1 MSHRDGLSGALPGET
16 DHGPGLA
23 ARFDAICAEHADHL
37 AVIDATGEESYA
49 TLAGRSAR
57 LATIL
62 SRHGLERGE
71 RCAIM
76 VPRSRDTLALM
87 LAILRLGAVYVP
99 LDPAYPRAQ
108 LDFIVSDC
116 SPKLIVAEGAALAD
130 VGALDGVLIDLA
142 DIVASSEAAEPAA
155 LRACGG
161 DDPAYIMYTSGSTG
175 KPKGVIVPHR
185 AILRLVHDQSFTELS
200 SRTRFLNLA
209 PLAFDASTL
218 EIWGPL
224 LNGGCAAIINEVQP
238 SLDTIAA
245 EMARLGVTSAW
256 FTAGLFNALADY
268 QLEAFQPLKEVLT
281 GGDVLSPVHVRKV
294 MQAHAGLQVI
304 NGYGPTENTTFT
316 CCYRIPRDGEA
327 LAHGE
332 AIPIGEA
339 IAGTRVY
346 IVDDKLE
353 PVKEGEVGE
362 LVTGGD
368 GVALGYLN
376 RPELTAEK
384 FVDDVFN
391 PGAKLYR
398 TGDLVRRR
406 PDGAIAFLGRNDRQ
420 IKIAGKRI
428 ELDEIEHA
436 LRVAPGVADA
446 AVAAFEGRT
455 GKSIA
460 GFVKADVADVADVAE
475 GAVFLSGL
483 RAHLKTALPDYMVP
497 AELRVLAA
505 FPLTPNGKID
515 RKALLAGLDT
525 QAESPA
531 APQPVNDDIADKLAA
546 VFESLLGKPVDRRAN
561 FFDLGLRSLDLMR
574 SHAIIMRDVAS
585 TIALVDLFRHPNVD
599 ALAAHMRATLD
610 NANGLAVQPRGDTH
624 GGAIAVIGMAGR
636 FPRARNVSELWGN
649 ILAGRDC
656 VTHFDVAELED
667 SFDEGARREES
678 YVKARPILPDVDR
691 FDAGFFGMLAREA
704 ALTDPQQRLF
714 LEIAWEAFEDAGYD
728 PATIAGAVGVF
739 AGTSMNTYFLKHV
752 LSDRAVIDEFTS
764 QFQIGEYQKLVGAGD
779 FVATRTAY
787 KLGLT
792 GPAISVQTACSTSMT
807 AIGLAV
813 ENLRAG
819 RCEMAL
825 AGGVSITF
833 PQKRGYFYEEGGMG
847 APDGVCRPFDADA
860 RGTVFGSGAGVVLLK
875 RLDDAIA
882 DEDPIYAVIRG
893 VGINND
899 GSDKVG
905 FTAPSVD
912 AQARAIAIAHA
923 EAGIDPASVGY
934 IETHGTATPLGDPIE
949 FAGLV
954 QAFRLG
960 GVEGGQ
966 FCALGSAKANV
977 GHLDAAAGVTGFI
990 SAALALRHHT
1000 LPPLTHFRSPNPAID
1015 AANSPFFFN
1024 TAARPWPQGPTPR
1037 RAGVSSFGVGGTN
1050 VHVVLEEAPCR
1061 ASACEAEEGLQI
1073 LPLSARSAPAL
1084 DRAKARLADH
1094 LAAHP
1099 ALSLADVAATLQTGR
1114 RAFTHRAVVI
1124 ADSLDQAQAKLQKG
1138 AIEAQAPQTPPAVV
1152 FMFPGQGAQY
1162 PGMGEA
1168 LYRTEPVYRQWID
1181 KGAQAL
1187 MPHLGLDIRTL
1198 MFSDAAQGDDATHP
1212 IRSTIYAQP
1221 ALFLVEYALAQLWI
1235 SRGIKPAAMIGHS
1248 IGELVAACVAEA
1260 IAFDDALY
1268 LIARR
1273 GALMQ
1278 SAEPGAMLV
1287 VRLSE
1292 AELRPLL
1299 PADVDLAAI
1308 NAPTLSVVAGS
1319 FAAIEAFEATL
1330 KASDIEHRR
1339 LHTSHAFHSRM
1350 MSGVVEALATVA
1362 DSLSFAPP
1370 KTPYVSSVTGQWAAM
1385 DQPVSGRYWASHCR
1399 DVVRF
1404 GDALTTV
1411 TAEGKPLLLEIGPGR
1426 TLTTFAMQGLSK
1438 ERYLAAVA
1446 SLPDFAMR
1454 DRELAVLADAT
1465 GRLWINGVTP
1475 IWKTVQTEGAR
1486 RIVLPTY
1493 PFEPERHWI
1502 EAPGAGSAAGSA
1514 VRSAVAPAPAC
1525 AAASAATTEAAI
1537 ALQPTADA
1545 APIAA
1550 PASSAAITDIA
1561 QTAMA
1566 QTAPI
1571 DRKPRLV
1578 AELASLLAEMSGEA
1592 PDTSNPDVTFW
1603 DLGYDSL
1610 FMGQVSRQLRRRY
1623 DVTISFRQIMS
1634 DYPTLPALAA
1644 FLDGALPPDPEQPIA
1659 PVAAAAPAAASSA
1672 APAAAATAA
1681 ASAPPAAAAPAAS
1694 IVAAQLAGVPAAGD
1708 LHAVIRDQLA
1718 AMQSLMA
1725 RQLEMLQ
1732 GTPLALQQPSAA
1744 APAPSAAPIQ
1754 LAAAPAAPV
1763 PDAASRATCPEIKFD
1778 ESRPSRFNAYKPGAT
1793 SSAQMTAA
1801 QTAFVEDL
1809 AARYS
1814 AKTLTSKARTQSYR
1828 AVLAD
1833 PRTASGFRE
1842 EWKELVYPIVAQRS
1856 KGSKIWDVDGNE
1868 YIDLV
1873 NGYGQTAFGH
1883 TPDFVVEAVNA
1894 QMAEGF
1900 AIGPQSPL
1908 AGEVAQMFAEMTG
1921 HQRVTFCNTGSEA
1934 VMAAMRLARTVTG
1947 KDKVVCFD
1955 GDYHGQFDEVLV
1967 KPGSEAGQ
1975 PRAFPVAPGIPQ
1987 SSVGNMLV
1995 LPYARPESLE
2005 WIKAN
2010 IDDIAAVLIEPVQSR
2025 HPNLRPRDFVQQL
2038 RELTAANDS
2047 ALIFDEVVTGFRVH
2061 PAGMQ
2066 GYWGIKGDMATYGKV
2081 VGGGL
2086 PVGVLA
2092 GSAQFMDALDGG
2104 QWQFGDASV
2113 PEVPPTFFAG
2123 TFVRHPLVL
2132 AAMKAVLLHLK
2143 EAGPALQATLGARM
2157 DGLVQRINAH
2167 LEKVGI
2173 ATRAECFSSWFYI
2186 NFAGE
2191 DRLGSLFF
2199 AYMRYLGIHIM
2210 EGFPCFL
2217 TTSHSD
2223 EDIRRIGDAF
2233 IETLAALQAV
2243 GILGGT
2249 TQALAGTQPVEREPL
2264 VQSPLTEP
2272 QKEIWM
2278 SAQQGHEA
2286 SLVFNESFTLE
2297 LTGKLNEAAFERAFN
2312 ATVARHDALRAHF
2325 SRIGTTMY
2333 ADAATTVPLVLIDL
2347 LGHAD
2352 GAGELA
2358 EIVDAEAREVFDL
2371 TRAPLARAALVRL
2384 EAQKWAFVFTA
2395 HHIVCD
2401 GWSINII
2408 LRDLAALYAAEVW
2421 GTQPQLDEVQSFL
2434 AFAKAQDEAGVDEQ
2448 TREFWLNLHRDP
2460 APQPELPGDRP
2471 RPALKSFNGASTT
2484 RHLSADLLKQ
2494 VKTAASKQG
2503 CSLFAALF
2511 GAAQVLFGRL
2521 SGNDDVVIAAPMA
2534 GQSQAGEALLVGHC
2548 VNFLPLRVR
2557 FERDKPFATHMKAVR
2572 DHLYDAG
2579 DRQNYTY
2586 GALVRDLGIKRDFN
2600 RLPLTD
2606 LQFNLEKVDGELDM
2620 AGVTT
2625 RFTPNAKAYSNFDL
2639 FLNVIESAHG
2649 LRLDCDFNTD
2659 IYDESTIQRWL
2670 GHYETLLGAIARDP
2684 ETPVAALPLLRDE
2697 EIHHLRDELNAS
2709 LCAFDLSQTAP
2720 AMIATQARLTP
2731 DTTAVSD
2738 ETASLSYGDLDAL
2751 ANQIARRLVAASIA
2765 PHSRVAIAM
2774 DRTALTVAAMIGVW
2788 RAGCAYVPL
2797 DMTMP
2802 PARVRQILD
2811 GAEPAAILSDQISRL
2826 VLEAGAH
2833 RVLNLEALLEQS
2845 DDEAVPLP
2853 VVSDAHSAYVIFTS
2867 GSTGQPKGVEI
2878 GHRALS
2884 NFLLSMAQA
2893 PGFTA
2898 RDSIVAVTTF
2908 SFDISGLELFL
2919 PLIVGGQTF
2928 IAGHAEVRTGY
2939 ELVTRLKEEA
2949 ATVLQA
2955 TPTLWRMLLEA
2966 GFKAPKGFK
2975 ILCGGEPLPRDLAD
2989 ALLATGAQVW
2999 NLYGPTETT
3008 IWSSASR
3015 VNANGPV
3022 VIGAPLANTELHVLT
3037 DDLHLAP
3044 QGVSGEL
3051 WIGGAGLAKGY
3062 FNRPDLTD
3070 AAFKS
3075 VAIEGTAPR
3084 RLYRTGDLAKRLA
3097 DGSLQHLGRRDQQIK
3112 LRGFRIEIEEIEAAL
3127 RQAPGVAAAAVA
3139 LHTVSGNARLVGY
3152 LVDASSGKAD
3162 HAAVA
3167 AHVGAQLPAY
3177 MVPTL
3182 WMTLDALP
3190 QTSNGKL
3197 DRKALPVPTPDMVA
3211 TPVRQ
3216 PHAALKVVPHSPMPS
3231 EAAAIDTTPSGPVS
3245 ADSVADSVADS
3256 AADSV
3261 PDSVAETA
3269 AESVTD
3275 PVTDSAANAAA
3286 EPAALTPTQAAIAA
3300 VWRDVLGLQYID
3312 IDQKFFSLGAD
3323 SLQLFRIVARMNERG
3338 LGVDARQ
3345 LMKNVTIAE
3354 LAASLDGTQAQ
3365 EPTQAP
3371 AVMRPSILNFK
3382 RRHAEG

>member
-1 MSHRDGLSGALPGET
+1 MSHRDGFPGDLPTGT
-16 DHGPGLA
+16 GDAPGVA
-23 ARFDAICAEHADHL
+23 MRFDAICAAFANHL
-37 AVIDATGEESYA
+37 AVIDTTGEESYA
-49 TLAGRSAR
+49 ALSERSAR

-62 SRHGLERGE
+62 CRMGLARGE

-76 VPRSRDTLALM
+76 VPRSRDTLALI
-87 LAILRLGAVYVP
+87 LAILRVGAVYVP

-108 LDFIVSDC
+108 LDFIVADC
-116 SPKLIVAEGAALAD
+116 SPKLIIAEGTALAA
-130 VGALDGVLIDLA
+130 VGDLSGAWLDLA
-142 DIVASSEAAEPAA
+142 DIVASAAAAEPAP
-155 LRACGG
+155 LQVSGG

-185 AILRLVHDQSFTELS
+185 AILRLVHGQTFADLS
-200 SRTRFLNLA
+200 SQTRFLNLA

-224 LNGGCAAIINEVQP
+224 LNGGCAAIVNEVQP
-238 SLDTIAA
+238 SLDTIAS
-245 EMARLGVTSAW
+245 EIARLGVTHAW

-268 QLEAFQPLKEVLT
+268 RLEAFLPLKEALT

-294 MQAHAGLQVI
+294 MEAHPGLQIV
-304 NGYGPTENTTFT
+304 NGYGPTENTTFS
-316 CCYRIPRDGEA
+316 CCYRIPRGGEA
-327 LAHGE
+327 LAHGD
-332 AIPIGEA
+332 AIPIGDA

-346 IVDDKLE
+346 IVDDKLA
-353 PVKEGEVGE
+353 PVGDGEIGE
-362 LVTGGD
+362 LVVGGA

-384 FVDDVFN
+384 FVDDVFT
-391 PGAKLYR
+391 PGARLYR

-406 PDGAIAFLGRNDRQ
+406 PDGAIDFLGRNDRQ

-436 LRVAPGVADA
+436 LRAAPGVADA
-446 AVAAFEGRT
+446 AVAAFEGRR

-460 GFVKADVADVADVAE
+460 GFVKADAAAADVLLD
-475 GAVFLSGL
+475 GI
-483 RAHLKTALPDYMVP
+483 RAYLKTALPDYMVP
-497 AELRVLAA
+497 AELRILPA
-505 FPLTPNGKID
+505 FPLTPNGKVD

-525 QAESPA
+525 AAAASAAAEPMD
-531 APQPVNDDIADKLAA
+531 DDIAGKLAA
-546 VFESLLGKPVDRRAN
+546 VFEGLLGTPVDRRSN

-574 SHAIIMRDVAS
+574 AHAIIMRDVAAS
-585 TIALVDLFRHPNVD
+585 VALVDLFRHPNID
-599 ALAAHMRATLD
+599 ALATHLRTTLVTAKEGSIRRRR
-610 NANGLAVQPRGDTH
+610 NADGA
-624 GGAIAVIGMAGR
+624 AIAVVGMSGR
-636 FPRARNVSELWGN
+636 FPGARNVSELWAN

-656 VTHFDVAELED
+656 ITHFDVTELED
-667 SFDEGARREES
+667 SFDDGARREER
-678 YVKARPILPDVDR
+678 YVKARPILADVDR
-691 FDAGFFGMLAREA
+691 FDAGFFGVLAREA

-728 PATIAGAVGVF
+728 PATVAGAVGVF
-739 AGTSMNTYFLKHV
+739 AGTSMNTYFLKHI
-752 LSDRAVIDEFTS
+752 LTDRGVIDEFTS

-787 KLGLT
+787 KLGLR
-792 GPAISVQTACSTSMT
+792 GPAISVQTACSTSLT

-819 RCEMAL
+819 RCDMAL
-825 AGGVSITF
+825 AGGVSVTF

-847 APDGVCRPFDADA
+847 APDGVCRPFSASA
-860 RGTVFGSGAGVVLLK
+860 KGTVFGSGAGVVLLK
-875 RLDDAIA
+875 RLEDAIA

-893 VGINND
+893 VGVNND

-912 AQARAIAIAHA
+912 AQAGAIAIAHA
-923 EAGIDPASVGY
+923 EAGIDPASIGY
-934 IETHGTATPLGDPIE
+934 VEAHGTATPLGDPIE

-990 SAALALRHHT
+990 AAALALRDRV
-1000 LPPLTHFRSPNPAID
+1000 LPPLLHFDAPNPGID
-1015 AANSPFFFN
+1015 VTNSPFFFN
-1024 TAARPWPQGPTPR
+1024 VAARPWADGPAPR

-1050 VHVVLEEAPCR
+1050 VHLVLEEAPCR
-1061 ASACEAEEGLQI
+1061 AGAACEQHDGPQAGLQI
-1073 LPLSARSAPAL
+1073 LPLSARSAAAL
-1084 DRAKARLADH
+1084 ERAKANLATH
-1094 LAAHP
+1094 LVAHP
-1099 ALSLADVAATLQTGR
+1099 GLSLADVAATLQTGR
-1114 RAFTHRAVVI
+1114 RAFAHRAVVI
-1124 ADSLDQAQAKLQKG
+1124 ADSLDDATARLGKG
-1138 AIEAQAPQTPPAVV
+1138 AIEAQAPQAAPAVV

-1181 KGAQAL
+1181 KGAEVLA
-1187 MPHLGLDIRTL
+1187 PHVGLDIRTL
-1198 MFSDAAQGDDATHP
+1198 LFSESPEGDDTPHP
-1212 IRSTIYAQP
+1212 IRSTVYAQP
-1221 ALFLVEYALAQLWI
+1221 ALFLVEYALAQLWM
-1235 SRGIKPAAMIGHS
+1235 SRGIKPTAMIGHS
-1248 IGELVAACVAEA
+1248 VGELVAACVAEA
-1260 IAFDDALY
+1260 ITFEDALY

-1292 AELRPLL
+1292 AELAPLL
-1299 PADVDLAAI
+1299 PDDVDLAAV
-1308 NAPTLSVVAGS
+1308 NAPSLSVVAGP

-1350 MSGVVEALATVA
+1350 MSGVVEDLAKLA
-1362 DSLSFAPP
+1362 DTLSFAPP
-1370 KTPYVSSVTGQWAAM
+1370 NIPYVSSVTGQWAAM
-1385 DQPVSGRYWASHCR
+1385 DRPVPGHYWASHCR
-1399 DVVRF
+1399 NVVRF
-1404 GDALTTV
+1404 SDALATV

-1426 TLTTFAMQGLSK
+1426 TLSTFVMQGLPK
-1438 ERYLAAVA
+1438 DRHQGAIA

-1454 DRELAVLADAT
+1454 DRELAVLAEAT
-1465 GRLWINGVTP
+1465 GRLWLNGVTP
-1475 IWKTVQTEGAR
+1475 NWKAVETQTAR
-1486 RIVLPTY
+1486 RISLPTY

-1502 EAPGAGSAAGSA
+1502 D
-1514 VRSAVAPAPAC
+1514 APATASSHQPAT
-1525 AAASAATTEAAI
+1525 AVAAI
-1537 ALQPTADA
+1537 AAQ
-1545 APIAA
+1545 
-1550 PASSAAITDIA
+1550 ASSDVITDHA

-1566 QTAPI
+1566 QTVQI
-1571 DRKPRLV
+1571 DRKPRLI

-1592 PDTSNPDVTFW
+1592 PDTSNPDLTFW

-1610 FMGQVSRQLRRRY
+1610 LMGQVSRQLRRRY

-1634 DYPTLPALAA
+1634 DYPTLPALAQ
-1644 FLDGALPPDPEQPIA
+1644 FLDGALPPDPEQPVAAEAA
-1659 PVAAAAPAAASSA
+1659 PVAVAAPAAAGVA
-1672 APAAAATAA
+1672 APVTAPIAIAMPAAPITAA
-1681 ASAPPAAAAPAAS
+1681 
-1694 IVAAQLAGVPAAGD
+1694 VPATGD
-1708 LHAVIRDQLA
+1708 IQSVIRDQLA
-1718 AMQSLMA
+1718 AMQSLMS
-1725 RQLEMLQ
+1725 RQLDVLQ
-1732 GTPLALQQPSAA
+1732 GSPLTVQQPVVATAAATVATTAPALQAA
-1744 APAPSAAPIQ
+1744 APATPAAAPKP
-1754 LAAAPAAPV
+1754 AAAPAK
-1763 PDAASRATCPEIKFD
+1763 AAGPEIKFD
-1778 ESRPSRFNAYKPGAT
+1778 ENRPTRFIAYKPGAT
-1793 SSAQMTAA
+1793 NSAQMTDAQAA
-1801 QTAFVEDL
+1801 FIADL
-1809 AARYS
+1809 SVRYS
-1814 AKTLTSKARTQSYR
+1814 AKTPTSKARTQSYR

-1842 EWKELVYPIVAQRS
+1842 EWKELVYPVVAQRS

-1894 QMAEGF
+1894 QMADGF

-1947 KDKVVCFD
+1947 KEKVVCFD

-1967 KPGSEAGQ
+1967 KPGSEAGV
-1975 PRAFPVAPGIPQ
+1975 PRAFPLAPGIPQ
-1987 SSVGNMLV
+1987 NSVGNMVV
-1995 LPYARPESLE
+1995 LPYARAESLE

-2025 HPNLRPRDFVQQL
+2025 HPNLRPKEFVQQL
-2038 RELTAANDS
+2038 REVTAANDS
-2047 ALIFDEVVTGFRVH
+2047 ALIVDEVVTGFRVH

-2123 TFVRHPLVL
+2123 TFVRHPVVL

-2143 EAGPALQATLGARM
+2143 QAGPALQETLGARM
-2157 DGLVQRINAH
+2157 DGLVQRINGH

-2173 ATRAECFSSWFYI
+2173 ATRAEGFSSWFYI
-2186 NFAGE
+2186 SFASE
-2191 DRLGSLFF
+2191 DRLGSLFY
-2199 AYMRYLGIHIM
+2199 AYMRYLGVHIM

-2233 IETLAALQAV
+2233 VESIAALQRV

-2249 TQALAGTQPVEREPL
+2249 QEVPALTPPAERKQL
-2264 VQSPLTEP
+2264 VASALTEP
-2272 QKEIWM
+2272 QKEIWL
-2278 SAQQGHEA
+2278 SAQLGHEA
-2286 SLVFNESFTLE
+2286 SLAFNESFTLE
-2297 LTGKLNEAAFERAFN
+2297 LIGELNEAAFERAYT
-2312 ATVARHDALRAHF
+2312 ATIARHDALRAHF
-2325 SRIGTTMY
+2325 SRVGDTMF
-2333 ADAATTVPLVLIDL
+2333 ADAATTVPLERIDL
-2347 LGHAD
+2347 SGHAD
-2352 GAGELA
+2352 AAGELK
-2358 EIVDAEAREVFDL
+2358 ILIDAEAREVFDL
-2371 TRAPLARAALVRL
+2371 TRAPLVRAALVRL
-2384 EAQKWAFVFTA
+2384 ESQKWAFVFTA
-2395 HHIVCD
+2395 HHIICD

-2408 LRDLAALYAAEVW
+2408 LRDLAALYAAEMS
-2421 GTQPQLDEVQSFL
+2421 GAQAELDEVQSFL
-2434 AFAKAQDEAGVDEQ
+2434 AFAKAQDEAGVDAD
-2448 TREFWLNLHRDP
+2448 TRDFWMNLHRNP
-2460 APQPELPGDRP
+2460 APQPDLPGDRA
-2471 RPALKSFNGASTT
+2471 RPELKSFSGASTT
-2484 RHLSADLLKQ
+2484 RHLGADLLKQ
-2494 VKTAASKQG
+2494 VKTASSKQG
-2503 CSLFAALF
+2503 CSLFATLF

-2521 SGNDDVVIAAPMA
+2521 SSNDDVVIAAPMA

-2548 VNFLPLRVR
+2548 VNFLPLRVKFDR
-2557 FERDKPFATHMKAVR
+2557 EQPFAVHMKAVR

-2586 GALVRDLGIKRDFN
+2586 GALVRDLGVKRDLN

-2625 RFTPNAKAYSNFDL
+2625 RFAPNAKAYCNFDL
-2639 FLNVIESAHG
+2639 FLNVIESAQG

-2659 IYDESTIQRWL
+2659 VYDEATIQRWL
-2670 GHYETLLGAIARDP
+2670 GYYETLLTAIARDA
-2684 ETPVAALPLLRDE
+2684 ETPVAALPLLNDH
-2697 EIHHLRDELNAS
+2697 EIRHLRDELNAS
-2709 LCAFDLSQTAP
+2709 ARAYDLSQTTP
-2720 AMIATQARLTP
+2720 AMLAEQARQTP

-2738 ETASLSYGDLDAL
+2738 EATSLAYGELDAL
-2751 ANQIARRLVAASIA
+2751 ASQIARRLVAAGIE
-2765 PHSRVAIAM
+2765 PRGRVAIAM
-2774 DRTALTVAAMIGVW
+2774 DRTVMTVAAMIGVW

-2802 PARVRQILD
+2802 AARLSQILD
-2811 GAEPAAILSDQISRL
+2811 GAGIAAILSDEASQT
-2826 VLEAGAH
+2826 VLEPGAH
-2833 RVLNLEALLEQS
+2833 RVLELEALLGES
-2845 DDEAVPLP
+2845 DDDAVMLP
-2853 VVSDAHSAYVIFTS
+2853 IVRDADSAYVIFTS
-2867 GSTGQPKGVEI
+2867 GSTGKPKGVEI
-2878 GHRALS
+2878 SHRALS

-2898 RDSIVAVTTF
+2898 RDRIVAVTTF

-2928 IAGHAEVRTGY
+2928 IAGHAEVRTGF

-2955 TPTLWRMLLEA
+2955 TPSLWRMLLEA
-2966 GFKAPKGFK
+2966 GFKAPKDFR
-2975 ILCGGEPLPRDLAD
+2975 ILCGGEALPRDLAD
-2989 ALLATGAQVW
+2989 DLLATGAQVW

-3015 VNANGPV
+3015 VTANGPV
-3022 VIGAPLANTELHVLT
+3022 VVGAPIANTELHVLT
-3037 DDLHLAP
+3037 DDLRLAP
-3044 QGVSGEL
+3044 EGVSGEL
-3051 WIGGAGLAKGY
+3051 WIGGEGLAKGY

-3070 AAFKS
+3070 AAFRP
-3075 VAIEGTAPR
+3075 VAIEGAAPR

-3112 LRGFRIEIEEIEAAL
+3112 LRGFRIEIEDIEAAL
-3127 RQAPGVAAAAVA
+3127 RKAPGVAAAAVA
-3139 LHTVSGNARLVGY
+3139 LHTVSGSPRLVGY
-3152 LVDASSGKAD
+3152 LVEAASDKTSQG
-3162 HAAVA
+3162 AVA
-3167 AHVGAQLPAY
+3167 AHVAAQLPAY

-3190 QTSNGKL
+3190 QTQNGKL

-3216 PHAALKVVPHSPMPS
+3216 PHAALKAVPQAAMPIEPAGITI
-3231 EAAAIDTTPSGPVS
+3231 EATAPAI
-3245 ADSVADSVADS
+3245 
-3256 AADSV
+3256 
-3261 PDSVAETA
+3261 
-3269 AESVTD
+3269 
-3275 PVTDSAANAAA
+3275 
-3286 EPAALTPTQAAIAA
+3286 EPAAMTPTEATVASI
-3300 VWRDVLGLQYID
+3300 WGDVLGLQHVGV
-3312 IDQKFFSLGAD
+3312 DQQFFSLGAD

-3354 LAASLDGTQAQ
+3354 LAASLDGTQVDALM
-3365 EPTQAP
+3365 EAP
-3371 AVMRPSILNFK
+3371 AVARPSILNFK
-3382 RRHAEG
+3382 RRVAERA

>member
-1 MSHRDGLSGALPGET
+1 MSHRDGYLGDLPS
-16 DHGPGLA
+16 GPGHVPGVA
-23 ARFDAICAEHADHL
+23 ERFDAVCAAFGNHL
-37 AVIDATGEESYA
+37 AAIDTRGEESYA
-49 TLAGRSAR
+49 ALGERSAR

-62 SRHGLERGE
+62 HRMGLERGE

-76 VPRSRDTLALM
+76 VPRSRDTLALI

-99 LDPAYPRAQ
+99 LDPAYPRTQ
-108 LDFIVSDC
+108 LDFIVADC
-116 SPKLIVAEGAALAD
+116 SPKLIIAEGAALAS
-130 VGALDGVLIDLA
+130 VGDLNGVWVDLA
-142 DIVASSEAAEPAA
+142 DIVASSAAADPAP
-155 LRACGG
+155 LQGSGG

-185 AILRLVHDQSFTELS
+185 AILRLVHGQSFADLS
-200 SRTRFLNLA
+200 SQTRFLNLA

-224 LNGGCAAIINEVQP
+224 LNGGCAALINEVQP
-238 SLDTIAA
+238 SLDTIAS
-245 EMARLGVTSAW
+245 EIARLGVTNAW

-268 QLEAFQPLKEVLT
+268 RLEAFLPFKEVLT
-281 GGDVLSPVHVRKV
+281 GGDVLSPAHVRKV
-294 MQAHAGLQVI
+294 MEAHAGLQIV
-304 NGYGPTENTTFT
+304 NGYGPTENTTFS
-316 CCYRIPRDGEA
+316 CCYRIPRGGEA
-327 LAHGE
+327 LANGD
-332 AIPIGEA
+332 AIPIGDA
-339 IAGTRVY
+339 IAGTCVY
-346 IVDDKLE
+346 ILDDKFA
-353 PVKEGEVGE
+353 PVGDGEVGE
-362 LVTGGD
+362 LVVGGD

-384 FVDDVFN
+384 FVDDVFT

-406 PDGAIAFLGRNDRQ
+406 PDGAIDFLGRNDRQ

-436 LRVAPGVADA
+436 LRAAPGVADA
-446 AVAAFEGRT
+446 AVAAFEGRR

-460 GFVKADVADVADVAE
+460 GFVKADVTAA
-475 GAVFLSGL
+475 AVVLDGI
-483 RAHLKTALPDYMVP
+483 RAYLKAALPDYMVP
-497 AELRVLAA
+497 AELRILPD
-505 FPLTPNGKID
+505 FPLTPNGKVD

-525 QAESPA
+525 PAVAAAAA
-531 APQPVNDDIADKLAA
+531 APEPTDDDIAGKLAA
-546 VFESLLGKPVDRRAN
+546 VFEGLLGNPVDRRSN

-574 SHAIIMRDVAS
+574 AHAIIMRDVAARV
-585 TIALVDLFRHPNVD
+585 ALVDLFRHPNVE
-599 ALAAHMRATLD
+599 ALATHLRATLGVAKD
-610 NANGLAVQPRGDTH
+610 EAIRLRRDTQ
-624 GGAIAVIGMAGR
+624 GGAIAVIGMSGR
-636 FPRARNVSELWGN
+636 FPGARNVVELWAN

-656 VTHFDVAELED
+656 ITHFDVAELED
-667 SFDEGARREES
+667 SFDEGSRREER
-678 YVKARPILPDVDR
+678 YVKARPILADVDR

-728 PATIAGAVGVF
+728 PASIAGAVGVF
-739 AGTSMNTYFLKHV
+739 AGTSMNTYFLKHI
-752 LSDRAVIDEFTS
+752 LTDRGVIDEFTS

-813 ENLRAG
+813 ENLRSG
-819 RCEMAL
+819 RCDMAL
-825 AGGVSITF
+825 AGGVSVTF

-847 APDGVCRPFDADA
+847 APDGVCRPFDAGA
-860 RGTVFGSGAGVVLLK
+860 SGTVFGSGAGVVLLK
-875 RLDDAIA
+875 RLEDAIA
-882 DEDPIYAVIRG
+882 DEDSIYAVIRG

-923 EAGIDPASVGY
+923 EAGIDPASIGY
-934 IETHGTATPLGDPIE
+934 VEAHGTATPLGDPIE

-990 SAALALRHHT
+990 AASLALRDRV
-1000 LPPLTHFRSPNPAID
+1000 LPPLLHFRSPNPGID
-1015 AANSPFFFN
+1015 SANSPFFFN
-1024 TAARPWPQGPTPR
+1024 EAATPWADGPAPR

-1061 ASACEAEEGLQI
+1061 VDAARGQQEGPQEGLQI
-1073 LPLSARSAPAL
+1073 LPLSARSAAAL
-1084 DRAKARLADH
+1084 ERAKANLATH
-1094 LAAHP
+1094 LVANP
-1099 ALSLADVAATLQTGR
+1099 GLSLADVAATLQTGR
-1114 RAFTHRAVVI
+1114 RDFTHRAVVI
-1124 ADSLDQAQAKLQKG
+1124 ADSLDQAQARLQKG
-1138 AIEAQAPQTPPAVV
+1138 AIEAQGPQAAPPVI

-1168 LYRTEPVYRQWID
+1168 LYRTEPVYREWID
-1181 KGAQAL
+1181 KGAEVLA
-1187 MPHLGLDIRTL
+1187 PHLRLDIRTL
-1198 MFSDAAQGDDATHP
+1198 LFSEAPQGDDTPHP

-1235 SRGIKPAAMIGHS
+1235 SRGIKPTAMVGHS

-1260 IAFDDALY
+1260 IAFEDALY

-1292 AELRPLL
+1292 ADLGPIL
-1299 PADVDLAAI
+1299 PDDVDLAAV
-1308 NAPTLSVVAGS
+1308 NAPSLSVVAGP

-1330 KASDIEHRR
+1330 KATDVEHRR

-1350 MSGVVEALATVA
+1350 MSGVVEDLAKLA
-1362 DSLSFAPP
+1362 DTLSFARP
-1370 KTPYVSSVTGQWAAM
+1370 KIPYVSSVTGQWAAM
-1385 DQPVSGRYWASHCR
+1385 DQPVQGHYWASHCR
-1399 DVVRF
+1399 NVVRF
-1404 GDALTTV
+1404 SDALTTV
-1411 TAEGKPLLLEIGPGR
+1411 TAEGRPLFLEVGPGR
-1426 TLTTFAMQGLSK
+1426 TLSTFVMQGLPK
-1438 ERYLAAVA
+1438 DRHVGALA

-1454 DRELAVLADAT
+1454 DRELSILAETTA
-1465 GRLWINGVTP
+1465 RLWLNGVTP
-1475 IWKTVQTEGAR
+1475 NWKTVQAGTAR
-1486 RIVLPTY
+1486 RVSLPTY

-1502 EAPGAGSAAGSA
+1502 D
-1514 VRSAVAPAPAC
+1514 APATASSSHPTT
-1525 AAASAATTEAAI
+1525 AAAV
-1537 ALQPTADA
+1537 
-1545 APIAA
+1545 IAA
-1550 PASSAAITDIA
+1550 PASSDATTNIA
-1561 QTAMA
+1561 QTAMTQA
-1566 QTAPI
+1566 VQI
-1571 DRKPRLV
+1571 DRKPRLI
-1578 AELASLLAEMSGEA
+1578 AELASLLTEMSGEA

-1634 DYPTLPALAA
+1634 DYPTLPTLAQ
-1644 FLDGALPPDPEQPIA
+1644 FLDGALPPDPEPQL
-1659 PVAAAAPAAASSA
+1659 VPAAAEA
-1672 APAAAATAA
+1672 APLAV
-1681 ASAPPAAAAPAAS
+1681 AAPAAS
-1694 IVAAQLAGVPAAGD
+1694 IVAGPAALNMAAAPATGD
-1708 LHAVIRDQLA
+1708 IQSVFRDQLA
-1718 AMQSLMA
+1718 AMQSLMS
-1725 RQLEMLQ
+1725 RQLEVLQ
-1732 GTPLALQQPSAA
+1732 GGAPLAVQQPAAAIQAPAPTAALAPAA
-1744 APAPSAAPIQ
+1744 APAR
-1754 LAAAPAAPV
+1754 L
-1763 PDAASRATCPEIKFD
+1763 TGPEIKF
-1778 ESRPSRFNAYKPGAT
+1778 EENRPTRFTAYKPGAT
-1793 SSAQMTAA
+1793 SSAQITDV
-1801 QTAFVEDL
+1801 QTAFIADL
-1809 AARYS
+1809 SARYS
-1814 AKTLTSKARTQSYR
+1814 AKTATSKARTQSYR

-1868 YIDLV
+1868 YIDVV

-1921 HQRVTFCNTGSEA
+1921 HERVTFCNTGSEA

-1967 KPGSEAGQ
+1967 KPGSEAGV
-1975 PRAFPVAPGIPQ
+1975 PRAFPLAPGIPQ
-1987 SSVGNMLV
+1987 SSVGNMVV
-1995 LPYARPESLE
+1995 LPYARSESLE

-2025 HPNLRPRDFVQQL
+2025 HPNLRPKEFVQQL
-2038 RELTAANDS
+2038 REVTAANES
-2047 ALIFDEVVTGFRVH
+2047 ALIVDEVVTGFRVH

-2092 GSAQFMDALDGG
+2092 GSAQYMDALDGG

-2123 TFVRHPLVL
+2123 TFVRHPVVL
-2132 AAMKAVLLHLK
+2132 AAMKAVLVHLK
-2143 EAGPALQATLGARM
+2143 EAGPALQESLGARM
-2157 DGLVQRINAH
+2157 DGLVQRINTH

-2173 ATRAECFSSWFYI
+2173 ATRAETFSSWFYI
-2186 NFAGE
+2186 SFAGE
-2191 DRLGSLFF
+2191 DRLGSLFY

-2223 EDIRRIGDAF
+2223 EDIRKIGDAF
-2233 IETLAALQAV
+2233 VESIHALQSV
-2243 GILGGT
+2243 GILGST
-2249 TQALAGTQPVEREPL
+2249 KEAPAFTPPAAPQLVE
-2264 VQSPLTEP
+2264 SPLTEP

-2278 SAQQGHEA
+2278 SAQLGNEA
-2286 SLVFNESFTLE
+2286 SLAFNESFTLE
-2297 LTGKLNEAAFERAFN
+2297 LTGHLNEAAFERAFA
-2312 ATVARHDALRAHF
+2312 ATIARHDALRAHF
-2325 SRIGTTMY
+2325 SRVGDKMF
-2333 ADAATTVPLVLIDL
+2333 ADAATTVPLEKIDL
-2347 LGHAD
+2347 SGHPNA
-2352 GAGELA
+2352 AEELKA
-2358 EIVDAEAREVFDL
+2358 FIDAEAREVFDL
-2371 TRAPLARAALVRL
+2371 TRAPLVSAALVRL
-2384 EAQKWAFVFTA
+2384 ETQKWAFVFTA

-2401 GWSINII
+2401 GWSINIV
-2408 LRDLAALYAAEVW
+2408 LRDLGALYAAGISGKE
-2421 GTQPQLDEVQSFL
+2421 PELDEVQSFL
-2434 AFAKAQDEAGVDEQ
+2434 AFAKAQDEAGVDKE
-2448 TREFWLNLHRDP
+2448 TRDFWLNLHRDP
-2460 APQPELPGDRP
+2460 APQLDLPGDRP
-2471 RPALKSFNGASTT
+2471 RPEIKSFLGASTT
-2484 RHLSADLLKQ
+2484 RQLGAALLKQ
-2494 VKTAASKQG
+2494 VKTASSKQG
-2503 CSLFAALF
+2503 CSLFATLF

-2557 FERDKPFATHMKAVR
+2557 FDRDKPFAAHMKAVR
-2572 DHLYDAG
+2572 DHVFDAG

-2600 RLPLTD
+2600 RLPLTE
-2606 LQFNLEKVDGELDM
+2606 LQFNLEKVDEQLDM
-2620 AGVTT
+2620 AGVAT

-2639 FLNVIESAHG
+2639 FLNVIESPQG

-2659 IYDESTIQRWL
+2659 VYDEATVDRWL
-2670 GHYETLLGAIARDP
+2670 GYYETLLAAIARDA
-2684 ETPVAALPLLRDE
+2684 ETPVAALPLLNE
-2697 EIHHLRDELNAS
+2697 TEIHHLRDELNAS
-2709 LCAFDLSQTAP
+2709 QRDYDLSQTVP
-2720 AMIATQARLTP
+2720 AMIATQTRKTP

-2738 ETASLSYGDLDAL
+2738 ETESLAYRELDAR
-2751 ANQIARRLVAASIA
+2751 ASQIARRLVAAGVA
-2765 PHSRVAIAM
+2765 PHGRVAIAM
-2774 DRTALTVAAMIGVW
+2774 DRTAMTVAAMIGVW

-2802 PARVRQILD
+2802 PARLRQILD
-2811 GAEPAAILSDQISRL
+2811 GADLAAILSDGPSRML
-2826 VLEAGAH
+2826 LESGTH
-2833 RVLNLEALLEQS
+2833 RVLELEALLDES
-2845 DDEAVPLP
+2845 DDEDVSLP
-2853 VVSDAHSAYVIFTS
+2853 IVSDADSAYVIFTS

-2898 RDSIVAVTTF
+2898 RDRIVAVTTF

-2928 IAGHAEVRTGY
+2928 IAGHEEVRTGY

-2955 TPTLWRMLLEA
+2955 TPSLWRMVLEA
-2966 GFKAPKGFK
+2966 GFNAPKGFK

-2989 ALLATGAQVW
+2989 DLLATGAQVW

-3015 VNANGPV
+3015 VVANGPV
-3022 VIGAPLANTELHVLT
+3022 VIGAPLANTDLHVLT

-3044 QGVSGEL
+3044 EGVSGEL
-3051 WIGGAGLAKGY
+3051 WIGGEGLAKGY
-3062 FNRPDLTD
+3062 FNRPDLTT
-3070 AAFKS
+3070 AAFRS
-3075 VAIEGTAPR
+3075 VAIEGAAPR
-3084 RLYRTGDLAKRLA
+3084 RLYRTGDLARRLA
-3097 DGSLQHLGRRDQQIK
+3097 DGSLLHLGRRDQQIK
-3112 LRGFRIEIEEIEAAL
+3112 LRGFRIEIEDIEAAL
-3127 RQAPGVAAAAVA
+3127 RKVPGVAAAAVA
-3139 LHTVSGNARLVGY
+3139 LHTVSGSPRLVGY
-3152 LVDASSGKAD
+3152 IVEAAVDKTDQG
-3162 HAAVA
+3162 AVA
-3167 AHVGAQLPAY
+3167 AHVAGQLPTH

-3197 DRKALPVPTPDMVA
+3197 DRKALPVPTADMVA

-3216 PHAALKVVPHSPMPS
+3216 PHAALKAVPQTAMP
-3231 EAAAIDTTPSGPVS
+3231 I
-3245 ADSVADSVADS
+3245 
-3256 AADSV
+3256 
-3261 PDSVAETA
+3261 
-3269 AESVTD
+3269 
-3275 PVTDSAANAAA
+3275 
-3286 EPAALTPTQAAIAA
+3286 EPAAITIEPAATAIEPAVMSPTEATLAAI
-3300 VWRDVLGLQYID
+3300 WGDVLGLQQVG
-3312 IDQKFFSLGAD
+3312 IDQQFFSLGAD

-3338 LGVDARQ
+3338 LVVDARQ

-3354 LAASLDGTQAQ
+3354 LAASLDGTQAN
-3365 EPTQAP
+3365 ELIEVN
-3371 AVMRPSILNFK
+3371 AVARPSILNFK
-3382 RRHAEG
+3382 RRVAERV

>member
-1 MSHRDGLSGALPGET
+1 MSHRDGYLGDLPS
-16 DHGPGLA
+16 GPGHVPGVA
-23 ARFDAICAEHADHL
+23 ERFDAVCAAFGNHL
-37 AVIDATGEESYA
+37 AAIDTTGEESYA
-49 TLAGRSAR
+49 ALGERSAR
-57 LATIL
+57 LATVL
-62 SRHGLERGE
+62 YRMGLERGE

-76 VPRSRDTLALM
+76 VPRSRDTLALI

-108 LDFIVSDC
+108 LDFIVADC
-116 SPKLIVAEGAALAD
+116 LPKLIVAEGAALASVGD
-130 VGALDGVLIDLA
+130 LNGALVDLA
-142 DIVASSEAAEPAA
+142 DLVASSEAADPA
-155 LRACGG
+155 LLQACGG

-185 AILRLVHDQSFTELS
+185 AILRLVHGQTFADLS
-200 SRTRFLNLA
+200 SQTRFLNLA

-245 EMARLGVTSAW
+245 EIARLGVTNAW

-268 QLEAFQPLKEVLT
+268 RLEAFVPFKEVLT

-294 MQAHAGLQVI
+294 IEAHAGIQIV
-304 NGYGPTENTTFT
+304 NGYGPTENTTFS
-316 CCYRIPRDGEA
+316 CCYRIPRGGEA
-327 LAHGE
+327 LANGD
-332 AIPIGEA
+332 AIPIGDA

-346 IVDDKLE
+346 ILDDKFA
-353 PVKEGEVGE
+353 PVDEGEVGE
-362 LVTGGD
+362 LVVGGD

-384 FVDDVFN
+384 FVDDVFT

-406 PDGAIAFLGRNDRQ
+406 PDGAIDFLGRNDRQ

-436 LRVAPGVADA
+436 LRAAPGVADA
-446 AVAAFEGRT
+446 AVAAFEGRR

-460 GFVKADVADVADVAE
+460 GFVKADVAAA
-475 GAVFLSGL
+475 AVLLDGI
-483 RAHLKTALPDYMVP
+483 RAYLKAALPDYMMP
-497 AELRVLAA
+497 AELRILPA
-505 FPLTPNGKID
+505 FPLTPNGKVD

-525 QAESPA
+525 PAAAPA
-531 APQPVNDDIADKLAA
+531 APEPMDDDIAAKLAA
-546 VFESLLGKPVDRRAN
+546 VFEGLLGNPVDRRSN
-561 FFDLGLRSLDLMR
+561 FFDLGLRSLDLMKA
-574 SHAIIMRDVAS
+574 HAIIMRDVAAKV
-585 TIALVDLFRHPNVD
+585 ALVDLFRHPNVE
-599 ALAAHMRATLD
+599 ALATHLRATLGVVKD
-610 NANGLAVQPRGDTH
+610 EAIRLRRDTQ
-624 GGAIAVIGMAGR
+624 GGAIAVIGMSGR
-636 FPRARNVSELWGN
+636 FPGARNVSEFWAN

-656 VTHFDVAELED
+656 ITHFDVTELED
-667 SFDEGARREES
+667 SFDDGSRREER
-678 YVKARPILPDVDR
+678 YVKAKPILSDVDR

-714 LEIAWEAFEDAGYD
+714 LQIAWEAFEDAGYD

-752 LSDRAVIDEFTS
+752 LSDRGVIDEFTS

-813 ENLRAG
+813 ENLRSG
-819 RCEMAL
+819 RCDMAL
-825 AGGVSITF
+825 AGGVSVTF

-847 APDGVCRPFDADA
+847 APDGVCRPFDAGA
-860 RGTVFGSGAGVVLLK
+860 SGTVFGSGAGVVLLK
-875 RLDDAIA
+875 RLEDAIA

-923 EAGIDPASVGY
+923 EAGIDPASIGY
-934 IETHGTATPLGDPIE
+934 VEAHGTATPLGDPIE

-990 SAALALRHHT
+990 AASLALRDRV
-1000 LPPLTHFRSPNPAID
+1000 LPPLLHFRSPNPAID
-1015 AANSPFFFN
+1015 SANSPFFFN
-1024 TAARPWPQGPTPR
+1024 AAASPWADGPAPR

-1061 ASACEAEEGLQI
+1061 ANAACESQEAPQEGLQI
-1073 LPLSARSAPAL
+1073 LPLSARSAAAL
-1084 DRAKARLADH
+1084 ERTKAHLASH
-1094 LAAHP
+1094 LAAHSG
-1099 ALSLADVAATLQTGR
+1099 LSLADVAATLQTGR
-1114 RAFTHRAVVI
+1114 RSFTHRAVVI
-1124 ADSLDQAQAKLQKG
+1124 AESLDQAQAKLQKG
-1138 AIEAQAPQTPPAVV
+1138 AIEAQAPQVAPAVV

-1181 KGAQAL
+1181 KGAEAL
-1187 MPHLGLDIRTL
+1187 APHVGLDIRTL
-1198 MFSDAAQGDDATHP
+1198 LFSEVPESDDTPHP

-1235 SRGIKPAAMIGHS
+1235 SRGIKPTAMIGHS
-1248 IGELVAACVAEA
+1248 VGELVAACVAEA
-1260 IAFDDALY
+1260 IAFEDALY

-1292 AELRPLL
+1292 ADLGPIL
-1299 PADVDLAAI
+1299 PDDVDLAAV
-1308 NAPTLSVVAGS
+1308 NAPSLSVVAGP

-1350 MSGVVEALATVA
+1350 MSGVVEDLARLA
-1362 DSLSFAPP
+1362 DTLSFARP
-1370 KTPYVSSVTGQWAAM
+1370 KIPYVSTVTGEWAAM
-1385 DQPVSGRYWASHCR
+1385 DQPVPGRYWASHCR
-1399 DVVRF
+1399 NVVRF
-1404 GDALTTV
+1404 SDALATV
-1411 TAEGKPLLLEIGPGR
+1411 TAQDKPLLLEIGPGR
-1426 TLTTFAMQGLSK
+1426 TLSTFAMQGLPK
-1438 ERYLAAVA
+1438 DRYLGAIA
-1446 SLPDFAMR
+1446 SLPDFAIR
-1454 DRELAVLADAT
+1454 ERELSVLAEAT
-1465 GRLWINGVTP
+1465 GRLWLNGVTP
-1475 IWKTVQTEGAR
+1475 NWKTVQAEAAR
-1486 RIVLPTY
+1486 RVSLPTY

-1502 EAPGAGSAAGSA
+1502 D
-1514 VRSAVAPAPAC
+1514 APATASSSHPTTAT
-1525 AAASAATTEAAI
+1525 AA
-1537 ALQPTADA
+1537 
-1545 APIAA
+1545 IAA
-1550 PASSAAITDIA
+1550 PASSDAITHIA
-1561 QTAMA
+1561 QTAMTQA
-1566 QTAPI
+1566 VQI
-1571 DRKPRLV
+1571 DRKPRLI

-1634 DYPTLPALAA
+1634 DYPTLPALAQ
-1644 FLDGALPPDPEQPIA
+1644 FLDGALPPDPEPQI
-1659 PVAAAAPAAASSA
+1659 APAAAEASPVAVAASA
-1672 APAAAATAA
+1672 APIGAAPVAVAGLAAPIMAAT
-1681 ASAPPAAAAPAAS
+1681 PAT
-1694 IVAAQLAGVPAAGD
+1694 GD
-1708 LHAVIRDQLA
+1708 IQSVFRDQLA
-1718 AMQSLMA
+1718 AMQSLMS
-1725 RQLEMLQ
+1725 RQLEVLQ
-1732 GTPLALQQPSAA
+1732 GAPLALQQPAA
-1744 APAPSAAPIQ
+1744 AIQAPAPSVAP
-1754 LAAAPAAPV
+1754 ASTAPAA
-1763 PDAASRATCPEIKFD
+1763 ASAQPTGPEIKF
-1778 ESRPSRFNAYKPGAT
+1778 EENRPTRFNAYKPGAT
-1793 SSAQMTAA
+1793 SSAQITDA
-1801 QTAFVEDL
+1801 QTAFIADL
-1809 AARYS
+1809 SARYS
-1814 AKTLTSKARTQSYR
+1814 ARTATSKSRTQSYR
-1828 AVLAD
+1828 SVLAD

-1868 YIDLV
+1868 YIDVV

-1921 HQRVTFCNTGSEA
+1921 HERVTFCNTGSEA

-1947 KDKVVCFD
+1947 KEKVVCFD

-1967 KPGSEAGQ
+1967 KPGSEAGV
-1975 PRAFPVAPGIPQ
+1975 PRAFPLAPGIPQ
-1987 SSVGNMLV
+1987 SSVGNMVV
-1995 LPYARPESLE
+1995 LPYARSESLE

-2025 HPNLRPRDFVQQL
+2025 HPNLRPKEFVQQL
-2038 RELTAANDS
+2038 REVTAANES
-2047 ALIFDEVVTGFRVH
+2047 ALIVDEVVTGFRVH

-2123 TFVRHPLVL
+2123 TFVRHPVVL

-2143 EAGPALQATLGARM
+2143 EAGPALQESLGARM
-2157 DGLVQRINAH
+2157 NGLVQRINAH

-2173 ATRAECFSSWFYI
+2173 ATRAESFSSWFYI
-2186 NFAGE
+2186 SFAGE
-2191 DRLGSLFF
+2191 DRLGSLFY
-2199 AYMRYLGIHIM
+2199 AYMRYLGVHIM

-2223 EDIRRIGDAF
+2223 EDIRKIGDAF
-2233 IETLAALQAV
+2233 VESISALQSV

-2249 TQALAGTQPVEREPL
+2249 KDALALTPPAEQKPL
-2264 VQSPLTEP
+2264 VESPLTEP

-2278 SAQQGHEA
+2278 SAQLGNEA
-2286 SLVFNESFTLE
+2286 SLAFNESFTLE
-2297 LTGKLNEAAFERAFN
+2297 LTGHLNEAAFERAFA
-2312 ATVARHDALRAHF
+2312 ATIARHDALRARF
-2325 SRIGTTMY
+2325 SRVGDKMF
-2333 ADAATTVPLVLIDL
+2333 ADAATTVPLEKIDL
-2347 LGHAD
+2347 SGHPDAT
-2352 GAGELA
+2352 GELQTF
-2358 EIVDAEAREVFDL
+2358 IDAEAREVFDL
-2371 TRAPLARAALVRL
+2371 TRAPLVSAALVRL

-2408 LRDLAALYAAEVW
+2408 LRDLGALYAAGISGKE
-2421 GTQPQLDEVQSFL
+2421 PELDEVQSFL
-2434 AFAKAQDEAGVDEQ
+2434 AFAKAQDEAGVDKE
-2448 TREFWLNLHRDP
+2448 TRDFWLNLHRDP
-2460 APQPELPGDRP
+2460 APQLDLPGDRP
-2471 RPALKSFNGASTT
+2471 RPEFKSFRGASTT
-2484 RHLSADLLKQ
+2484 RQLGANLLKQ
-2494 VKTAASKQG
+2494 VKAASSKQG
-2503 CSLFAALF
+2503 CSLFATLL
-2511 GAAQVLFGRL
+2511 GAFQVLFGRL
-2521 SGNDDVVIAAPMA
+2521 SGNDDVVVAAPMA

-2557 FERDKPFATHMKAVR
+2557 FDRNQPFAAHMKAVR
-2572 DHLYDAG
+2572 DHVFDAG

-2606 LQFNLEKVDGELDM
+2606 LQFNLEKVDELLDM
-2620 AGVTT
+2620 AGVATH
-2625 RFTPNAKAYSNFDL
+2625 FTPNAKAYSNFDL
-2639 FLNVIESAHG
+2639 FLNVIESPQG

-2659 IYDESTIQRWL
+2659 VYDESTVGRWL
-2670 GHYETLLGAIARDP
+2670 GYYETLLAAIAHDAT
-2684 ETPVAALPLLRDE
+2684 TPVAALPLLSE
-2697 EIHHLRDELNAS
+2697 TEIHHLRDELNAS
-2709 LCAFDLSQTAP
+2709 QRDYDLSQTVP
-2720 AMIATQARLTP
+2720 AMIAAQARQTP

-2738 ETASLSYGDLDAL
+2738 EAESLAYRELDAR
-2751 ANQIARRLVAASIA
+2751 ASQIARRLVAAGIA
-2765 PHSRVAIAM
+2765 PRGRVAIAM
-2774 DRTALTVAAMIGVW
+2774 DRTAMTVAAMIGVW

-2802 PARVRQILD
+2802 PARLRQILD
-2811 GAEPAAILSDQISRL
+2811 GADIAAILSDAGSRT
-2826 VLEAGAH
+2826 VLEPGEH
-2833 RVLNLEALLEQS
+2833 RVLELEALLEECDDDEDS
-2845 DDEAVPLP
+2845 GDEAVTLP
-2853 VVSDAHSAYVIFTS
+2853 VVSDADSAYVIFTS

-2898 RDSIVAVTTF
+2898 RDRVVAVTTF

-2928 IAGHAEVRTGY
+2928 IAGHVEVRTGY
-2939 ELVTRLKEEA
+2939 ELVTRLKDEA

-2955 TPTLWRMLLEA
+2955 TPSLWRMLLEA

-2989 ALLATGAQVW
+2989 DLLATGAQVW

-3008 IWSSASR
+3008 IWSSALR
-3015 VNANGPV
+3015 VVANGPV
-3022 VIGAPLANTELHVLT
+3022 VIGAPIANTDLHVLT

-3044 QGVSGEL
+3044 EGVSGEL
-3051 WIGGAGLAKGY
+3051 WIGGEGLAKGY

-3070 AAFKS
+3070 AAFRP
-3075 VAIEGTAPR
+3075 VAIEGAAPR

-3097 DGSLQHLGRRDQQIK
+3097 DGSLLHLGRRDQQIK
-3112 LRGFRIEIEEIEAAL
+3112 LRGFRIEIEDIEAAL
-3127 RQAPGVAAAAVA
+3127 RKAPGVAAAAVA
-3139 LHTVSGNARLVGY
+3139 LHTVNDSPRLVGY
-3152 LVDASSGKAD
+3152 IVETAFDKTDQGAI
-3162 HAAVA
+3162 A
-3167 AHVGAQLPAY
+3167 AHVAGQLPAY

-3216 PHAALKVVPHSPMPS
+3216 PHAALTVVPQASMPAGS
-3231 EAAAIDTTPSGPVS
+3231 VATPIELPAVPAEAATV
-3245 ADSVADSVADS
+3245 
-3256 AADSV
+3256 
-3261 PDSVAETA
+3261 
-3269 AESVTD
+3269 
-3275 PVTDSAANAAA
+3275 
-3286 EPAALTPTQAAIAA
+3286 TPTQATIAA
-3300 VWRDVLGLQYID
+3300 IWGEVLGLQHIG
-3312 IDQKFFSLGAD
+3312 IDQQFFSLGAD

-3354 LAASLDGTQAQ
+3354 LAASLDGTQ
-3365 EPTQAP
+3365 ENELMEAP
-3371 AVMRPSILNFK
+3371 AVARPSILNFK
-3382 RRHAEG
+3382 RRIAEGA

>member
-1 MSHRDGLSGALPGET
+1 MSHRDGLSGVLPGGT
-16 DHGPGLA
+16 DHVPGVA
-23 ARFDAICAEHADHL
+23 ARFDAICAGFGNHL
-37 AVIDATGEESYA
+37 AVIDATGEEQYA
-49 TLAGRSAR
+49 ALGERSAR
-57 LATIL
+57 LATVL
-62 SRHGLERGE
+62 HEMGLEPGD

-76 VPRSRDTLALM
+76 VSRSRDTLALM

-99 LDPAYPRAQ
+99 LDRAYPKAQ

-116 SPKLIVAEGAALAD
+116 SPKLIIAEAAALAS
-130 VGALDGVLIDLA
+130 VGELNGVTADLEHV
-142 DIVASSEAAEPAA
+142 VAAAEAAQPAA
-155 LRACGG
+155 LHACNR
-161 DDPAYIMYTSGSTG
+161 DDAAYVMYTSGSTG

-185 AILRLVHDQSFTELS
+185 AILRLVQGQTFTELS
-200 SRTRFLNLA
+200 PDTRFLNLA

-238 SLDTIAA
+238 SLDTIAS
-245 EMARLGVTSAW
+245 EIARLGATSAW

-268 QLEAFQPLKEVLT
+268 RLEAFLPLKEALT

-294 MQAHAGLQVI
+294 MEAHPGLQII

-316 CCYRIPRDGEA
+316 CCYRIARDGES

-332 AIPIGEA
+332 AIPIGYA
-339 IAGTRVY
+339 IAGTSAY
-346 IVDDKLE
+346 IVDDKLA
-353 PVKEGEVGE
+353 PVADGEVGE
-362 LVTGGD
+362 LVAGGD

-384 FVDDVFN
+384 FVDDVFA
-391 PGAKLYR
+391 PGARLYR

-406 PDGAIAFLGRNDRQ
+406 PDGAIEFLGRNDRQ

-446 AVAAFEGRT
+446 AVAAFEGRN
-455 GKSIA
+455 GKAIA
-460 GFVKADVADVADVAE
+460 GFVKADAADAA
-475 GAVFLSGL
+475 GL
-483 RAHLKTALPDYMVP
+483 LNSIRAYLKSALPDYMMP
-497 AELRVLAA
+497 TELRVLPD
-505 FPLTPNGKID
+505 FPLTPNGKIN
-515 RKALLAGLDT
+515 RKALLATIDT
-525 QAESPA
+525 QSESSA
-531 APQPVNDDIADKLAA
+531 QPSPVDDDVADKLAS
-546 VFESLLGKPVDRRAN
+546 VFEGLLGKPVDRRSN
-561 FFDLGLRSLDLMR
+561 FFDLGLRSLDMMR
-574 SHAIIMRDVAS
+574 AHAIIARDVAAKV
-585 TIALVDLFRHPNVD
+585 ALVDLFRHPNVE
-599 ALAAHMRATLD
+599 ALASHLRTTLPLE
-610 NANGLAVQPRGDTH
+610 NTAPIRQRRGVQS
-624 GGAIAVIGMAGR
+624 GAIAVVGMSGR
-636 FPRARNVSELWGN
+636 FPGARNVSELWAN

-667 SFDEGARREES
+667 SFDDGLRRDKS
-678 YVKARPILPDVDR
+678 YVKARPILTDVDH
-691 FDAGFFGMLAREA
+691 FDAGFFGMLARES

-714 LEIAWEAFEDAGYD
+714 LQIAWEAFEDAGYD

-739 AGTSMNTYFLKHV
+739 AGTSMNTYFLKHI
-752 LSDRAVIDEFTS
+752 LSDRGVIDEFTS

-792 GPAISVQTACSTSMT
+792 GPAVSVQTACSTSLT
-807 AIGLAV
+807 AISLAV

-819 RCEMAL
+819 RCDMAL

-860 RGTVFGSGAGVVLLK
+860 KGTVFGSGAGVVLLK
-875 RLDDAIA
+875 RLEDAIA
-882 DEDPIYAVIRG
+882 DDDSIYAVIRG

-912 AQARAIAIAHA
+912 AQARAVAIAHA
-923 EAGIDPASVGY
+923 EAGIDPASIGY
-934 IETHGTATPLGDPIE
+934 VEAHGTATPLGDPIE

-960 GVEGGQ
+960 GAEGGQ

-990 SAALALRHHT
+990 AASLALRNRT
-1000 LPPLTHFRSPNPAID
+1000 LPPLTHFRSPNPGID
-1015 AANSPFFFN
+1015 LANSPFYFN
-1024 TAARPWPQGPTPR
+1024 VAARPWTDGAAPR
-1037 RAGVSSFGVGGTN
+1037 RAGVSSLGVGGTN

-1061 ASACEAEEGLQI
+1061 DASGEQSEGLQI
-1073 LPLSARSAPAL
+1073 LPLSARSTAAL
-1084 DRAKARLADH
+1084 ERAKANLATH
-1094 LAAHP
+1094 LASHP
-1099 ALSLADVAATLQTGR
+1099 EIALADVAATLQTGR
-1114 RAFTHRAVVI
+1114 RDFAHRAVVV
-1124 ADSLDQAQAKLQKG
+1124 AESVEQAQAKLQKG
-1138 AIEAQAPQTPPAVV
+1138 AIEAQAPQAAPAVV

-1162 PGMGEA
+1162 PGMGAA
-1168 LYRTEPVYRQWID
+1168 LYRAEPVYREWID
-1181 KGAQAL
+1181 KGAEAL
-1187 MPHLGLDIRTL
+1187 APHLGLDIRTL
-1198 MFSDAAQGDDATHP
+1198 LLSEAPEGDDTPHP

-1221 ALFLVEYALAQLWI
+1221 ALFLVEYALAQLWM

-1248 IGELVAACVAEA
+1248 VGELVAACVAEA
-1260 IAFDDALY
+1260 IAFEDALR
-1268 LIARR
+1268 LIAQR

-1287 VRLSE
+1287 VRLPE
-1292 AELRPLL
+1292 AELSPML
-1299 PADVDLAAI
+1299 PGDVDLAAL
-1308 NAPTLSVVAGS
+1308 NAPTLSVVAGP
-1319 FAAIEAFEATL
+1319 FAAIEAFETTL
-1330 KASDIEHRR
+1330 KARDIEHRR

-1350 MSGVVEALATVA
+1350 MSGVVDDLAKVA
-1362 DSLSFAPP
+1362 NSLAFARP
-1370 KTPYVSSVTGQWAAM
+1370 KIPYVSSVTGQWASM
-1385 DQPVSGRYWASHCR
+1385 DQPVSGQYWASHCR
-1399 DVVRF
+1399 NVVRF
-1404 GDALTTV
+1404 SDALATV

-1426 TLTTFAMQGLSK
+1426 TLSTFVLQGLPK
-1438 ERYLAAVA
+1438 DRHQGAIA
-1446 SLPDFAMR
+1446 SLPDFATR
-1454 DRELAVLADAT
+1454 ERELAVLAEAT
-1465 GRLWINGVTP
+1465 GRLWLNGVKP
-1475 IWKTVQTEGAR
+1475 SWKALRAETGR
-1486 RIVLPTY
+1486 RVSLPTY

-1502 EAPGAGSAAGSA
+1502 DAPATASS
-1514 VRSAVAPAPAC
+1514 RQPTTVAPA
-1525 AAASAATTEAAI
+1525 
-1537 ALQPTADA
+1537 
-1545 APIAA
+1545 IAA
-1550 PASSAAITDIA
+1550 QASSEALNDIP
-1561 QTAMA
+1561 QTAMT
-1566 QTAPI
+1566 QTVQI
-1571 DRKPRLV
+1571 DRKPRLI

-1634 DYPTLPALAA
+1634 DYPTLPALAQ
-1644 FLDGALPPDPEQPIA
+1644 FLDGAMPPDPEVPAEAAPA
-1659 PVAAAAPAAASSA
+1659 PVAVAAQAVAAPAAVAAVQVSA
-1672 APAAAATAA
+1672 PVAVQALVAPAT
-1681 ASAPPAAAAPAAS
+1681 
-1694 IVAAQLAGVPAAGD
+1694 GD
-1708 LHAVIRDQLA
+1708 LQSVIRDQLA
-1718 AMQSLMA
+1718 AMQSVMA
-1725 RQLEMLQ
+1725 RQLEVLQ
-1732 GTPLALQQPSAA
+1732 GAPLAVQQPVAVQISAPAAAPTVSAPAVAAA
-1744 APAPSAAPIQ
+1744 APAR
-1754 LAAAPAAPV
+1754 AAAG
-1763 PDAASRATCPEIKFD
+1763 PEIKF
-1778 ESRPSRFNAYKPGAT
+1778 EENRPSRFTAYKPGA
-1793 SSAQMTAA
+1793 SHSAQMTDA
-1801 QTAFVEDL
+1801 QKAFITDL

-1814 AKTLTSKARTQSYR
+1814 AKTATSKARTQSYR

-1868 YIDLV
+1868 YIDVV

-1883 TPDFVVEAVNA
+1883 TPDFVVAAVNA
-1894 QMAEGF
+1894 QLEEGF

-1908 AGEVAQMFAEMTG
+1908 AGEVAQMFSDMTG
-1921 HQRVTFCNTGSEA
+1921 HERVTFCNTGSEA

-1967 KPGSEAGQ
+1967 KPGSEAGV
-1975 PRAFPVAPGIPQ
+1975 PRAFPLAPGIPQ
-1987 SSVGNMLV
+1987 TSVGNMVV

-2025 HPNLRPRDFVQQL
+2025 HPNLRPKEFVQQL
-2038 RELTAANDS
+2038 RDVTAANDS

-2066 GYWGIKGDMATYGKV
+2066 GLWGIQGDMATYGKV

-2086 PVGVLA
+2086 PIGVLA
-2092 GSAQFMDALDGG
+2092 GTTQYMDALDGG

-2123 TFVRHPLVL
+2123 TFVRHPVVL

-2143 EAGPALQATLGARM
+2143 EAGPALQEGLGARM
-2157 DGLVQRINAH
+2157 EGLVQRVNAH

-2173 ATRAECFSSWFYI
+2173 AARAESFSSWFYV
-2186 NFAGE
+2186 NLAGE
-2191 DRLGSLFF
+2191 DRLGSLFYP
-2199 AYMRYLGIHIM
+2199 YMRYLGVHIM

-2223 EDIRRIGDAF
+2223 EDIRKIGDAF
-2233 IETLAALQAV
+2233 IASIDALQRV
-2243 GILGGT
+2243 GILGGALDAAAHT
-2249 TQALAGTQPVEREPL
+2249 PAEPPLTQSA
-2264 VQSPLTEP
+2264 LTEP

-2286 SLVFNESFTLE
+2286 SLAFNESFTLE
-2297 LTGKLNEAAFERAFN
+2297 LNGKLNEAAFERAFA
-2312 ATVARHDALRAHF
+2312 ATVARHDALRVHF
-2325 SRIGTTMY
+2325 SRVGDTMF
-2333 ADAATTVPLVLIDL
+2333 ADAATTVALVPIDL
-2347 LGHAD
+2347 SGHAD
-2352 GAGELA
+2352 PASELKA
-2358 EIVDAEAREVFDL
+2358 IIDAEAREVFDL

-2421 GTQPQLDEVQSFL
+2421 GTQPELDEVQSFL
-2434 AFAKAQDEAGVDEQ
+2434 AFAKEQDAIGVDKE
-2448 TREFWLNLHRDP
+2448 TRDFWMNVHREP
-2460 APQPELPGDRP
+2460 APQPDLPGDRP
-2471 RPALKSFNGASTT
+2471 RPERKSFNGASTT
-2484 RHLSADLLKQ
+2484 RHLGADLLKQ
-2494 VKTAASKQG
+2494 VKTASSKQG
-2503 CSLFAALF
+2503 CSLFATLF

-2548 VNFLPLRVR
+2548 VNFLPLRVKFDR
-2557 FERDKPFATHMKAVR
+2557 EKPFAAHMKAVR

-2586 GALVRDLGIKRDFN
+2586 GALVRDLGIKRDLN

-2625 RFTPNAKAYSNFDL
+2625 HFTPNAKAYSNFDL
-2639 FLNVIESAHG
+2639 FLNVIESAQG

-2659 IYDESTIQRWL
+2659 VYDETTIQRWL
-2670 GHYETLLGAIARDP
+2670 GYYETLLSAIARDA
-2684 ETPVAALPLLRDE
+2684 ETPVAALPLLSDA

-2709 LCAFDLSQTAP
+2709 QRDYDLSQTTP
-2720 AMIATQARLTP
+2720 ALIAAQAWQAP

-2738 ETASLSYGDLDAL
+2738 ESTSLTYGELDAR
-2751 ANQIARRLVAASIA
+2751 ASQIARRLMAAGIA
-2765 PHSRVAIAM
+2765 SGGRVAIAM
-2774 DRTALTVAAMIGVW
+2774 ERTATTVAAMIGVW

-2802 PARVRQILD
+2802 PARLRQILD
-2811 GAEPAAILSDQISRL
+2811 GADIAAILSDEASL
-2826 VLEAGAH
+2826 TLLEPGAH
-2833 RVLNLEALLEQS
+2833 RVLDVDALLAQD
-2845 DDEAVPLP
+2845 DDETIALP
-2853 VVSDAHSAYVIFTS
+2853 VVTDADSAYVIFTS

-2884 NFLLSMAQA
+2884 NFLLSMANA
-2893 PGFTA
+2893 PGFSV

-2919 PLIVGGQTF
+2919 PLISGGRTF
-2928 IAGHAEVRTGY
+2928 IAGHAEVRTGF
-2939 ELVTRLKEEA
+2939 ELVTRLREEA

-2955 TPTLWRMLLEA
+2955 TPSLWRMLLEA

-2989 ALLATGAQVW
+2989 ELLATGAEVW

-3015 VNANGPV
+3015 VVANAPV
-3022 VIGAPLANTELHVLT
+3022 VIGAPLANTDLHVLT

-3044 QGVSGEL
+3044 EGVSGDL
-3051 WIGGAGLAKGY
+3051 WIGGEGLAKGY

-3070 AAFKS
+3070 AAFKP
-3075 VAIEGTAPR
+3075 VAIEGAAPR

-3112 LRGFRIEIEEIEAAL
+3112 LRGFRIEIEEIESTL
-3127 RQAPGVAAAAVA
+3127 RKAPGVAAAAVA
-3139 LHTVSGNARLVGY
+3139 LHTVSDSARLVGY
-3152 LVDASSGKAD
+3152 LVGAGSDKPDQG
-3162 HAAVA
+3162 AVA
-3167 AHVGAQLPAY
+3167 AYVAGQLPSY

-3216 PHAALKVVPHSPMPS
+3216 PHAALKVVPQAPMPV
-3231 EAAAIDTTPSGPVS
+3231 E
-3245 ADSVADSVADS
+3245 S
-3256 AADSV
+3256 AATEPEASE
-3261 PDSVAETA
+3261 PAQITAAVAE
-3269 AESVTD
+3269 
-3275 PVTDSAANAAA
+3275 PVT
-3286 EPAALTPTQAAIAA
+3286 LTPTQTTIAAI
-3300 VWRDVLGLQYID
+3300 WGDVLGLQHVG

-3345 LMKNVTIAE
+3345 LMKNVTIE
-3354 LAASLDGTQAQ
+3354 QLAASLDGTQTD
-3365 EPTQAP
+3365 EPAEAP
-3371 AVMRPSILNFK
+3371 AVARPSILNFK
-3382 RRHAEG
+3382 RRIAEGA

>member
-1 MSHRDGLSGALPGET
+1 MSHRDQYPVDLPSGTGHRAGVV
-16 DHGPGLA
+16 
-23 ARFDAICAEHADHL
+23 ARFDDACAAFASHL
-37 AVIDATGEESYA
+37 AAIDSTGEETYA
-49 TLAGRSAR
+49 ALAERSAR
-57 LATIL
+57 LATVL
-62 SRHGLERGE
+62 SQQGLERGE
-71 RCAIM
+71 RCAVM

-108 LDFIVSDC
+108 LDFIVADC
-116 SPKLIVAEGAALAD
+116 TPRLIVAEAAVLAST
-130 VGALDGVLIDLA
+130 GALDGVSVDLA
-142 DIVASSEAAEPAA
+142 DLVAASQTAGFAAAQ
-155 LRACGG
+155 ACAG

-185 AILRLVHDQSFTELS
+185 AILRLVQGQSFAELS
-200 SRTRFLNLA
+200 PQTRFLNLA

-238 SLDTIAA
+238 SLDTIAG

-268 QLEAFQPLKEVLT
+268 RLEAFAPLKEVLT

-294 MQAHAGLQVI
+294 MEAHAELQVV
-304 NGYGPTENTTFT
+304 NGYGPTENTTFS
-316 CCYRIPRDGEA
+316 CCYRIPRDGAA
-327 LAHGE
+327 LLNGE
-332 AIPIGEA
+332 AIPIGHA
-339 IAGTRVY
+339 IAGTSVY
-346 IVDDKLE
+346 IVDDQLV
-353 PVKEGEVGE
+353 PVGDGEVGE
-362 LVTGGD
+362 LVVGGD

-376 RPELTAEK
+376 RPELTAQK
-384 FVDDVFN
+384 FVDDVFK
-391 PGAKLYR
+391 PGASLYR

-406 PDGAIAFLGRNDRQ
+406 ADGAIDFLGRNDRQ

-436 LRVAPGVADA
+436 LRAAPGVADA
-446 AVAAFEGRT
+446 AVAAFEGRN

-460 GFVKADVADVADVAE
+460 GFVKAEAAAA
-475 GAVFLSGL
+475 GIFLDRL
-483 RAHLKTALPDYMVP
+483 RAHLKAALPHYMMP
-497 AELRVLAA
+497 AELRVLPD
-505 FPLTPNGKID
+505 FPLTPNGKVN
-515 RKALLAGLDT
+515 RKALLEGLAT
-525 QAESPA
+525 PA
-531 APQPVNDDIADKLAA
+531 ATPAASGPAGDDIAGKLAA
-546 VFESLLGKPVDRRAN
+546 VFEGLLGGPVERRAN

-574 SHAIIMRDVAS
+574 AHAIIARDVAAKV
-585 TIALVDLFRHPNVD
+585 ALVDLFRHPNVE
-599 ALAAHMRATLD
+599 ALATHLLATLGTTRHEAIRPRRD
-610 NANGLAVQPRGDTH
+610 VQ
-624 GGAIAVIGMAGR
+624 GADVAVIGMSGR
-636 FPRARNVSELWGN
+636 FPGARNVAELWAN
-649 ILAGRDC
+649 IVAGRDC
-656 VTHFDVAELED
+656 VTRFDVAELED
-667 SFDEGARREES
+667 SFDDAARREDR
-678 YVKARPILPDVDR
+678 YVKARPILADVDR

-728 PATIAGAVGVF
+728 PAKIAGAVGVF

-752 LSDRAVIDEFTS
+752 LTDRGVINEFTS

-787 KLGLT
+787 KLGLN
-792 GPAISVQTACSTSMT
+792 GPAISVQTACSTSLT
-807 AIGLAV
+807 AISLAV
-813 ENLRAG
+813 ENLRSG
-819 RCEMAL
+819 RCDMAL
-825 AGGVSITF
+825 AGGVSVTF

-847 APDGVCRPFDADA
+847 APDGVCRPFDAEA

-882 DEDPIYAVIRG
+882 DGDPIYAVIRG

-899 GSDKVG
+899 GSGKVG

-934 IETHGTATPLGDPIE
+934 VEAHGTATPLGDPIE

-990 SAALALRHHT
+990 AATLALRERV
-1000 LPPLTHFRSPNPAID
+1000 LPPLLHFRAPNPGID
-1015 AANSPFFFN
+1015 PSSSPFFFN
-1024 TAARPWPQGPTPR
+1024 ETARPWAEGPVPR

-1050 VHVVLEEAPCR
+1050 VHVVLEEAPR
-1061 ASACEAEEGLQI
+1061 RNDVVDEAQAAPQEQLQI
-1073 LPLSARSAPAL
+1073 LPLSARSPAAL
-1084 DRAKARLADH
+1084 ERAKAN
-1094 LAAHP
+1094 LAAHLATHP
-1099 ALSLADVAATLQTGR
+1099 GLALADVAATLQTGR
-1114 RAFTHRAVVI
+1114 RDFAHRAIVV
-1124 ADSLDQAQAKLQKG
+1124 ADSLGEARARLQKG
-1138 AIEAQAPQTPPAVV
+1138 ALEAQAPDQAANSTPAVV

-1181 KGAQAL
+1181 KGAEVLA
-1187 MPHLGLDIRTL
+1187 PHLGLDIRTL
-1198 MFSDAAQGDDATHP
+1198 LFSEIPHGEDTPHP
-1212 IRSTIYAQP
+1212 IRSTLYAQP
-1221 ALFLVEYALAQLWI
+1221 ALFLLEYALAQLWI
-1235 SRGIKPAAMIGHS
+1235 ARGVKPAAMIGHS
-1248 IGELVAACVAEA
+1248 VGELVAACVAEA
-1260 IAFDDALY
+1260 IGFDDALY
-1268 LIARR
+1268 LIAKR

-1292 AELRPLL
+1292 AELAPLL
-1299 PADVDLAAI
+1299 PGDVDLAAL
-1308 NAPTLSVVAGS
+1308 NAPSLSVVAGP

-1330 KASDIEHRR
+1330 KAGDIEHRR

-1350 MSGVVEALATVA
+1350 MAGVVEDLATLA
-1362 DSLSFAPP
+1362 DGLSFARP
-1370 KTPYVSSVTGQWAAM
+1370 KIPYVSSVTGQWAAM
-1385 DQPVSGRYWASHCR
+1385 DQPVTGRYWASHCR
-1399 DVVRF
+1399 NVVRF
-1404 GDALTTV
+1404 GDALATV
-1411 TAEGKPLLLEIGPGR
+1411 TEAGKLEGKPLLLEIGPGR
-1426 TLTTFAMQGLSK
+1426 TLSTFAAQGLPK
-1438 ERYLAAVA
+1438 DRYQAALA
-1446 SLPDFAMR
+1446 SLPDFALR
-1454 DRELAVLADAT
+1454 ERELAVLAEAT
-1465 GRLWINGVTP
+1465 GRLWLNGLTP
-1475 IWKTVQTEGAR
+1475 DWKAVQSEAAR
-1486 RIVLPTY
+1486 RISLPTY

-1502 EAPGAGSAAGSA
+1502 D
-1514 VRSAVAPAPAC
+1514 APAAVSPNNTTTK
-1525 AAASAATTEAAI
+1525 AAA
-1537 ALQPTADA
+1537 AL
-1545 APIAA
+1545 AA
-1550 PASSAAITDIA
+1550 PASSHAITVIA
-1561 QTAMA
+1561 QTAMT
-1566 QTAPI
+1566 QTVQI
-1571 DRKPRLV
+1571 DRKPRLI

-1634 DYPTLPALAA
+1634 DYPTLPALAQ
-1644 FLDGALPPDPEQPIA
+1644 FLDGALPPDPEPQAEPA
-1659 PVAAAAPAAASSA
+1659 VAAAAVDAAPVTMPAAMTAMA
-1672 APAAAATAA
+1672 APDAAATVAVAATAA
-1681 ASAPPAAAAPAAS
+1681 PFAVAAPATGEIQS
-1694 IVAAQLAGVPAAGD
+1694 VF
-1708 LHAVIRDQLA
+1708 RDQLA
-1718 AMQSLMA
+1718 AMQSLMS
-1725 RQLEMLQ
+1725 RQLDLLQ
-1732 GTPLALQQPSAA
+1732 GAPLALAQTVGAS
-1744 APAPSAAPIQ
+1744 
-1754 LAAAPAAPV
+1754 AAPV
-1763 PDAASRATCPEIKFD
+1763 PTPAVPAIPAVAPKPAAAAAVASSARPTVPEIKF
-1778 ESRPSRFNAYKPGAT
+1778 EENRPTRFTAYKPGAS
-1793 SSAQMTAA
+1793 SSAQITEA
-1801 QTAFVEDL
+1801 QTAFIADL
-1809 AARYS
+1809 SARYS
-1814 AKTLTSKARTQSYR
+1814 AKTAGSKSRTQSYR

-1868 YIDLV
+1868 YIDVV

-1947 KDKVVCFD
+1947 KEKVVCFD

-1967 KPGSEAGQ
+1967 KPGSEAGV
-1975 PRAFPVAPGIPQ
+1975 PRAFPLAPGIPQ
-1987 SSVGNMLV
+1987 SAVGNMVV
-1995 LPYARPESLE
+1995 LPYARAESLE
-2005 WIKAN
+2005 WIRAN

-2025 HPNLRPRDFVQQL
+2025 HPNLRPKEFVQQL
-2038 RELTAANDS
+2038 RELTAANES
-2047 ALIFDEVVTGFRVH
+2047 ALIVDEVVTGFRVH

-2092 GSAQFMDALDGG
+2092 GSAQYMDALDGG

-2123 TFVRHPLVL
+2123 TFVRHPVVL
-2132 AAMKAVLLHLK
+2132 AAMKAVLLHLQQ
-2143 EAGPALQATLGARM
+2143 AGPALQETLGSRM

-2167 LEKVGI
+2167 LEKAGI
-2173 ATRAECFSSWFYI
+2173 ATRAESFSSWFYI
-2186 NFAGE
+2186 SFAGE
-2191 DRLGSLFF
+2191 DRLGSLFY

-2223 EDIRRIGDAF
+2223 EDVRKIGDAF
-2233 IETLAALQAV
+2233 VASISALQSV
-2243 GILGGT
+2243 GI
-2249 TQALAGTQPVEREPL
+2249 LAGTQQALPVTPPAEPQPL
-2264 VQSPLTEP
+2264 TQSALTEP

-2278 SAQQGHEA
+2278 SAQLGNEA
-2286 SLVFNESFTLE
+2286 SLAFNESFTLE
-2297 LTGKLNEAAFERAFN
+2297 LTGHLNEAVFERAFA
-2312 ATVARHDALRAHF
+2312 ATIARHDALRAHF
-2325 SRIGTTMY
+2325 SRVGDKMF
-2333 ADAATTVPLVLIDL
+2333 ADADTTVPLEKIDL
-2347 LGHAD
+2347 SGHPDA
-2352 GAGELA
+2352 AGELQA
-2358 EIVDAEAREVFDL
+2358 LIDAEAREVFDL
-2371 TRAPLARAALVRL
+2371 TRAPLVSAALVRL

-2395 HHIVCD
+2395 HHIICD
-2401 GWSINII
+2401 GWSINIV
-2408 LRDLAALYAAEVW
+2408 LRDLGALYAAGISGKAPE
-2421 GTQPQLDEVQSFL
+2421 LDEVQSFL
-2434 AFAKAQDEAGVDEQ
+2434 AFAKAQDEAGVDQE

-2460 APQPELPGDRP
+2460 APQLDLPGDRP
-2471 RPALKSFNGASTT
+2471 RPALKSFRGASTT
-2484 RHLSADLLKQ
+2484 RQLNAALLKQ
-2494 VKTAASKQG
+2494 VKTASSKQG
-2503 CSLFAALF
+2503 CSLFATLF

-2534 GQSQAGEALLVGHC
+2534 GQTQAGEALLVGHC

-2557 FERDKPFATHMKAVR
+2557 FERDKPFAVHMKAVR
-2572 DHLYDAG
+2572 DHVFDAS

-2586 GALVRDLGIKRDFN
+2586 GALVRDLGVKRDFN

-2606 LQFNLEKVDGELDM
+2606 LQFNLEKVDELLDM
-2620 AGVTT
+2620 AGVAT
-2625 RFTPNAKAYSNFDL
+2625 RFTPNPKAYSNFDL
-2639 FLNVIESAHG
+2639 FLNVIESAQG

-2659 IYDESTIQRWL
+2659 VYDETTVQRWL
-2670 GHYETLLGAIARDP
+2670 GCYETLLTAIARDA
-2684 ETPVAALPLLRDE
+2684 ETPVAALPLLNE
-2697 EIHHLRDELNAS
+2697 SEIHHLRDALNDS
-2709 LCAFDLSQTAP
+2709 QRDYDLSQTTP
-2720 AMIATQARLTP
+2720 ALIAAQARRTP

-2738 ETASLSYGDLDAL
+2738 ATSSLAYGELDARADL
-2751 ANQIARRLVAASIA
+2751 IARALVAAGIA
-2765 PHSRVAIAM
+2765 PRERVAIAM
-2774 DRTALTVAAMIGVW
+2774 DRTAMTVAAMLGVW

-2802 PARVRQILD
+2802 PARLRQILD
-2811 GAEPAAILSDQISRL
+2811 GAELAAILSDAASRA
-2826 VLEAGAH
+2826 VLEAGEH
-2833 RVLNLEALLEQS
+2833 RVLELETLLASGRIDEDS
-2845 DDEAVPLP
+2845 DDEAVALP
-2853 VVSDAHSAYVIFTS
+2853 VVSDADSAYVIFTS

-2884 NFLLSMAQA
+2884 NFLLSMAQT

-2898 RDSIVAVTTF
+2898 RDRIVAVTTF

-2919 PLIVGGQTF
+2919 PLVTGGQTF
-2928 IAGHAEVRTGY
+2928 IAGHEEVRTGF

-2955 TPTLWRMLLEA
+2955 TPSLWRMLLEA
-2966 GFKAPKGFK
+2966 GFKAPKEFK
-2975 ILCGGEPLPRDLAD
+2975 ILCGGEALPRDLAD

-3008 IWSSASR
+3008 IWSAAAR
-3015 VNANGPV
+3015 VVANGPV
-3022 VIGAPLANTELHVLT
+3022 VIGAPLANTDLHVLT
-3037 DDLHLAP
+3037 DDLRLAP

-3051 WIGGAGLAKGY
+3051 WIGGEGLAKGY

-3070 AAFKS
+3070 AAFRT
-3075 VAIEGTAPR
+3075 VAIEGAAPR

-3112 LRGFRIEIEEIEAAL
+3112 LRGFRIEIEDIEAAL
-3127 RQAPGVAAAAVA
+3127 RKAPGVAAAAVA
-3139 LHTVSGNARLVGY
+3139 LHVVDGNPRLAGY
-3152 LVDASSGKAD
+3152 LVETAIDKAD
-3162 HAAVA
+3162 QASVA
-3167 AHVGAQLPAY
+3167 AHVAGQLPSY

-3197 DRKALPVPTPDMVA
+3197 DRKALPVPTADMVA
-3211 TPVRQ
+3211 MPAPVRQ
-3216 PHAALKVVPHSPMPS
+3216 PHAALKVVPLPS
-3231 EAAAIDTTPSGPVS
+3231 LPAEAAADETI
-3245 ADSVADSVADS
+3245 ADEAIADEATADEAVATEPA
-3256 AADSV
+3256 
-3261 PDSVAETA
+3261 VAE
-3269 AESVTD
+3269 
-3275 PVTDSAANAAA
+3275 
-3286 EPAALTPTQAAIAA
+3286 EPASMTPTEASIAAIWA
-3300 VWRDVLGLQYID
+3300 DVLGLQQVG
-3312 IDQKFFSLGAD
+3312 IDQQFFSLGAD

-3354 LAASLDGTQAQ
+3354 LAASLDGNEST
-3365 EPTQAP
+3365 AP
-3371 AVMRPSILNFK
+3371 VEASAATRPSILSFK
-3382 RRHAEG
+3382 RRTAQGI

>member
-1 MSHRDGLSGALPGET
+1 MCANRAHQGVSHYKAFIKSLGDQQMSHREGFSGVLPGGT
-16 DHGPGLA
+16 DHEPGVA
-23 ARFDAICAEHADHL
+23 ARFDAVSAEFGTHL
-37 AVIDATGEESYA
+37 AVIDTTGEERYA
-49 TLAGRSAR
+49 DLGERAARIATVLSDMGLAP
-57 LATIL
+57 
-62 SRHGLERGE
+62 GE

-108 LDFIVSDC
+108 LEFIVADC
-116 SPKLIVAEGAALAD
+116 APRLIIAEGAALASAGEFND
-130 VGALDGVLIDLA
+130 ALVDLA
-142 DIVASSEAAEPAA
+142 AVMASAEVADPAPLHAA
-155 LRACGG
+155 RS

-185 AILRLVHDQSFTELS
+185 AIVRLVQNQTFTGLS
-200 SRTRFLNLA
+200 PQTRFLNLA

-224 LNGGCAAIINEVQP
+224 LNGGCAAIISEVQP

-245 EMARLGVTSAW
+245 EVARLGVTSAW

-268 QLEAFQPLKEVLT
+268 RLEAFHPLKEVLT

-294 MQAHAGLQVI
+294 MEAHPGLQII

-327 LAHGE
+327 LAHGD
-332 AIPIGEA
+332 AIPIGDA

-346 IVDDKLE
+346 IVDEKLV
-353 PVKEGEVGE
+353 PVGDGEVGE
-362 LVTGGD
+362 LVAGGD

-384 FVDDVFN
+384 FVDDVFT

-406 PDGAIAFLGRNDRQ
+406 PDGAIDFLGRNDRQ

-446 AVAAFEGRT
+446 AVAAFEGRR
-455 GKSIA
+455 GKTIA
-460 GFVKADVADVADVAE
+460 GFVKADAADAAAFVDT
-475 GAVFLSGL
+475 L
-483 RAHLKTALPDYMVP
+483 RAYLKAALPDYMMP
-497 AELRVLAA
+497 SELRVMPD

-525 QAESPA
+525 PA
-531 APQPVNDDIADKLAA
+531 AAAADPEPVNDDIAGKLAA
-546 VFESLLGKPVDRRAN
+546 VFEGLLGNPVDRRAN

-574 SHAIIMRDVAS
+574 AHAIIVRDVSARV
-585 TIALVDLFRHPNVD
+585 ALVDLFRHPNVET
-599 ALAAHMRATLD
+599 LAAHLHTALGTQ
-610 NANGLAVQPRGDTH
+610 ANGAIQRRQDAQS
-624 GGAIAVIGMAGR
+624 GAIAVIGMSGR
-636 FPRARNVSELWGN
+636 FPGARNVGELWAN

-667 SFDEGARREES
+667 SFDDGSRREER
-678 YVKARPILPDVDR
+678 YVKARPIITDVDR

-714 LEIAWEAFEDAGYD
+714 LQIAWEAFEDAGYD
-728 PATIAGAVGVF
+728 PAAIAGAVGVF
-739 AGTSMNTYFLKHV
+739 AGTSMNTYFLKHI

-819 RCEMAL
+819 RCDMAL

-847 APDGVCRPFDADA
+847 APDGVCRPFDAEA
-860 RGTVFGSGAGVVLLK
+860 KGTVFGSGAGVVLLK
-875 RLDDAIA
+875 RLEDAIA
-882 DEDPIYAVIRG
+882 DADPIYAVIRG
-893 VGINND
+893 VGMNND
-899 GSDKVG
+899 GADKVG

-934 IETHGTATPLGDPIE
+934 VEAHGTATPLGDPIE

-990 SAALALRHHT
+990 TASLALRDRV
-1000 LPPLTHFRSPNPAID
+1000 LPPLTHFRSPNPGID
-1015 AANSPFFFN
+1015 LANSPFFFN
-1024 TAARPWPQGPTPR
+1024 VATRAWAEGPTPR

-1050 VHVVLEEAPCR
+1050 VHVLLEEAPGLSR
-1061 ASACEAEEGLQI
+1061 AAACEPQERSQI
-1073 LPLSARSAPAL
+1073 LPLSARSAAAL
-1084 DRAKARLADH
+1084 ERAKHNLAQH
-1094 LAAHP
+1094 LQAHP
-1099 ALSLADVAATLQTGR
+1099 GLPLADVAATLQTGR
-1114 RAFTHRAVVI
+1114 RAFAHRAVIV
-1124 ADSLDQAQAKLQKG
+1124 ADSLEQAQSKLGKG
-1138 AIEAQAPQTPPAVV
+1138 AIEAQAPQAAPPIV

-1162 PGMGEA
+1162 PGMGSA

-1181 KGAQAL
+1181 QGAETLA
-1187 MPHLGLDIRTL
+1187 PHLGLDIRTL
-1198 MFSDAAQGDDATHP
+1198 LLSEPPEGDDTPHP

-1235 SRGIKPAAMIGHS
+1235 SRGIQPAAMIGHS
-1248 IGELVAACVAEA
+1248 VGELVAACVAEA
-1260 IAFDDALY
+1260 ISFEDALS
-1268 LIARR
+1268 LIAKR

-1292 AELRPLL
+1292 AELASLL
-1299 PADVDLAAI
+1299 PGDVDLAAI
-1308 NAPTLSVVAGS
+1308 NAPSLSVVAGP

-1330 KASDIEHRR
+1330 KARDIEHRR

-1350 MSGVVEALATVA
+1350 MSGVVEDLAKVA
-1362 DSLSFAPP
+1362 DSLAFACP
-1370 KTPYVSSVTGQWAAM
+1370 KIPYVSSVTGQWAAS
-1385 DQPVSGRYWASHCR
+1385 DQPVTGRYWASHCR

-1404 GDALTTV
+1404 SDALATV
-1411 TAEGKPLLLEIGPGR
+1411 TAQSKPVLLEIGPGR
-1426 TLTTFAMQGLSK
+1426 TLSTFVMQGLPK
-1438 ERYLAAVA
+1438 DRHAGAIA

-1454 DRELAVLADAT
+1454 ERELPVLAEAT
-1465 GRLWINGVTP
+1465 GRLWLSGVTP
-1475 IWKTVQTEGAR
+1475 DWQTVQADGAR
-1486 RIVLPTY
+1486 RVSLPTY

-1502 EAPGAGSAAGSA
+1502 D
-1514 VRSAVAPAPAC
+1514 APATAT
-1525 AAASAATTEAAI
+1525 ASHQPTTDTATIAAAI
-1537 ALQPTADA
+1537 A
-1545 APIAA
+1545 APV
-1550 PASSAAITDIA
+1550 SSEAIPSIP

-1566 QTAPI
+1566 QTVQI
-1571 DRKPRLV
+1571 DRTPRLI

-1634 DYPTLPALAA
+1634 DYPTLPALAG
-1644 FLDGALPPDPEQPIA
+1644 FLDGALPPDPEQP
-1659 PVAAAAPAAASSA
+1659 AAPAAAEAVPVAAQAAVQASA
-1672 APAAAATAA
+1672 APVATAQVA
-1681 ASAPPAAAAPAAS
+1681 VTAGAAPV
-1694 IVAAQLAGVPAAGD
+1694 VALAPVTGD
-1708 LHAVIRDQLA
+1708 IQAVIRDQIA

-1725 RQLEMLQ
+1725 RQLDVLQ
-1732 GTPLALQQPSAA
+1732 GTPLAVQAPAAVVVQAAA
-1744 APAPSAAPIQ
+1744 APALNAPSAAPAP
-1754 LAAAPAAPV
+1754 AAAPAH
-1763 PDAASRATCPEIKFD
+1763 AAGPEIKF
-1778 ESRPSRFNAYKPGAT
+1778 EENRPTRFTAYKPGAT
-1793 SSAQMTAA
+1793 NSAQMTEVQKTFIA
-1801 QTAFVEDL
+1801 DL

-1814 AKTLTSKARTQSYR
+1814 ARTPTSKARTQSYR

-1842 EWKELVYPIVAQRS
+1842 EWKELVYPVVAQRS
-1856 KGSKIWDVDGNE
+1856 KGSRIWDIDGNE

-1883 TPDFVVEAVNA
+1883 TPDFVVAAVNA
-1894 QMAEGF
+1894 QLEEGF

-1921 HQRVTFCNTGSEA
+1921 HERVTFCNTGSEA

-1947 KDKVVCFD
+1947 KEKVVCFD

-1975 PRAFPVAPGIPQ
+1975 PRAFPLAPGIPQ
-1987 SSVGNMLV
+1987 SSVGNMVV
-1995 LPYARPESLE
+1995 LPYARSESLE

-2025 HPNLRPRDFVQQL
+2025 HPNLRPKEFVQQL
-2038 RELTAANDS
+2038 RDVTAANES
-2047 ALIFDEVVTGFRVH
+2047 ALIVDEVVTGFRVH

-2092 GSAQFMDALDGG
+2092 GSAQYMDALDGG

-2123 TFVRHPLVL
+2123 TFVRHPVVL

-2143 EAGPALQATLGARM
+2143 EAGPALQESLGARM
-2157 DGLVQRINAH
+2157 NGLVQRINGY

-2173 ATRAECFSSWFYI
+2173 AARAESFSSWFYVS
-2186 NFAGE
+2186 FASE
-2191 DRLGSLFF
+2191 DRLGSLFYP
-2199 AYMRYLGIHIM
+2199 YMRYLGVHIM

-2223 EDIRRIGDAF
+2223 EDIRKIGDAF
-2233 IETLAALQAV
+2233 IESIDALQRA
-2243 GILGGT
+2243 GI
-2249 TQALAGTQPVEREPL
+2249 LAGTNEAPAIAASATKPL
-2264 VQSPLTEP
+2264 PLTQAALTEP

-2278 SAQQGHEA
+2278 SAQLGHEA

-2297 LTGKLNEAAFERAFN
+2297 LIGELNEAAFERAFA
-2312 ATVARHDALRAHF
+2312 ATIARHDALHAWF
-2325 SRIGTTMY
+2325 SRVGDTMFADPAASVPLQKIDLSDS
-2333 ADAATTVPLVLIDL
+2333 ADAA
-2347 LGHAD
+2347 A
-2352 GAGELA
+2352 ELKT
-2358 EIVDAEAREVFDL
+2358 IVDAEARAVFDL
-2371 TRAPLARAALVRL
+2371 TRAPLVRAGLVRL
-2384 EAQKWAFVFTA
+2384 ESQKWAFVFTA

-2408 LRDLAALYAAEVW
+2408 LRDLAALYRAEVS
-2421 GTQPQLDEVQSFL
+2421 GQPAELDDVQSFL
-2434 AFAKAQDEAGVDEQ
+2434 AFSQAQDAAGVDQE
-2448 TREFWLNLHRDP
+2448 TREFWMNLHRNP
-2460 APQPELPGDRP
+2460 APQADLPGDRP
-2471 RPALKSFNGASTT
+2471 RPELKSFNGASTT
-2484 RHLSADLLKQ
+2484 RHVSADLLKQ
-2494 VKTAASKQG
+2494 VKAASSKQG
-2503 CSLFAALF
+2503 CSLFATLF

-2548 VNFLPLRVR
+2548 VNFLPLRVKFDR
-2557 FERDKPFATHMKAVR
+2557 EQPFAAHMKAVR

-2606 LQFNLEKVDGELDM
+2606 LQFNLEKVDGDLDM
-2620 AGVTT
+2620 AGVITH
-2625 RFTPNAKAYSNFDL
+2625 FAPNAKAYSNFDL
-2639 FLNVIESAHG
+2639 FLNVIESAQG

-2659 IYDESTIQRWL
+2659 VYDESTIQRWL
-2670 GHYETLLGAIARDP
+2670 GHYETLLTAIARDP
-2684 ETPVAALPLLRDE
+2684 ETAIAALPLLNE
-2697 EIHHLRDELNAS
+2697 HEIHHLRDELNATRR
-2709 LCAFDLSQTAP
+2709 AWDLSQTAP
-2720 AMIATQARLTP
+2720 AMIAAQARQTP

-2738 ETASLSYGDLDAL
+2738 EATSFAYSELDAL
-2751 ANQIARRLVAASIA
+2751 ANQIARRLVAAGIA
-2765 PHSRVAIAM
+2765 PRGRVAIAM
-2774 DRTALTVAAMIGVW
+2774 DRGALTVAAMIGVW

-2802 PARVRQILD
+2802 PARLRQILD
-2811 GAEPAAILSDQISRL
+2811 GAEIAAVLSDEVSRM
-2826 VLEAGAH
+2826 VLDAGGH
-2833 RVLNLEALLEQS
+2833 RVLKLEALL
-2845 DDEAVPLP
+2845 DERNDETIALP
-2853 VVSDAHSAYVIFTS
+2853 AVSDADSAYVIFTS

-2878 GHRALS
+2878 SHRALS

-2893 PGFTA
+2893 PGLTA

-2919 PLIVGGQTF
+2919 PLIVGAQTF
-2928 IAGHAEVRTGY
+2928 IAGHEEVRTGY
-2939 ELVTRLKEEA
+2939 ELVTRLKEED

-2955 TPTLWRMLLEA
+2955 TPSLWRMLLEA
-2966 GFKAPKGFK
+2966 GFRPSKGFK
-2975 ILCGGEPLPRDLAD
+2975 ALCGGEPLPRDLAD
-2989 ALLATGAQVW
+2989 DLLATGAEVW

-3015 VNANGPV
+3015 VVANGPV
-3022 VIGAPLANTELHVLT
+3022 VIGAPLANTDLHVLT

-3051 WIGGAGLAKGY
+3051 WIGGEGLAKGY

-3070 AAFKS
+3070 AAFRS
-3075 VAIEGTAPR
+3075 IAIEGAAPR

-3112 LRGFRIEIEEIEAAL
+3112 LRGFRIEIEEIEAVL
-3127 RQAPGVAAAAVA
+3127 RKAPGVTAAAVA
-3139 LHTVSGNARLVGY
+3139 LHTVGDSPRLVGY
-3152 LVDASSGKAD
+3152 IVGAGAGKPD
-3162 HAAVA
+3162 QGAVA
-3167 AHVGAQLPAY
+3167 TQVAAQLPGY

-3197 DRKALPVPTPDMVA
+3197 DRKALPVPGADMVA
-3211 TPVRQ
+3211 APVRQ
-3216 PHAALKVVPHSPMPS
+3216 PHAALKVVP
-3231 EAAAIDTTPSGPVS
+3231 AAPV
-3245 ADSVADSVADS
+3245 
-3256 AADSV
+3256 
-3261 PDSVAETA
+3261 PT
-3269 AESVTD
+3269 
-3275 PVTDSAANAAA
+3275 
-3286 EPAALTPTQAAIAA
+3286 EPAATEPEAIDPAPAEAATIAAAPIEPATLTPTQASIAA
-3300 VWRDVLGLQYID
+3300 IWGEVLGLQHVG
-3312 IDQKFFSLGAD
+3312 IDQQFFSLGAD

-3354 LAASLDGTQAQ
+3354 LAASLDGTQENELMEAN
-3365 EPTQAP
+3365 A
-3371 AVMRPSILNFK
+3371 AARPSILNFK
-3382 RRHAEG
+3382 RRRAEGL

>member
-1 MSHRDGLSGALPGET
+1 MSHRDGFPGDWLGWT
-16 DHGPGLA
+16 ADGPGVA
-23 ARFDAICAEHADHL
+23 ARFDAVCAEFGNHL
-37 AVIDATGEESYA
+37 AVIDATGKESYDA
-49 TLAGRSAR
+49 LGVRSAR
-57 LATIL
+57 LATVL
-62 SRHGLERGE
+62 REMGLARGD

-87 LAILRLGAVYVP
+87 LAILRLNAVYVP
-99 LDPAYPRAQ
+99 LDPAYPKAQ
-108 LDFIVSDC
+108 LDFIVADC
-116 SPKLIVAEGAALAD
+116 APRLIIAEAAALASI
-130 VGALDGVLIDLA
+130 GALDGAMVDLA
-142 DIVASSEAAEPAA
+142 NIVAASDTADPAA
-155 LRACGG
+155 LETCAA
-161 DDPAYIMYTSGSTG
+161 DDPAYVMYTSGSTG

-185 AILRLVHDQSFTELS
+185 AILRLVRGQRFAELS
-200 SRTRFLNLA
+200 IHTRFLNLA

-245 EMARLGVTSAW
+245 EMARLDVTSAW
-256 FTAGLFNALADY
+256 LTAGLFNALADY
-268 QLEAFQPLKEVLT
+268 RLEAFVPLKEVLT

-294 MQAHAGLQVI
+294 MEAHPGLQIV

-316 CCYRIPRDGEA
+316 CCYAIPRDSEA
-327 LAHGE
+327 LANGE
-332 AIPIGEA
+332 AIPIGDA

-346 IVDDKLE
+346 IVDDKLA
-353 PVKEGEVGE
+353 PVGDGEIGE

-376 RPELTAEK
+376 RADLTAEK
-384 FVDDVFN
+384 FIDDVFV
-391 PGAKLYR
+391 PGGKLYR

-406 PDGAIAFLGRNDRQ
+406 PDGAIDFLGRNDRQ

-436 LRVAPGVADA
+436 LRAAPGVADA
-446 AVAAFEGRT
+446 AVAAFEGRR

-460 GFVKADVADVADVAE
+460 GFAKAADIADARIF
-475 GAVFLSGL
+475 ADAL
-483 RAHLKTALPDYMVP
+483 RAHLRAALPDYMVP
-497 AELRVLAA
+497 AELRVLPD
-505 FPLTPNGKID
+505 FPLTPNGKVD

-525 QAESPA
+525 AAASMATPA
-531 APQPVNDDIADKLAA
+531 ATIEPKPEPEPVNDDFSGKLAA
-546 VFESLLGKPVDRRAN
+546 VFEGLLGQPVDRRAN

-574 SHAIIMRDVAS
+574 AHAIIMRDVAANV
-585 TIALVDLFRHPNVD
+585 ALVDLFRHPNVE
-599 ALAAHMRATLD
+599 ALAAQLRTTLEMNSNETFRHRRR
-610 NANGLAVQPRGDTH
+610 NADPH
-624 GGAIAVIGMAGR
+624 GGAIAVVGMSGR
-636 FPRARNVSELWGN
+636 FPGARNVAELWAN

-656 VTHFDVAELED
+656 ITHFDVTELED
-667 SFDEGARREES
+667 SFDESSRREAR
-678 YVKARPILPDVDR
+678 YVKARPILADVDR
-691 FDAGFFGMLAREA
+691 FDAGFFGVLSREA
-704 ALTDPQQRLF
+704 ALTDPQQRIF

-752 LSDRAVIDEFTS
+752 LSDRGVIDEFTS

-792 GPAISVQTACSTSMT
+792 GPAISVQTACSTSLT

-813 ENLRAG
+813 ENLRSG
-819 RCEMAL
+819 RCDMAL
-825 AGGVSITF
+825 AGGVSVTF

-847 APDGVCRPFDADA
+847 APDGKCRPFDADA
-860 RGTVFGSGAGVVLLK
+860 QGTVFGCGAGVVLLK
-875 RLDDAIA
+875 RLDDALA

-923 EAGIDPASVGY
+923 EAGIDPASIGY
-934 IETHGTATPLGDPIE
+934 IEAHGTATPLGDPIE

-990 SAALALRHHT
+990 AASLALRNRV
-1000 LPPLTHFRSPNPAID
+1000 LPPLLHFGSPNPGID
-1015 AANSPFFFN
+1015 VANSPFFFN
-1024 TAARPWPQGPTPR
+1024 VNARPWADGPTPR

-1050 VHVVLEEAPCR
+1050 VHVLLEEAPER
-1061 ASACEAEEGLQI
+1061 ADTCASTSAPQQEQGLQI
-1073 LPLSARSAPAL
+1073 LPLSARSAAAL
-1084 DRAKARLADH
+1084 ERAKANLAKH

-1099 ALSLADVAATLQTGR
+1099 GLPLADVAATLQTGR
-1114 RAFTHRAVVI
+1114 RAFAHRSVVI
-1124 ADSLDQAQAKLQKG
+1124 ADSVDQAQAKLSKG
-1138 AIEAQAPQTPPAVV
+1138 AIEAQAPQATPPVV

-1168 LYRTEPVYRQWID
+1168 LYRSEPVYRQWID
-1181 KGAQAL
+1181 KGAEVLAA
-1187 MPHLGLDIRTL
+1187 HVGLDIRTL
-1198 MFSDAAQGDDATHP
+1198 LFSETPEGDDTPHP

-1221 ALFLVEYALAQLWI
+1221 ALFLVEYALAQLWM
-1235 SRGIKPAAMIGHS
+1235 SRGIKPTAMIGHS
-1248 IGELVAACVAEA
+1248 VGELVAACVAEA
-1260 IAFDDALY
+1260 ISFEDALY

-1292 AELRPLL
+1292 AELAPVL
-1299 PADVDLAAI
+1299 PNDVDLAAI
-1308 NAPTLSVVAGS
+1308 NAPSLSVVAGP
-1319 FAAIEAFEATL
+1319 FAAIEAFEAQL

-1350 MSGVVEALATVA
+1350 MSGVVDDLAKVA
-1362 DSLSFAPP
+1362 DTLCFAAP
-1370 KTPYVSSVTGQWAAM
+1370 KLPYVSSVTGQWVSM
-1385 DQPVSGRYWASHCR
+1385 DQPVQGHYWASHCR
-1399 DVVRF
+1399 NVVRF
-1404 GDALTTV
+1404 SDALATV
-1411 TAEGKPLLLEIGPGR
+1411 TAESKPLLLEIGPGR
-1426 TLTTFAMQGLSK
+1426 TLSTFVMQGLPK
-1438 ERYLAAVA
+1438 DRYQGAIA
-1446 SLPDFAMR
+1446 SLPDFATR
-1454 DRELAVLADAT
+1454 DRELAVLAEAT
-1465 GRLWINGVTP
+1465 GRLWLNGVTP
-1475 IWKTVQTEGAR
+1475 DWKTVQTEGAR
-1486 RIVLPTY
+1486 RVSLPTY

-1502 EAPGAGSAAGSA
+1502 DAPDARKTAITTSS
-1514 VRSAVAPAPAC
+1514 SQPATT
-1525 AAASAATTEAAI
+1525 AAA
-1537 ALQPTADA
+1537 
-1545 APIAA
+1545 IAA
-1550 PASSAAITDIA
+1550 PASSDAITETA
-1561 QTAMA
+1561 QTAMS
-1566 QTAPI
+1566 QTVKI
-1571 DRKPRLV
+1571 DRTPRLI

-1634 DYPTLPALAA
+1634 DYPTLPTLAQ
-1644 FLDGALPPDPEQPIA
+1644 FLDGALPPDPEQPA
-1659 PVAAAAPAAASSA
+1659 VPVAAAAE
-1672 APAAAATAA
+1672 
-1681 ASAPPAAAAPAAS
+1681 AAPAAS
-1694 IVAAQLAGVPAAGD
+1694 SVAVATAAAPAVTTPVAVAAPAVPVMTTQFAAVPATGD
-1708 LHAVIRDQLA
+1708 IQSVFRDQLA
-1718 AMQSLMA
+1718 AMQSLMS
-1725 RQLEMLQ
+1725 RQLDMLQ
-1732 GTPLALQQPSAA
+1732 GAPLAVQQPAAAIPAAAPFAAPALAAPAPIAAPTTAA
-1744 APAPSAAPIQ
+1744 APARSAG
-1754 LAAAPAAPV
+1754 
-1763 PDAASRATCPEIKFD
+1763 PEIKFD
-1778 ESRPSRFNAYKPGAT
+1778 ENRPSRFAAYKPGQS
-1793 SSAQMTAA
+1793 SSAQMTDV
-1801 QTAFVEDL
+1801 QQAFITDL
-1809 AARYS
+1809 STRYS
-1814 AKTLTSKARTQSYR
+1814 AKTPTSKARTQSYR
-1828 AVLAD
+1828 PVLAD

-1842 EWKELVYPIVAQRS
+1842 EWKELVYPVVAQRS

-1883 TPDFVVEAVNA
+1883 TPDFVVDAVNA
-1894 QMAEGF
+1894 QMQEGF

-1908 AGEVAQMFAEMTG
+1908 AGEVAQMFAEITG

-1947 KDKVVCFD
+1947 KEKVVCFD

-1967 KPGSEAGQ
+1967 KPGSEGGV
-1975 PRAFPVAPGIPQ
+1975 PRAFPIAPGIPQ
-1987 SSVGNMLV
+1987 HSVGNMVV
-1995 LPYARPESLE
+1995 LPYAKSESLE

-2025 HPNLRPRDFVQQL
+2025 HPNLRPKEFVQQL
-2038 RELTAANDS
+2038 REITAANES
-2047 ALIFDEVVTGFRVH
+2047 ALIVDEVVTGFRVH

-2092 GSAQFMDALDGG
+2092 GSAQYMDALDGG

-2132 AAMKAVLLHLK
+2132 AAMKSVLLHLK
-2143 EAGPALQATLGARM
+2143 EAGPALQETLGGRM
-2157 DGLVQRINAH
+2157 AGLVQRINTH

-2173 ATRAECFSSWFYI
+2173 ATRAETFSSWFYVS
-2186 NFAGE
+2186 FSGE
-2191 DRLGSLFF
+2191 DRLGSLFY
-2199 AYMRYLGIHIM
+2199 AYMRYLGVHIM

-2233 IETLAALQAV
+2233 VESIDTLQRV
-2243 GILGGT
+2243 GIL
-2249 TQALAGTQPVEREPL
+2249 AGTNQAVPVAETAVAHSQQPAQPPL
-2264 VQSPLTEP
+2264 TESPLTEP

-2278 SAQQGHEA
+2278 SAQVGDEA
-2286 SLVFNESFTLE
+2286 SLAFNESFTLE
-2297 LTGKLNEAAFERAFN
+2297 LMGNLDEGAFERAFA
-2312 ATVARHDALRAHF
+2312 ATVARHDALRARF
-2325 SRIGTTMY
+2325 SRVGDTMF
-2333 ADAATTVPLVLIDL
+2333 ADASATVPLVHIDL
-2347 LGHAD
+2347 SDHAN
-2352 GAGELA
+2352 ASAELSA
-2358 EIVDAEAREVFDL
+2358 LVDAEAREPFDL
-2371 TRAPLARAALVRL
+2371 TRAPLARAALIRL
-2384 EAQKWAFVFTA
+2384 DAQKWAFVFTA

-2408 LRDLAALYAAEVW
+2408 LRDLQALYSAEVT
-2421 GTQPQLDEVQSFL
+2421 GKPAELDDVQSFL
-2434 AFAKAQDEAGVDEQ
+2434 AFAKAQDEAGVDAA

-2460 APQPELPGDRP
+2460 APQADLPGDRA
-2471 RPALKSFNGASTT
+2471 RPEIKSFSGASTT

-2557 FERDKPFATHMKAVR
+2557 FDRNQPFAAHMKAVR
-2572 DHLYDAG
+2572 DHLFDAG

-2586 GALVRDLGIKRDFN
+2586 GALVRDLGIKRDLN

-2606 LQFNLEKVDGELDM
+2606 LQFNLEKVDAQLEM
-2620 AGVTT
+2620 AGGVTT
-2625 RFTPNAKAYSNFDL
+2625 RFAPNAKAFSNFDL
-2639 FLNVIESAHG
+2639 FLNVIESAQG
-2649 LRLDCDFNTD
+2649 LRLDCDFSTD
-2659 IYDESTIQRWL
+2659 VYDEATIQRWL
-2670 GHYETLLGAIARDP
+2670 GHYETLLSAIARDP
-2684 ETPVAALPLLRDE
+2684 ETTVAALPLLNE
-2697 EIHHLRDELNAS
+2697 GEIRHLRDELNAS
-2709 LCAFDLSQTAP
+2709 ARAYDLSRTTP
-2720 AMIATQARLTP
+2720 AMIAAQARQTP
-2731 DTTAVSD
+2731 NAPAVSD
-2738 ETASLSYGDLDAL
+2738 ETVRLTYGELDEH
-2751 ANQIARRLVAASIA
+2751 ANRIARRLVATGIA
-2765 PHSRVAIAM
+2765 PRGRVAIAM
-2774 DRTALTVAAMIGVW
+2774 DRTVMTLAAMIGVW

-2802 PARVRQILD
+2802 PARLRQILD
-2811 GAEPAAILSDQISRL
+2811 GADIAAVLGDAASRN
-2826 VLEAGAH
+2826 VLDPGAH
-2833 RVLNLEALLEQS
+2833 RVLEVEALLARG
-2845 DDEAVPLP
+2845 DHDAVTLP
-2853 VVSDAHSAYVIFTS
+2853 VVSDADAAYVIFTS

-2878 GHRALS
+2878 PHRALS
-2884 NFLLSMAQA
+2884 NFLLSMMNE

-2898 RDSIVAVTTF
+2898 SDRIVAVTTF

-2919 PLIVGGQTF
+2919 PLIAGGQTF
-2928 IAGHAEVRTGY
+2928 IAGHTEVRTGY
-2939 ELVTRLKEEA
+2939 ELVTRLKEQS

-2955 TPTLWRMLLEA
+2955 TPSLWRMLLEA
-2966 GFKAPKGFK
+2966 GFKAPRGFR
-2975 ILCGGEPLPRDLAD
+2975 ILCGGEGLPRDLAD
-2989 ALLATGAQVW
+2989 ALLATGAEVW

-3015 VNANGPV
+3015 VDANGPV
-3022 VIGAPLANTELHVLT
+3022 VIGAPLANTQLHVLT
-3037 DDLHLAP
+3037 DDLRLAP
-3044 QGVSGEL
+3044 QGMSGEL
-3051 WIGGAGLAKGY
+3051 WIGGEGLATGY

-3070 AAFKS
+3070 AAFRQ
-3075 VAIEGTAPR
+3075 VAIEGAAPC

-3112 LRGFRIEIEEIEAAL
+3112 LRGFRIEIEDIEAAL
-3127 RQAPGVAAAAVA
+3127 RKAPGVAAAAVA
-3139 LHTVSGNARLVGY
+3139 LHTVSGSPRLTGY
-3152 LVDASSGKAD
+3152 IVEAASGQTD
-3162 HAAVA
+3162 QQAVA
-3167 AHVGAQLPAY
+3167 THIAAQLPAY
-3177 MVPTL
+3177 MVPSL

-3190 QTSNGKL
+3190 QTGNGKL
-3197 DRKALPVPTPDMVA
+3197 DRKALPVPTAEMVA
-3211 TPVRQ
+3211 APVRQ
-3216 PHAALKVVPHSPMPS
+3216 PQAALKAVPQITVPAEPVT
-3231 EAAAIDTTPSGPVS
+3231 AAAPIQ
-3245 ADSVADSVADS
+3245 
-3256 AADSV
+3256 
-3261 PDSVAETA
+3261 
-3269 AESVTD
+3269 
-3275 PVTDSAANAAA
+3275 
-3286 EPAALTPTQAAIAA
+3286 PAAMTPTEATLAAI
-3300 VWRDVLGLQYID
+3300 WGDVLGLQHVGT
-3312 IDQKFFSLGAD
+3312 DQQFFSLGAD

-3354 LAASLDGTQAQ
+3354 LAASLDGTQT
-3365 EPTQAP
+3365 ETPIEIP
-3371 AVMRPSILNFK
+3371 AVARPSILNFK
-3382 RRHAEG
+3382 RRNAGGL

>member
-1 MSHRDGLSGALPGET
+1 MSHRDNYPGDLPNGAGHVPGV
-16 DHGPGLA
+16 A
-23 ARFDAICAEHADHL
+23 ACFDVVCAEFRDHL
-37 AVIDATGEESYA
+37 AVIDATGEERYA
-49 TLAGRSAR
+49 DLGERSAR
-57 LATIL
+57 LATVL
-62 SRHGLERGE
+62 SRMGLERGE

-87 LAILRLGAVYVP
+87 LAILRVGAVYVP

-108 LDFIVSDC
+108 LDFIVADC
-116 SPKLIVAEGAALAD
+116 SPKLIIAEGAALAS
-130 VGALDGVLIDLA
+130 VGDLTGVAVDLSDMVTSAETA
-142 DIVASSEAAEPAA
+142 DPAP
-155 LRACGG
+155 LQSCGR

-185 AILRLVHDQSFTELS
+185 AILRLVHGQSFAELS
-200 SRTRFLNLA
+200 PQTRFLNLA

-238 SLDTIAA
+238 SLDTIAS
-245 EMARLGVTSAW
+245 EIARLGATGAW

-268 QLEAFQPLKEVLT
+268 RPEAFLPLKEALT
-281 GGDVLSPVHVRKV
+281 GGDVLSPVHIRKV
-294 MQAHAGLQVI
+294 MEAHPELQII
-304 NGYGPTENTTFT
+304 NGYGPTENTTFS
-316 CCYRIPRDGEA
+316 CCYRIPRSGEA
-327 LAHGE
+327 LANGD
-332 AIPIGEA
+332 AIPIGDA

-346 IVDDKLE
+346 IVDEKLV
-353 PVKEGEVGE
+353 PVVEGEVGE
-362 LVTGGD
+362 LVVGGD

-376 RPELTAEK
+376 RPELSAEK
-384 FVDDVFN
+384 FVDDVFS
-391 PGAKLYR
+391 PSGKLYR

-406 PDGAIAFLGRNDRQ
+406 PDGAIDFLGRNDRQ

-436 LRVAPGVADA
+436 LRAAPGVADA
-446 AVAAFEGRT
+446 AVAAFDGRR

-460 GFVKADVADVADVAE
+460 GFVKADAAE
-475 GAVFLSGL
+475 SEVFLAGL
-483 RAHLKTALPDYMVP
+483 RAYLKTALPDYMVP
-497 AELRVLAA
+497 TELRVLSA
-505 FPLTPNGKID
+505 FPLTPNGKVN
-515 RKALLAGLDT
+515 RKALLEELA
-525 QAESPA
+525 QADARA
-531 APQPVNDDIADKLAA
+531 AASAAAQQVDDDIAGKLAA
-546 VFESLLGKPVDRRAN
+546 VFEGILGNPVDRRAN

-574 SHAIIMRDVAS
+574 AHAIIARDVAAKM
-585 TIALVDLFRHPNVD
+585 ALVDLFRHPNVE
-599 ALAAHMRATLD
+599 ALAAHLRTTL
-610 NANGLAVQPRGDTH
+610 GAVKNEAIRQRRDAQ
-624 GGAIAVIGMAGR
+624 GGAIAVIGMSGR
-636 FPRARNVSELWGN
+636 FPGARNVSELWAN

-656 VTHFDVAELED
+656 ITHFDVAELED
-667 SFDEGARREES
+667 SFDESSRRDVS

-752 LSDRAVIDEFTS
+752 LTDRGVIDEFTS

-787 KLGLT
+787 KLGLK
-792 GPAISVQTACSTSMT
+792 GPALSVQTACSTSLT

-813 ENLRAG
+813 ENLRSG
-819 RCEMAL
+819 RCDMAL

-833 PQKRGYFYEEGGMG
+833 PQKRGYYYEEGGMG
-847 APDGVCRPFDADA
+847 APDGVCRPFDAEA
-860 RGTVFGSGAGVVLLK
+860 KGTVFGSGAGVVLLK
-875 RLDDAIA
+875 RLEDAIA

-923 EAGIDPASVGY
+923 EAGIDAASIGY
-934 IETHGTATPLGDPIE
+934 IEAHGTATPLGDPIE

-990 SAALALRHHT
+990 AASLALRDRV
-1000 LPPLTHFRSPNPAID
+1000 LPPLLHFRSANPGID
-1015 AANSPFFFN
+1015 VANSPFFFN
-1024 TAARPWPQGPTPR
+1024 VGANAWAAGATPR

-1050 VHVVLEEAPCR
+1050 VHVVLEEAPRR
-1061 ASACEAEEGLQI
+1061 ADTACAPQEKPPEALQI
-1073 LPLSARSAPAL
+1073 LPLSARSAAAL
-1084 DRAKARLADH
+1084 ERAKANLAGH
-1094 LAAHP
+1094 LAANP
-1099 ALSLADVAATLQTGR
+1099 GVSLTNVAATLQTGR
-1114 RAFTHRAVVI
+1114 RDFAHRAVVI
-1124 ADSLDQAQAKLQKG
+1124 ADSVEQAQARLVKG
-1138 AIEAQAPQTPPAVV
+1138 AIEAQAPQATPPVV

-1162 PGMGEA
+1162 PGMGQA

-1181 KGAQAL
+1181 KGAEAL
-1187 MPHLGLDIRTL
+1187 APHVGLDIRTL
-1198 MFSDAAQGDDATHP
+1198 LLSDSPEGDDTPHP
-1212 IRSTIYAQP
+1212 IRSTLYAQP
-1221 ALFLVEYALAQLWI
+1221 ALFLVEYALAQLWM
-1235 SRGIKPAAMIGHS
+1235 SRGIKPTAMIGHS

-1260 IAFDDALY
+1260 ITFEDALY

-1292 AELRPLL
+1292 TDLVPLL
-1299 PADVDLAAI
+1299 PADVDLAAV
-1308 NAPTLSVVAGS
+1308 NAPSLSVVAGP

-1330 KASDIEHRR
+1330 KAGDIDHRR

-1350 MSGVVEALATVA
+1350 MSGVVDDLAKLA
-1362 DSLSFAPP
+1362 DSLSFARP
-1370 KTPYVSSVTGQWAAM
+1370 KIPYVSSVTGQWASM
-1385 DQPVSGRYWASHCR
+1385 DQPVPGHYWASHCR
-1399 DVVRF
+1399 NVVRF
-1404 GDALTTV
+1404 SDALTTV

-1426 TLTTFAMQGLSK
+1426 TLSTFVMQGLPK
-1438 ERYLAAVA
+1438 DRHLGAIA

-1454 DRELAVLADAT
+1454 DRELPVLAEAT
-1465 GRLWINGVTP
+1465 GRLWLNGVTP
-1475 IWKTVQTEGAR
+1475 NWQTVRAEAGH
-1486 RIVLPTY
+1486 RISLPTY

-1502 EAPGAGSAAGSA
+1502 D
-1514 VRSAVAPAPAC
+1514 APATASSHHTTMP
-1525 AAASAATTEAAI
+1525 AAA
-1537 ALQPTADA
+1537 L
-1545 APIAA
+1545 AA
-1550 PASSAAITDIA
+1550 PASSDVITDIP

-1566 QTAPI
+1566 HTDQI
-1571 DRKPRLV
+1571 DRKPRLI

-1634 DYPTLPALAA
+1634 DYPTLPALAQ
-1644 FLDGALPPDPEQPIA
+1644 FLDGALPPDPEPQVA
-1659 PVAAAAPAAASSA
+1659 PVLAEAAPAAVAVAVAAPSAPSVAAPVTVVAAAAPF
-1672 APAAAATAA
+1672 AAT
-1681 ASAPPAAAAPAAS
+1681 PAT
-1694 IVAAQLAGVPAAGD
+1694 GD
-1708 LHAVIRDQLA
+1708 IQSVFRDQLA
-1718 AMQSLMA
+1718 AMQSLMS
-1725 RQLEMLQ
+1725 RQLDLLQ
-1732 GTPLALQQPSAA
+1732 GAPAAVQQPVAATVVATQAPA
-1744 APAPSAAPIQ
+1744 APAPAVAPKPAAVPAR
-1754 LAAAPAAPV
+1754 AAA
-1763 PDAASRATCPEIKFD
+1763 PEIKF
-1778 ESRPSRFNAYKPGAT
+1778 EENRPTRFTAYKPGAS
-1793 SSAQMTAA
+1793 SSAQITDA
-1801 QTAFVEDL
+1801 QTAFIADL
-1809 AARYS
+1809 SVRYS
-1814 AKTLTSKARTQSYR
+1814 AKTATSKARTQTYR

-1868 YIDLV
+1868 YIDVV

-1921 HQRVTFCNTGSEA
+1921 HERVTFCNTGSEA

-1947 KDKVVCFD
+1947 KEKVVCFD

-1967 KPGSEAGQ
+1967 KPGSEAGV
-1975 PRAFPVAPGIPQ
+1975 PRAFPLAPGIPQ
-1987 SSVGNMLV
+1987 SSVGNMVV
-1995 LPYARPESLE
+1995 LPYARSESLE

-2025 HPNLRPRDFVQQL
+2025 HPNLRPKEFVQQL
-2038 RELTAANDS
+2038 REVTAANES
-2047 ALIFDEVVTGFRVH
+2047 ALIVDEVVTGFRVH

-2092 GSAQFMDALDGG
+2092 GSAQYMDALDGG

-2123 TFVRHPLVL
+2123 TFVRHPVVL

-2143 EAGPALQATLGARM
+2143 EAGPALQESLGARM
-2157 DGLVQRINAH
+2157 EGLVQRINTH

-2173 ATRAECFSSWFYI
+2173 TTRAESFSSWFYI
-2186 NFAGE
+2186 SFAGE
-2191 DRLGSLFF
+2191 DRLGSLFY
-2199 AYMRYLGIHIM
+2199 AYMRYLGVHIM

-2223 EDIRRIGDAF
+2223 EDIRKIGDAF
-2233 IETLAALQAV
+2233 VESIRALQSV
-2243 GILGGT
+2243 GILGS
-2249 TQALAGTQPVEREPL
+2249 TQEAPSLTAPVEAKPL
-2264 VQSPLTEP
+2264 TQSPLTEP

-2278 SAQQGHEA
+2278 SAQLGHEA
-2286 SLVFNESFTLE
+2286 SLAFNESFTLE
-2297 LTGKLNEAAFERAFN
+2297 LMGNLNEAAFERAFA
-2312 ATVARHDALRAHF
+2312 ATIARHDALRAHF
-2325 SRIGTTMY
+2325 SRVGDTMFV
-2333 ADAATTVPLVLIDL
+2333 DAATTVPLERIDFS
-2347 LGHAD
+2347 GHAD
-2352 GAGELA
+2352 AAGDLKA
-2358 EIVDAEAREVFDL
+2358 LVDAEAREVFDL
-2371 TRAPLARAALVRL
+2371 TRAPLVRAALIRL
-2384 EAQKWAFVFTA
+2384 ESQKWAFVFTA

-2401 GWSINII
+2401 GWSINIV
-2408 LRDLAALYAAEVW
+2408 LRDLQALYSAEIS
-2421 GTQPQLDEVQSFL
+2421 GQAPELDEVQSFL
-2434 AFAKAQDEAGVDEQ
+2434 AFAKDQDEAGIDKE
-2448 TREFWLNLHRDP
+2448 TREFWLNLHRQP
-2460 APQPELPGDRP
+2460 APQLDLPGDRA
-2471 RPALKSFNGASTT
+2471 RPEVKTFNGASTT
-2484 RHLSADLLKQ
+2484 RHLGADLLKQ

-2521 SGNDDVVIAAPMA
+2521 SGRDDVVIAAPMA

-2557 FERDKPFATHMKAVR
+2557 FDGDKPFAAHMKAVR
-2572 DHLYDAG
+2572 DHLFDAG

-2586 GALVRDLGIKRDFN
+2586 GALVRELGIKRDFN

-2606 LQFNLEKVDGELDM
+2606 LQFNLEKVDGQLDM

-2625 RFTPNAKAYSNFDL
+2625 RFAPNAKAYSNFDL
-2639 FLNVIESAHG
+2639 FLNVIESAQG

-2659 IYDESTIQRWL
+2659 VYDEATIQRWL
-2670 GHYETLLGAIARDP
+2670 GHYETLLTAIAHDP
-2684 ETPVAALPLLRDE
+2684 ETPVAALPLLNDG
-2697 EIHHLRDELNAS
+2697 EIRHLRDELNAS
-2709 LCAFDLSQTAP
+2709 GRAYDLSQTTA
-2720 AMIATQARLTP
+2720 ALIAAQARQTP
-2731 DTTAVSD
+2731 DAAAVSD
-2738 ETASLSYGDLDAL
+2738 ETTRLTYGALDAR
-2751 ANQIARRLVAASIA
+2751 ASQIARRLVAAGIA
-2765 PHSRVAIAM
+2765 PRGRIAIAM
-2774 DRTALTVAAMIGVW
+2774 DRTAMTVAAMIGVW

-2802 PARVRQILD
+2802 PARLRQILD
-2811 GAEPAAILSDQISRL
+2811 GAGIAAILSDSASRT
-2826 VLEAGAH
+2826 VLEAGEH
-2833 RVLNLEALLEQS
+2833 RVLELEALLAQR
-2845 DDEAVPLP
+2845 DDAAVSLP
-2853 VVSDAHSAYVIFTS
+2853 IVPDTDSAYVIFTS
-2867 GSTGQPKGVEI
+2867 GSTGQPKGVDI
-2878 GHRALS
+2878 PHRALS
-2884 NFLLSMAQA
+2884 NFLLSMKEA

-2898 RDSIVAVTTF
+2898 SDRIIAVTTF

-2928 IAGHAEVRTGY
+2928 IAGHEEVRTGF
-2939 ELVTRLKEEA
+2939 ELVTRLKEQN
-2949 ATVLQA
+2949 ATALQA
-2955 TPTLWRMLLEA
+2955 TPSLWRMLLEA
-2966 GFKAPKGFK
+2966 GFKAPENFK
-2975 ILCGGEPLPRDLAD
+2975 ILCGGEGLPRDLAD
-2989 ALLATGAQVW
+2989 DLLATGAQVW

-3008 IWSSASR
+3008 IWSAASR
-3015 VNANGPV
+3015 VVANGPV
-3022 VIGAPLANTELHVLT
+3022 VIGAPLANTQLHVLT
-3037 DDLHLAP
+3037 DDLRLAP

-3051 WIGGAGLAKGY
+3051 WIGGEGLAKGY
-3062 FNRPDLTD
+3062 FNRTDLTD
-3070 AAFKS
+3070 AAFRQ
-3075 VAIEGTAPR
+3075 VAIEGAAPS

-3112 LRGFRIEIEEIEAAL
+3112 LRGFRIEIEDIEAAL
-3127 RQAPGVAAAAVA
+3127 RKAPGVAAAAVA
-3139 LHTVSGNARLVGY
+3139 LHTVNGSPRLAAYIVET
-3152 LVDASSGKAD
+3152 ASEKTDQG
-3162 HAAVA
+3162 AVA
-3167 AHVGAQLPAY
+3167 AHVAAQLPAY

-3197 DRKALPVPTPDMVA
+3197 DRKALPVPTADMVA
-3211 TPVRQ
+3211 APVRQ
-3216 PHAALKVVPHSPMPS
+3216 SHAALKVVQPAS
-3231 EAAAIDTTPSGPVS
+3231 TPV
-3245 ADSVADSVADS
+3245 
-3256 AADSV
+3256 
-3261 PDSVAETA
+3261 
-3269 AESVTD
+3269 
-3275 PVTDSAANAAA
+3275 
-3286 EPAALTPTQAAIAA
+3286 EPAAVEPAEPELIVVKPAAMTPTQATLAAIWA
-3300 VWRDVLGLQYID
+3300 DVLGLQHVG
-3312 IDQKFFSLGAD
+3312 IDQQFFSLGAD

-3354 LAASLDGTQAQ
+3354 LAASLDGTQ
-3365 EPTQAP
+3365 ENESMEAP
-3371 AVMRPSILNFK
+3371 AVNRPSILNFK
-3382 RRHAEG
+3382 RKNAGGI

>member
-1 MSHRDGLSGALPGET
+1 MSHRDGYLGDLPS
-16 DHGPGLA
+16 GPGHVPGVA
-23 ARFDAICAEHADHL
+23 ARFDAVCAAFGNHL
-37 AVIDATGEESYA
+37 AVIDTTGEERYA
-49 TLAGRSAR
+49 ALGDRSAR

-62 SRHGLERGE
+62 CRMGLERGE

-76 VPRSRDTLALM
+76 VPRSRDTLALI

-108 LDFIVSDC
+108 LDFIVADC
-116 SPKLIVAEGAALAD
+116 SPKLIIAEGAALAS
-130 VGALDGVLIDLA
+130 VGDLNGVLVDLA
-142 DIVASSEAAEPAA
+142 DIVASSEAADPAPLQA
-155 LRACGG
+155 SGG

-175 KPKGVIVPHR
+175 RPKGVVVPHR
-185 AILRLVHDQSFTELS
+185 AILRLVHGQTFADLS
-200 SRTRFLNLA
+200 SQTRFLNLA

-238 SLDTIAA
+238 SLDTVASEI
-245 EMARLGVTSAW
+245 ARLGVTSAW

-268 QLEAFQPLKEVLT
+268 RLEAFLPLREVLT
-281 GGDVLSPVHVRKV
+281 GGDVLSPVHVRKA
-294 MQAHAGLQVI
+294 MEAHPGLQIV
-304 NGYGPTENTTFT
+304 NGYGPTENTTFS
-316 CCYRIPRDGEA
+316 CCYRIPRGGEA
-327 LAHGE
+327 LANGD
-332 AIPIGEA
+332 AIPIGDA

-346 IVDDKLE
+346 ILDDKFA
-353 PVKEGEVGE
+353 PVGEGEVGE
-362 LVTGGD
+362 LVVGGD

-384 FVDDVFN
+384 FVDDVFT

-406 PDGAIAFLGRNDRQ
+406 PDGAIDFLGRNDRQ

-436 LRVAPGVADA
+436 LRAAPGVADA
-446 AVAAFEGRT
+446 AVAAFEGRR

-460 GFVKADVADVADVAE
+460 GFVKADVAAA
-475 GAVFLSGL
+475 AVLLDGI
-483 RAHLKTALPDYMVP
+483 RAYLKAALPDYMMP
-497 AELRVLAA
+497 AELRILPA
-505 FPLTPNGKID
+505 FPLTPNGKVD

-525 QAESPA
+525 PA
-531 APQPVNDDIADKLAA
+531 AASAAHEPMDDDIAGKLAA
-546 VFESLLGKPVDRRAN
+546 VFEGLLGNPVDRRSN

-574 SHAIIMRDVAS
+574 AHAIIMRDVAAKV
-585 TIALVDLFRHPNVD
+585 ALVDLFRHPNVE
-599 ALAAHMRATLD
+599 ALAMHLRATLGMAKD
-610 NANGLAVQPRGDTH
+610 EAIRLRRDAQ
-624 GGAIAVIGMAGR
+624 GGAIAVIGMSGR
-636 FPRARNVSELWGN
+636 FPGARNVSELWAN

-656 VTHFDVAELED
+656 ITHFDVTELED
-667 SFDEGARREES
+667 SFDEGSRREER

-714 LEIAWEAFEDAGYD
+714 LQIAWEAFEDAGYD

-752 LSDRAVIDEFTS
+752 LSDRGVIDEFTS

-792 GPAISVQTACSTSMT
+792 GPAISVQTACSTSLT
-807 AIGLAV
+807 AISLAV
-813 ENLRAG
+813 ENLRSG
-819 RCEMAL
+819 RCDMAL
-825 AGGVSITF
+825 AGGVSVTF

-847 APDGVCRPFDADA
+847 APDGVCRPFDAGA
-860 RGTVFGSGAGVVLLK
+860 SGTVFGSGAGVVLLK
-875 RLDDAIA
+875 RLEDAIA

-923 EAGIDPASVGY
+923 EAGIDPASIGY
-934 IETHGTATPLGDPIE
+934 VEAHGTATPLGDPIE

-960 GVEGGQ
+960 GVESGQ

-990 SAALALRHHT
+990 AAALALRDRV
-1000 LPPLTHFRSPNPAID
+1000 LPPLLHFRSPNPGID
-1015 AANSPFFFN
+1015 SANSPFFFN
-1024 TAARPWPQGPTPR
+1024 EAASPWADGPAPR

-1050 VHVVLEEAPCR
+1050 VHVVLEEAPCHVG
-1061 ASACEAEEGLQI
+1061 AACGPQEGPLEGLQI
-1073 LPLSARSAPAL
+1073 LPLSARSPAAL
-1084 DRAKARLADH
+1084 ERAKANLAGH
-1094 LAAHP
+1094 LVANP
-1099 ALSLADVAATLQTGR
+1099 GLSLVDVAATLQTGR
-1114 RAFTHRAVVI
+1114 RDFTHRAVVI
-1124 ADSLDQAQAKLQKG
+1124 AESLDQAQARLHKG
-1138 AIEAQAPQTPPAVV
+1138 AIEAQAPQGAPPVV

-1181 KGAQAL
+1181 KGAEAL
-1187 MPHLGLDIRTL
+1187 APHVGLDIRTL
-1198 MFSDAAQGDDATHP
+1198 LFSEAPEGDDTPHP

-1235 SRGIKPAAMIGHS
+1235 SRGIKPTAMIGHS
-1248 IGELVAACVAEA
+1248 VGELVAACVAEA
-1260 IAFDDALY
+1260 IAFEDALY

-1292 AELRPLL
+1292 ADLGPIL
-1299 PADVDLAAI
+1299 PDDVDLAAV
-1308 NAPTLSVVAGS
+1308 NAPSLSVVAGP
-1319 FAAIEAFEATL
+1319 FAAIEAFEVTL

-1350 MSGVVEALATVA
+1350 MSGVVEDLARLA
-1362 DSLSFAPP
+1362 DTLSFARP
-1370 KTPYVSSVTGQWAAM
+1370 KIPYVSSVTGQWAAM
-1385 DQPVSGRYWASHCR
+1385 DQPVPGRYWASHCR
-1399 DVVRF
+1399 NVVRF
-1404 GDALTTV
+1404 SDALATV
-1411 TAEGKPLLLEIGPGR
+1411 TAEGRPLFLEVGPGR
-1426 TLTTFAMQGLSK
+1426 TLSTFVMQGLPK
-1438 ERYLAAVA
+1438 DRHLGAIA
-1446 SLPDFAMR
+1446 SLPDFATR
-1454 DRELAVLADAT
+1454 DRELSVLAETT
-1465 GRLWINGVTP
+1465 GRLWLNGVTP
-1475 IWKTVQTEGAR
+1475 DWKTVQAEAAR
-1486 RIVLPTY
+1486 RVSLPTY

-1502 EAPGAGSAAGSA
+1502 DAPATASSSHPAT
-1514 VRSAVAPAPAC
+1514 AVAA
-1525 AAASAATTEAAI
+1525 
-1537 ALQPTADA
+1537 
-1545 APIAA
+1545 IAA
-1550 PASSAAITDIA
+1550 PASSDAITNIA
-1561 QTAMA
+1561 QTAMTQA
-1566 QTAPI
+1566 VQI
-1571 DRKPRLV
+1571 DRKPRLI

-1610 FMGQVSRQLRRRY
+1610 FMGQVSRQIRRRY
-1623 DVTISFRQIMS
+1623 DITISFRQIMS
-1634 DYPTLPALAA
+1634 DYPTLPALAQ
-1644 FLDGALPPDPEQPIA
+1644 FLDGALPPDPEPQPVPAAAEAA
-1659 PVAAAAPAAASSA
+1659 PVAVAAPATSIVTAPVAVAGLAAPILAAAPA
-1672 APAAAATAA
+1672 T
-1681 ASAPPAAAAPAAS
+1681 
-1694 IVAAQLAGVPAAGD
+1694 GD
-1708 LHAVIRDQLA
+1708 IQSVFRDQLA
-1718 AMQSLMA
+1718 AMQSLMS
-1725 RQLEMLQ
+1725 RQLEVLQ
-1732 GTPLALQQPSAA
+1732 GAPLAVQQPAA
-1744 APAPSAAPIQ
+1744 AIQAPAPSAALAP
-1754 LAAAPAAPV
+1754 AAAPARP
-1763 PDAASRATCPEIKFD
+1763 TGPEIKF
-1778 ESRPSRFNAYKPGAT
+1778 EENRPTRFTAYKPGAT
-1793 SSAQMTAA
+1793 SSAQITDV
-1801 QTAFVEDL
+1801 QTAFIADL
-1809 AARYS
+1809 SARYS
-1814 AKTLTSKARTQSYR
+1814 ARTATSKARTQSYR
-1828 AVLAD
+1828 SVLAD

-1868 YIDLV
+1868 YIDVV

-1921 HQRVTFCNTGSEA
+1921 HERVTFCNTGSEA

-1967 KPGSEAGQ
+1967 KPGSEAGV
-1975 PRAFPVAPGIPQ
+1975 PRAFPLAPGIPQ
-1987 SSVGNMLV
+1987 SSVGNMVV
-1995 LPYARPESLE
+1995 LPYARSESLE

-2025 HPNLRPRDFVQQL
+2025 HPNLRPKEFVQQL
-2038 RELTAANDS
+2038 REVTAANES
-2047 ALIFDEVVTGFRVH
+2047 ALIVDEVVTGFRVH

-2092 GSAQFMDALDGG
+2092 GNAQYMDALDGG

-2123 TFVRHPLVL
+2123 TFVRHPVVL
-2132 AAMKAVLLHLK
+2132 AAMKSVLLHLK
-2143 EAGPALQATLGARM
+2143 EAGPALQESLGARM
-2157 DGLVQRINAH
+2157 DGLVQRINTH

-2173 ATRAECFSSWFYI
+2173 ATRAESFSSWFYI
-2186 NFAGE
+2186 SFAGE
-2191 DRLGSLFF
+2191 DRLGSLFY

-2223 EDIRRIGDAF
+2223 EDIRKIGDAF
-2233 IETLAALQAV
+2233 VESIHALQSV

-2249 TQALAGTQPVEREPL
+2249 KEAPAFTPPAEPQLVE
-2264 VQSPLTEP
+2264 SPLTEP

-2278 SAQQGHEA
+2278 SAQLGNEA
-2286 SLVFNESFTLE
+2286 SLAFNESFTLE
-2297 LTGKLNEAAFERAFN
+2297 LTGHLNEAAFERAFA
-2312 ATVARHDALRAHF
+2312 ATIARHDALRAHF
-2325 SRIGTTMY
+2325 SRVGDKMF
-2333 ADAATTVPLVLIDL
+2333 ADAATTVPLERIDL
-2347 LGHAD
+2347 SGHPDA
-2352 GAGELA
+2352 AGELQA
-2358 EIVDAEAREVFDL
+2358 LIDAEAREVFDL
-2371 TRAPLARAALVRL
+2371 TRAPLVSAALVRL
-2384 EAQKWAFVFTA
+2384 ETQKWAFVFTA

-2401 GWSINII
+2401 GWSINIV
-2408 LRDLAALYAAEVW
+2408 LRDLGALYAAGISGKE
-2421 GTQPQLDEVQSFL
+2421 PELDEVQSFL
-2434 AFAKAQDEAGVDEQ
+2434 AFAKAQDEAGVDKE
-2448 TREFWLNLHRDP
+2448 TRDFWLNLHRDP
-2460 APQPELPGDRP
+2460 APQLDLPGDRP
-2471 RPALKSFNGASTT
+2471 RPELKSFRGASTT
-2484 RHLSADLLKQ
+2484 RQLGANLLKQ
-2494 VKTAASKQG
+2494 VKTASSKQG
-2503 CSLFAALF
+2503 CSLFATLF
-2511 GAAQVLFGRL
+2511 GAVQVLFGRL

-2557 FERDKPFATHMKAVR
+2557 FDRDKPFAAHMKAVR
-2572 DHLYDAG
+2572 DHVFDAG

-2606 LQFNLEKVDGELDM
+2606 LQFNLEKVDEQLDM
-2620 AGVTT
+2620 AGVAT

-2639 FLNVIESAHG
+2639 FLNVIESPQG

-2659 IYDESTIQRWL
+2659 VYDEATVERWL
-2670 GHYETLLGAIARDP
+2670 GYYETLLAAIARDA
-2684 ETPVAALPLLRDE
+2684 ETPVAALPLLNE
-2697 EIHHLRDELNAS
+2697 NEIHHLRDELNAS
-2709 LCAFDLSQTAP
+2709 QRDYDLSQTVP
-2720 AMIATQARLTP
+2720 AMIAAQARQTP

-2738 ETASLSYGDLDAL
+2738 EVESLAYRELDGRAS
-2751 ANQIARRLVAASIA
+2751 QIARRLVAAGIA
-2765 PHSRVAIAM
+2765 PHGRVAIAL
-2774 DRTALTVAAMIGVW
+2774 DRTAMTVAAMIGVW

-2797 DMTMP
+2797 DMAMP
-2802 PARVRQILD
+2802 PARLRQILD
-2811 GAEPAAILSDQISRL
+2811 GAGLAAILSDGASRML
-2826 VLEAGAH
+2826 LEPAEH
-2833 RVLNLEALLEQS
+2833 RVLELEALLEES
-2845 DDEAVPLP
+2845 DDEDVTLP
-2853 VVSDAHSAYVIFTS
+2853 IVSDADSAYVIFTS

-2898 RDSIVAVTTF
+2898 RDRILAVTTF

-2955 TPTLWRMLLEA
+2955 TPSLWRMLLEA
-2966 GFKAPKGFK
+2966 GFNAPKGFK

-2989 ALLATGAQVW
+2989 DLLATGAQVW

-3015 VNANGPV
+3015 VVGNGPV
-3022 VIGAPLANTELHVLT
+3022 VIGAPLANTDLHVLT

-3044 QGVSGEL
+3044 EGVSGEL
-3051 WIGGAGLAKGY
+3051 WIGGEGLAKGY

-3070 AAFKS
+3070 AAFRS
-3075 VAIEGTAPR
+3075 VAIEGAAPR
-3084 RLYRTGDLAKRLA
+3084 RLYRTGDLARRLA
-3097 DGSLQHLGRRDQQIK
+3097 DGSLLHLGRRDQQIK
-3112 LRGFRIEIEEIEAAL
+3112 LRGFRIEIEDIEAAL
-3127 RQAPGVAAAAVA
+3127 RKAPGVAAAAVA
-3139 LHTVSGNARLVGY
+3139 LHTVSGSPRLVGY
-3152 LVDASSGKAD
+3152 IVEAAFDKTDQG
-3162 HAAVA
+3162 AVA
-3167 AHVGAQLPAY
+3167 AHVAGQLPTY

-3216 PHAALKVVPHSPMPS
+3216 PHAALKAVPQAPTPIKP
-3231 EAAAIDTTPSGPVS
+3231 AAITIEPV
-3245 ADSVADSVADS
+3245 AM
-3256 AADSV
+3256 
-3261 PDSVAETA
+3261 
-3269 AESVTD
+3269 
-3275 PVTDSAANAAA
+3275 
-3286 EPAALTPTQAAIAA
+3286 TPTEATLAAI
-3300 VWRDVLGLQYID
+3300 WGDVLGLQHVGT
-3312 IDQKFFSLGAD
+3312 DQQFFSLGAD

-3354 LAASLDGTQAQ
+3354 LAASLDGTQAN
-3365 EPTQAP
+3365 EPMEAN
-3371 AVMRPSILNFK
+3371 AMARPSILNFK
-3382 RRHAEG
+3382 RRHAEGV

>member
-1 MSHRDGLSGALPGET
+1 MSHRDGYTADLPSLT
-16 DHGPGLA
+16 DHGPGVA
-23 ARFDAICAEHADHL
+23 ARFDSVCAEFGHHL

-49 TLAGRSAR
+49 ALGERSAR

-62 SRHGLERGE
+62 CRMGLARGE

-76 VPRSRDTLALM
+76 VARSRDTLALM

-99 LDPAYPRAQ
+99 LDPAYPKAQ

-116 SPKLIVAEGAALAD
+116 APKLVIAQGAALAS
-130 VGALDGVLIDLA
+130 VGELNGAFVDLA
-142 DIVASSEAAEPAA
+142 RIVASSEAAEPAA
-155 LRACGG
+155 LQAAAG
-161 DDPAYIMYTSGSTG
+161 DDAAYIMYTSGSTG

-185 AILRLVHDQSFTELS
+185 AIVRLVQGQTFTELS
-200 SRTRFLNLA
+200 SHTRFLNLA

-238 SLDTIAA
+238 SLDTISS
-245 EMARLGVTSAW
+245 EMARLGATSAW
-256 FTAGLFNALADY
+256 LTAGLFNALADY
-268 QLEAFQPLKEVLT
+268 RLEAFHPLKEVLT

-294 MQAHAGLQVI
+294 MDAHPELQII

-316 CCYRIPRDGEA
+316 CCYRIPRGDDA

-332 AIPIGEA
+332 AIPIGDA

-346 IVDDKLE
+346 IVDEKLV
-353 PVKEGEVGE
+353 PVGDGEVGE
-362 LVTGGD
+362 LVAGGD

-376 RPELTAEK
+376 RAELTAQK
-384 FVDDVFN
+384 FVDDVFT

-406 PDGAIAFLGRNDRQ
+406 PDGAIDFLGRNDRQ

-436 LRVAPGVADA
+436 LRAAPGVADA
-446 AVAAFEGRT
+446 AVAAFEGRM
-455 GKSIA
+455 GKAIA
-460 GFVKADVADVADVAE
+460 GFVKVHSADAANADVFAN
-475 GAVFLSGL
+475 GL
-483 RAHLKTALPDYMVP
+483 RAHLLATLPDYMVP
-497 AELRVLAA
+497 TQLRVLPD

-515 RKALLAGLDT
+515 RKALLAGIDTGADTQADTQVDT
-525 QAESPA
+525 QAESSA
-531 APQPVNDDIADKLAA
+531 APQSVDDDVAGKLAA
-546 VFESLLGKPVDRRAN
+546 VFDGLLGHPVDRRSN

-574 SHAIIMRDVAS
+574 AHAIIARDVCAR
-585 TIALVDLFRHPNVD
+585 IALVDLFRHPNVQ
-599 ALAAHMRATLD
+599 ALATHLRATLGTT
-610 NANGLAVQPRGDTH
+610 NEGAIRRRREAQ
-624 GGAIAVIGMAGR
+624 GGAIAVIGMSGR
-636 FPRARNVSELWGN
+636 FPGARNVSEFWANL
-649 ILAGRDC
+649 LARRDC
-656 VTHFDVAELED
+656 ITHFDVAELED
-667 SFDEGARREES
+667 SFDEGARREER
-678 YVKARPILPDVDR
+678 YVKARPILPDVER

-728 PATIAGAVGVF
+728 PATIEGAVGVF

-752 LSDRAVIDEFTS
+752 LSDRGVIDEFTS

-787 KLGLT
+787 KFGLT
-792 GPAISVQTACSTSMT
+792 GPAISVQTACSTSLT

-819 RCEMAL
+819 RCDMAL

-860 RGTVFGSGAGVVLLK
+860 KGTVFGSGAGVVLLK
-875 RLDDAIA
+875 RLEDAIA
-882 DEDPIYAVIRG
+882 DEDPVYAVIRG
-893 VGINND
+893 VGMNND

-912 AQARAIAIAHA
+912 AQARAIALAHA
-923 EAGIDPASVGY
+923 EAGVHPASVGY
-934 IETHGTATPLGDPIE
+934 VEAHGTATPLGDPIE

-990 SAALALRHHT
+990 AASLALRERV
-1000 LPPLTHFRSPNPAID
+1000 LPPLTHFRSPNPGID
-1015 AANSPFFFN
+1015 VTDSPFFFN
-1024 TAARPWPQGPTPR
+1024 AAARPWPDGPAPR

-1050 VHVVLEEAPCR
+1050 VHVVLEEAPRRVDGCGQ
-1061 ASACEAEEGLQI
+1061 AAGEGAGQEAVQEAGPQI
-1073 LPLSARSAPAL
+1073 LPLSARSAAAL
-1084 DRAKARLADH
+1084 ERAKARLAGH

-1099 ALSLADVAATLQTGR
+1099 GLSLADVAATLQTGR
-1114 RAFTHRAVVI
+1114 RGFTHRAVVI
-1124 ADSLDQAQAKLQKG
+1124 ADSLDQAQSKLNKG
-1138 AIEAQAPQTPPAVV
+1138 AIEGPAPQSPQAPQAAPAVV

-1168 LYRTEPVYRQWID
+1168 LYRTQPVYRQWID
-1181 KGAQAL
+1181 KGAAVLAPQ
-1187 MPHLGLDIRTL
+1187 LGLDIRTL
-1198 MFSDAAQGDDATHP
+1198 LFSEPAQGEDTPHP

-1248 IGELVAACVAEA
+1248 VGELVAACVAEA
-1260 IAFDDALY
+1260 IAFEDALY

-1292 AELRPLL
+1292 AELGPLL
-1299 PADVDLAAI
+1299 PDDVDLAAI
-1308 NAPTLSVVAGS
+1308 NAPTLSVVAGP

-1330 KASDIEHRR
+1330 KTREIEHRR

-1350 MSGVVEALATVA
+1350 MSGVVEELARVA
-1362 DSLSFAPP
+1362 DSIAFARP
-1370 KTPYVSSVTGQWAAM
+1370 KIPYVSSVTGQWSAM
-1385 DQPVSGRYWASHCR
+1385 DQAVTGHYWASHCR
-1399 DVVRF
+1399 NVVRF
-1404 GDALTTV
+1404 SDALATV
-1411 TAEGKPLLLEIGPGR
+1411 TEEGKPLLLEIGPGR
-1426 TLTTFAMQGLSK
+1426 TLSTFVTQGLPK
-1438 ERYLAAVA
+1438 DRHHGAIAC
-1446 SLPDFAMR
+1446 LPDFAMR
-1454 DRELAVLADAT
+1454 ERELAVLAEAT
-1465 GRLWINGVTP
+1465 ARLWLNGVTP
-1475 IWKTVQTEGAR
+1475 NWKSVQAGGAH
-1486 RIVLPTY
+1486 RISLPTY

-1502 EAPGAGSAAGSA
+1502 DAPVSASSRQPAML
-1514 VRSAVAPAPAC
+1514 APAMAVQT
-1525 AAASAATTEAAI
+1525 SSEATTD
-1537 ALQPTADA
+1537 LP
-1545 APIAA
+1545 
-1550 PASSAAITDIA
+1550 

-1566 QTAPI
+1566 QTVQIDQI
-1571 DRKPRLV
+1571 DRTPRLI
-1578 AELASLLAEMSGEA
+1578 AELAQLLAEMSGEA

-1634 DYPTLPALAA
+1634 DYPTLPTLAA
-1644 FLDGALPPDPEQPIA
+1644 FLDGALPPDPEQPAAQAA
-1659 PVAAAAPAAASSA
+1659 PVTAQLTVQAPAEPVVAVQAVT
-1672 APAAAATAA
+1672 AATAPIA
-1681 ASAPPAAAAPAAS
+1681 
-1694 IVAAQLAGVPAAGD
+1694 AAQLATQLTGVAAPATGD
-1708 LHAVIRDQLA
+1708 IHAVIRDQLA

-1725 RQLEMLQ
+1725 RQLELLQ
-1732 GTPLALQQPSAA
+1732 GAPAALSQAAPAPVAAAA
-1744 APAPSAAPIQ
+1744 APAVTPTHTPTP
-1754 LAAAPAAPV
+1754 AAAPARPAGH
-1763 PDAASRATCPEIKFD
+1763 EIKFE
-1778 ESRPSRFNAYKPGAT
+1778 ESRPSRFSAYRPGAT
-1793 SSAQMTAA
+1793 SSAQMTDA
-1801 QTAFVEDL
+1801 QAVFVADL
-1809 AARYS
+1809 VARYS
-1814 AKTLTSKARTQSYR
+1814 AKTHASKARTQLYR
-1828 AVLAD
+1828 PVLAD

-1842 EWKELVYPIVAQRS
+1842 EWKELVYPVVAQRS

-1947 KDKVVCFD
+1947 KEKVVCFD

-1987 SSVGNMLV
+1987 SSVGNMVV
-1995 LPYARPESLE
+1995 LPYGRPESLE

-2025 HPNLRPRDFVQQL
+2025 HPNLRPREFVQQL
-2038 RELTAANDS
+2038 REVTAANES

-2066 GYWGIKGDMATYGKV
+2066 GLWGIKGDMATYGKV

-2086 PVGVLA
+2086 PIGVLA

-2123 TFVRHPLVL
+2123 TFVRHPVVL

-2143 EAGPALQATLGARM
+2143 EAGPALQESLSARM
-2157 DGLVQRINAH
+2157 NGLVQRVNAH

-2173 ATRAECFSSWFYI
+2173 ASRAETFSSWFYVS
-2186 NFAGE
+2186 FAGE
-2191 DRLGSLFF
+2191 DRLGSLFYP
-2199 AYMRYLGIHIM
+2199 YMRYLGVHIM

-2223 EDIRRIGDAF
+2223 EDIRKIGDAF
-2233 IETLAALQAV
+2233 IASIDALQRA
-2243 GILGGT
+2243 GILGGIQDAPAHT
-2249 TQALAGTQPVEREPL
+2249 PQAEPLQLTQA
-2264 VQSPLTEP
+2264 SLTEP

-2297 LTGKLNEAAFERAFN
+2297 LMGNLNEAAFERAFA

-2325 SRIGTTMY
+2325 SRVGDTMY
-2333 ADAATTVPLVLIDL
+2333 ADASTSVALVPIDL
-2347 LGHAD
+2347 SGHAD
-2352 GAGELA
+2352 AAAELA
-2358 EIVDAEAREVFDL
+2358 AIVDAEAREVFDL

-2408 LRDLAALYAAEVW
+2408 LRDLAALYTAEVW
-2421 GTQPQLDEVQSFL
+2421 GTQAELDEVQSFL
-2434 AFAKAQDEAGVDEQ
+2434 AFARAQDEAGVDAH
-2448 TREFWLNLHRDP
+2448 TREFWMNLHRDP
-2460 APQPELPGDRP
+2460 APQLDLPGDRP
-2471 RPALKSFNGASTT
+2471 RPEIKSFNGASTT
-2484 RHLSADLLKQ
+2484 RHLGADLLKQ

-2557 FERDKPFATHMKAVR
+2557 FERDKPFALHMKAVR
-2572 DHLYDAG
+2572 DHLFDAG

-2625 RFTPNAKAYSNFDL
+2625 RFAPNAKAYSNFDL
-2639 FLNVIESAHG
+2639 FLNVIESAQG

-2659 IYDESTIQRWL
+2659 VYDEATIQRWL
-2670 GHYETLLGAIARDP
+2670 GYYETLLGAIARDA
-2684 ETPVAALPLLRDE
+2684 ETPVAALPVLSEDE
-2697 EIHHLRDELNAS
+2697 IRHLRDDLNAS
-2709 LCAFDLSQTAP
+2709 QRAYDLSQTAP
-2720 AMIATQARLTP
+2720 AMIAAQARQTP

-2738 ETASLSYGDLDAL
+2738 EASSLAYGELDAL
-2751 ANQIARRLVAASIA
+2751 ASHIGRRLVAAGVA
-2765 PHSRVAIAM
+2765 PHGRVAIAM
-2774 DRTALTVAAMIGVW
+2774 GRTAMTVAAMIGVW

-2802 PARVRQILD
+2802 PARLRQILD
-2811 GAEPAAILSDQISRL
+2811 GADIAAILSDEASRM
-2826 VLEAGAH
+2826 VLEPGAH
-2833 RVLNLEALLEQS
+2833 RVLKLEALLEES
-2845 DDEAVPLP
+2845 DDETVTLP
-2853 VVSDAHSAYVIFTS
+2853 IVSDAHSAYVIFTS

-2884 NFLLSMAQA
+2884 NFLFSMAQA

-2928 IAGHAEVRTGY
+2928 IAGHEEVRTGY
-2939 ELVTRLKEEA
+2939 ELVSRLKAED

-2955 TPTLWRMLLEA
+2955 TPSLWRMLLEA
-2966 GFKAPKGFK
+2966 GFKPPKGFK

-2989 ALLATGAQVW
+2989 DMLATGAQVW

-3015 VNANGPV
+3015 VVANAPV
-3022 VIGAPLANTELHVLT
+3022 VIGAPLANTDLHVLT

-3044 QGVSGEL
+3044 EGVSGDL
-3051 WIGGAGLAKGY
+3051 WIGGEGLAKGY

-3070 AAFKS
+3070 AAFRS
-3075 VAIEGTAPR
+3075 VAIEGAAPR
-3084 RLYRTGDLAKRLA
+3084 RLYRTGDLARRLA

-3112 LRGFRIEIEEIEAAL
+3112 LRGFRIEIEEIETAL
-3127 RQAPGVAAAAVA
+3127 RKAPGVAAAAVA
-3139 LHTVSGNARLVGY
+3139 LHTVSGSARLVGY
-3152 LVDASSGKAD
+3152 IVGAANDRTD
-3162 HAAVA
+3162 QAAVA
-3167 AHVGAQLPAY
+3167 AHIAAQLPAY
-3177 MVPTL
+3177 MVPSL

-3211 TPVRQ
+3211 TPVRP
-3216 PHAALKVVPHSPMPS
+3216 PHAVLKAVPHAPMPT
-3231 EAAAIDTTPSGPVS
+3231 EPETAVS
-3245 ADSVADSVADS
+3245 IANESTATESTATES
-3256 AADSV
+3256 
-3261 PDSVAETA
+3261 TA
-3269 AESVTD
+3269 AEST
-3275 PVTDSAANAAA
+3275 AAESTAAESTA
-3286 EPAALTPTQAAIAA
+3286 NEPAAMTPTQATLAAIWA
-3300 VWRDVLGLQYID
+3300 DVLGLQHVGT
-3312 IDQKFFSLGAD
+3312 DQKFFSLGAD

-3354 LAASLDGTQAQ
+3354 LAAILDGTQVN
-3365 EPTQAP
+3365 EPMEVP
-3371 AVMRPSILNFK
+3371 AVTRPSILNFK
-3382 RRHAEG
+3382 RRNAGGG

>member
-1 MSHRDGLSGALPGET
+1 MSLIDGYSDDSPGGT
-16 DHGPGLA
+16 GYIPGVI
-23 ARFDAICAEHADHL
+23 ARFDAICAEYADHL
-37 AVIDATGEESYA
+37 AVIDTTGEERYA
-49 TLAGRSAR
+49 DLGERSAR
-57 LATIL
+57 LATVL
-62 SRHGLERGE
+62 SGMGLKQGE

-99 LDPAYPRAQ
+99 LDPAYPRSQ
-108 LDFIVSDC
+108 LDFIIADC
-116 SPKLIVAEGAALAD
+116 APSLIITDKAALSSVD
-130 VGALDGVLIDLA
+130 DLNGVLIDLA
-142 DIVASSEAAEPAA
+142 EIVASSAAAGPAP
-155 LRACGG
+155 LQACGG

-175 KPKGVIVPHR
+175 KPKGVVVPHR
-185 AILRLVHDQSFTELS
+185 AIVRLVRGQTFAELS
-200 SRTRFLNLA
+200 PRTRFLNLA

-224 LNGGCAAIINEVQP
+224 LNGGCAAIINEIQP
-238 SLDTIAA
+238 SLDTIADA
-245 EMARLGVTSAW
+245 IARLGVTSAW
-256 FTAGLFNALADY
+256 FTTGLFNALADY
-268 QLEAFQPLKEVLT
+268 RPEAFRPLKEALT

-294 MQAHAGLQVI
+294 MEAHPELQII

-316 CCYRIPRDGEA
+316 CCYRIPRGGDA
-327 LAHGE
+327 LANGD
-332 AIPIGEA
+332 AIPVGDA

-346 IVDDKLE
+346 IVDDKLV
-353 PVKEGEVGE
+353 PVGVGEVGE
-362 LVTGGD
+362 LVAGGD

-376 RPELTAEK
+376 RPELTAQK
-384 FVDDVFN
+384 FIDDMFC
-391 PGAKLYR
+391 PGGRLYR

-406 PDGAIAFLGRNDRQ
+406 ADGAIDFLGRNDRQ

-446 AVAAFEGRT
+446 AVAAVDGRS
-455 GKSIA
+455 GKTIA
-460 GFVKADVADVADVAE
+460 GFVKADVASA
-475 GAVFLSGL
+475 AVFLEGL
-483 RAHLKTALPDYMVP
+483 RAYLKAALPDYMVP
-497 AELRVLAA
+497 TELRVLPA
-505 FPLTPNGKID
+505 FPLTHNGKID
-515 RKALLAGLDT
+515 RKALLAELDT
-525 QAESPA
+525 HTETSAET
-531 APQPVNDDIADKLAA
+531 QPVADDIAGKLAA
-546 VFESLLGKPVDRRAN
+546 VFEGLLGHAVDRRAN
-561 FFDLGLRSLDLMR
+561 FFDVGLRSLDLMR
-574 SHAIIMRDVAS
+574 AHAVIARDVAP
-585 TIALVDLFRHPNVD
+585 TVALVDLFRHPNVD
-599 ALAAHMRATLD
+599 ALAAHLRASFGTS
-610 NANGLAVQPRGDTH
+610 NAEAIRSRRDTQS
-624 GGAIAVIGMAGR
+624 GAIAVIGMSGR
-636 FPRARNVSELWGN
+636 FPGARNVREFWANL
-649 ILAGRDC
+649 LAERDC
-656 VTHFDVAELED
+656 ITHFDVAELED
-667 SFDEGARREES
+667 SFDDGSRREAR

-714 LEIAWEAFEDAGYD
+714 LQIAWEAFEDAGYD

-752 LSDRAVIDEFTS
+752 LSDRGVIDEFTS

-792 GPAISVQTACSTSMT
+792 GPAISMQTACSTSMT
-807 AIGLAV
+807 AIALAV
-813 ENLRAG
+813 DNLRAG
-819 RCEMAL
+819 RCDMAL

-847 APDGVCRPFDADA
+847 APDGVCRPFDAEA
-860 RGTVFGSGAGVVLLK
+860 KGTVFGSGAGVVLLK
-875 RLDDAIA
+875 RLEDAIA

-893 VGINND
+893 VGMNND

-923 EAGIDPASVGY
+923 EAGVDPASIGY
-934 IETHGTATPLGDPIE
+934 VEAHGTATPLGDPIE

-960 GVEGGQ
+960 GVNGGQ

-990 SAALALRHHT
+990 AATLALRNRI
-1000 LPPLTHFRSPNPAID
+1000 LPPLTHFRSPNPGID
-1015 AANSPFFFN
+1015 VANSPFFFN
-1024 TAARPWPQGPTPR
+1024 VAAAPWGDGPAPR

-1050 VHVVLEEAPCR
+1050 VHVVLEEAPR
-1061 ASACEAEEGLQI
+1061 KVDAREHAAGLQI
-1073 LPLSARSAPAL
+1073 LPLSARSASAL
-1084 DRAKARLADH
+1084 ERAKAALTAH
-1094 LAAHP
+1094 LAANP
-1099 ALSLADVAATLQTGR
+1099 DLSLADVATTLQTGR

-1124 ADSLDQAQAKLQKG
+1124 ADNVEQAAAKLNKG
-1138 AIEAQAPQTPPAVV
+1138 AVDAQAPQATPAVV

-1168 LYRTEPVYRQWID
+1168 LYRTEPVYREWID
-1181 KGAQAL
+1181 KGAEAL
-1187 MPHLGLDIRTL
+1187 APHLGLDIRTL
-1198 MFSDAAQGDDATHP
+1198 LFSESPEGDDTPHP

-1221 ALFLVEYALAQLWI
+1221 ALFLVEYALAQLWM
-1235 SRGIKPAAMIGHS
+1235 SRGIKPTAMIGHS
-1248 IGELVAACVAEA
+1248 VGELVAACVAEA
-1260 IAFDDALY
+1260 IGFEDALY

-1287 VRLSE
+1287 VRLQE
-1292 AELRPLL
+1292 AELAPML
-1299 PADVDLAAI
+1299 PDDVDLAAI
-1308 NAPTLSVVAGS
+1308 NAPTLSVVAGP

-1330 KASDIEHRR
+1330 KTRDIEHRR

-1350 MSGVVEALATVA
+1350 MSGVVDALAGVA
-1362 DSLSFAPP
+1362 DTLSFALP
-1370 KTPYVSSVTGQWAAM
+1370 KIPYVSSVTGRWAAI
-1385 DQPVSGRYWASHCR
+1385 DQPVTGHYWATHCR
-1399 DVVRF
+1399 NVVRF
-1404 GDALTTV
+1404 SDALSTV
-1411 TAEGKPLLLEIGPGR
+1411 TTEGKPLLLEIGPGR
-1426 TLTTFAMQGLSK
+1426 TLSTFVMQGLPK
-1438 ERYLAAVA
+1438 DRHQGAIA
-1446 SLPDFAMR
+1446 SLPDFATR
-1454 DRELAVLADAT
+1454 DRELAVLAEAT
-1465 GRLWINGVTP
+1465 GRLWLNGVTP
-1475 IWKTVQTEGAR
+1475 DWKTVQPQAGR
-1486 RIVLPTY
+1486 RVSLPAY

-1502 EAPGAGSAAGSA
+1502 D
-1514 VRSAVAPAPAC
+1514 APAPA
-1525 AAASAATTEAAI
+1525 SSS
-1537 ALQPTADA
+1537 QPTT
-1545 APIAA
+1545 IAA
-1550 PASSAAITDIA
+1550 PRPSEAITDVP

-1566 QTAPI
+1566 QTVQI
-1571 DRKPRLV
+1571 DRKPRLI
-1578 AELASLLAEMSGEA
+1578 AELASLLGEMSGEV

-1644 FLDGALPPDPEQPIA
+1644 FLDETLPPDSQQ
-1659 PVAAAAPAAASSA
+1659 PVAAEAAPLT
-1672 APAAAATAA
+1672 PVT
-1681 ASAPPAAAAPAAS
+1681 PAAS
-1694 IVAAQLAGVPAAGD
+1694 IVATPVAVAASSAPNGAAAPVTGD
-1708 LHAVIRDQLA
+1708 IHAVIREQLA

-1725 RQLEMLQ
+1725 RQLDVLQ
-1732 GTPLALQQPSAA
+1732 GGPQAVQQPAAAIQAPAAAPVGAPVPAA
-1744 APAPSAAPIQ
+1744 APAQPTG
-1754 LAAAPAAPV
+1754 PA
-1763 PDAASRATCPEIKFD
+1763 IKFD
-1778 ESRPSRFNAYKPGAT
+1778 ENRPTRFTAYKPGAAN
-1793 SSAQMTAA
+1793 SAQMTDA
-1801 QTAFVEDL
+1801 QKAFIADL

-1814 AKTLTSKARTQSYR
+1814 ARTPTSKARTQSCR
-1828 AVLAD
+1828 SVLAD

-1868 YIDLV
+1868 YIDMV

-1894 QMAEGF
+1894 QLAEGF

-1908 AGEVAQMFAEMTG
+1908 AGEVAEMFAEMTG

-1975 PRAFPVAPGIPQ
+1975 PRAFPIAPGIPQ
-1987 SSVGNMLV
+1987 TSVGNMVV

-2025 HPNLRPRDFVQQL
+2025 HPNLRPKEFVQQL
-2038 RELTAANDS
+2038 REVTAANDS

-2066 GYWGIKGDMATYGKV
+2066 GVWGIKGDMATYGKV

-2086 PVGVLA
+2086 PIGVLA

-2143 EAGPALQATLGARM
+2143 EAGPALQESLGARM
-2157 DGLVQRINAH
+2157 DGLVQRVNAH

-2173 ATRAECFSSWFYI
+2173 AARAESFSSWFYV
-2186 NFAGE
+2186 NLASE
-2191 DRLGSLFF
+2191 DRLGSLFYP
-2199 AYMRYLGIHIM
+2199 YMRYLGVHIM

-2223 EDIRRIGDAF
+2223 EDIRKIGDAF
-2233 IETLAALQAV
+2233 VASIDALQRA
-2243 GILGGT
+2243 GILK
-2249 TQALAGTQPVEREPL
+2249 GTQDAAVVTPQAEPQL
-2264 VQSPLTEP
+2264 TQSALTEP

-2286 SLVFNESFTLE
+2286 SLAFNESFTLE
-2297 LTGKLNEAAFERAFN
+2297 LNGKLNEAAFERAFA

-2325 SRIGTTMY
+2325 SRVGDTMY
-2333 ADAATTVPLVLIDL
+2333 ADASTTVPLVPIDL
-2347 LGHAD
+2347 SGHAD
-2352 GAGELA
+2352 PAGELKA
-2358 EIVDAEAREVFDL
+2358 IVDAEAREVFDL
-2371 TRAPLARAALVRL
+2371 TSAPLARAALVRL
-2384 EAQKWAFVFTA
+2384 AAQKWAFVFTA

-2401 GWSINII
+2401 GWSINVI

-2421 GTQPQLDEVQSFL
+2421 GTQPELDEVQSFL
-2434 AFAKAQDEAGVDEQ
+2434 AYAKAQDEIGVDEK
-2448 TREFWLNLHRDP
+2448 TRDFWLNLHRTP
-2460 APQPELPGDRP
+2460 APQPDLPGDRP
-2471 RPALKSFNGASTT
+2471 RPERKSFNGASTT
-2484 RHLSADLLKQ
+2484 RHLGANLLKQ
-2494 VKTAASKQG
+2494 VKTVSSKQG
-2503 CSLFAALF
+2503 CSLFATLL

-2521 SGNDDVVIAAPMA
+2521 TGNDDVVIAAPMA
-2534 GQSQAGEALLVGHC
+2534 GQSQAGDALLVGHC

-2557 FERDKPFATHMKAVR
+2557 FDRDKPFAAHMKALR

-2586 GALVRDLGIKRDFN
+2586 GALVRDLGIKRDLN

-2625 RFTPNAKAYSNFDL
+2625 HFTPNAKAYSNFDL
-2639 FLNVIESAHG
+2639 FLNVIESVQG

-2659 IYDESTIQRWL
+2659 VYDETTIQRWL
-2670 GHYETLLGAIARDP
+2670 GYYETLLSAIARDA
-2684 ETPVAALPLLRDE
+2684 ETPVAALPLLSE
-2697 EIHHLRDELNAS
+2697 AEIQYLRDELNAS
-2709 LCAFDLSQTAP
+2709 QRNFALSQTTP
-2720 AMIATQARLTP
+2720 AMIAAQAAQSP

-2738 ETASLSYGDLDAL
+2738 EATSLTYGELDTHATH
-2751 ANQIARRLVAASIA
+2751 IAGRLVAAGIA

-2774 DRTALTVAAMIGVW
+2774 ERTAMTVAAMIGVW

-2802 PARVRQILD
+2802 PARLRQILD
-2811 GAEPAAILSDQISRL
+2811 AAGIAAILSDDESRTA
-2826 VLEAGAH
+2826 LEPGEH
-2833 RVLNLEALLEQS
+2833 RVLEVETLLDES
-2845 DDEAVPLP
+2845 DDEAVTLP
-2853 VVSDAHSAYVIFTS
+2853 VVTDADSAYVIFTS

-2878 GHRALS
+2878 PHRALT
-2884 NFLLSMAQA
+2884 NFLLSMAQE
-2893 PGFTA
+2893 PGFTV
-2898 RDSIVAVTTF
+2898 RDRIVAVTTF

-2919 PLIVGGQTF
+2919 PLIAGGQTF
-2928 IAGHAEVRTGY
+2928 IAGHTEVRTGY
-2939 ELVTRLKEEA
+2939 ELVTRLNEEG
-2949 ATVLQA
+2949 ATMVQA
-2955 TPTLWRMLLEA
+2955 TPSLWRMLLEA

-2989 ALLATGAQVW
+2989 DLLATGAQVW

-3015 VNANGPV
+3015 VVANGPV
-3022 VIGAPLANTELHVLT
+3022 VIGAPIANTDLHVLT

-3044 QGVSGEL
+3044 EGISGEL
-3051 WIGGAGLAKGY
+3051 WIGGEGLAKGY
-3062 FNRPDLTD
+3062 FNRPDLTE
-3070 AAFKS
+3070 AAFRS
-3075 VAIEGTAPR
+3075 IAIEGAAPR

-3097 DGSLQHLGRRDQQIK
+3097 DGTLQHLGRRDQQIK
-3112 LRGFRIEIEEIEAAL
+3112 LRGFRIEIEDIEVAL

-3139 LHTVSGNARLVGY
+3139 LHTVSGSPRLVGY
-3152 LVDASSGKAD
+3152 IVGTAFDKPDQS
-3162 HAAVA
+3162 AVA
-3167 AHVGAQLPAY
+3167 AHVAGQLPAY

-3190 QTSNGKL
+3190 QTGNGKL
-3197 DRKALPVPTPDMVA
+3197 DRKALPVPTADMVA
-3211 TPVRQ
+3211 APVRP
-3216 PHAALKVVPHSPMPS
+3216 PHAALKVVPQ
-3231 EAAAIDTTPSGPVS
+3231 TPTPI
-3245 ADSVADSVADS
+3245 
-3256 AADSV
+3256 
-3261 PDSVAETA
+3261 
-3269 AESVTD
+3269 
-3275 PVTDSAANAAA
+3275 
-3286 EPAALTPTQAAIAA
+3286 EPAALEPDALVPAVTESAPTEPAAMTPTQSTIAAI
-3300 VWRDVLGLQYID
+3300 WGEVLGLEHVG
-3312 IDQKFFSLGAD
+3312 IDQRFFSLGAD

-3345 LMKNVTIAE
+3345 LMRNVTIAE
-3354 LAASLDGTQAQ
+3354 LAASLDDTSAH
-3365 EPTQAP
+3365 EPIEAP
-3371 AVMRPSILNFK
+3371 AVARPSILNFK
-3382 RRHAEG
+3382 RRIAEGA

>member
-1 MSHRDGLSGALPGET
+1 MSHRDGFPGNLPGGT
-16 DHGPGLA
+16 GHMPGVA
-23 ARFDAICAEHADHL
+23 ARFDEVRAEFADHL
-37 AVIDATGEESYA
+37 AVIDSTGQESYA
-49 TLAGRSAR
+49 ALGERSAR
-57 LATIL
+57 LATVL
-62 SRHGLERGE
+62 LAMGLQPGE

-76 VPRSRDTLALM
+76 VPRSRDTLALI
-87 LAILRLGAVYVP
+87 LAILRVGAVYVP

-108 LDFIVSDC
+108 LDFIVADC
-116 SPKLIVAEGAALAD
+116 EPRLIIAEGSALAS
-130 VGALDGVLIDLA
+130 VGDLNGVLVDLA
-142 DIVASSEAAEPAA
+142 RIVASSEAADPAPLHA
-155 LRACGG
+155 SHR

-175 KPKGVIVPHR
+175 KPKGVIVPQR
-185 AILRLVHDQSFTELS
+185 AILRLVHGQSFTALS
-200 SRTRFLNLA
+200 PQTRFLNLA

-224 LNGGCAAIINEVQP
+224 LNGGCAAIIDAVQP
-238 SLDTIAA
+238 SLDTIASDIT
-245 EMARLGVTSAW
+245 RLGATSAW

-268 QLEAFQPLKEVLT
+268 RLEAFRPLQEVLT

-294 MQAHAGLQVI
+294 MDAHPSLQIV
-304 NGYGPTENTTFT
+304 NGYGPTENTTFS
-316 CCYRIPRDGEA
+316 CCYRIPREGDA
-327 LAHGE
+327 LADGG
-332 AIPIGEA
+332 AIPIGDA

-346 IVDDKLE
+346 IVDDKLV
-353 PVKEGEVGE
+353 PVGEGEVGE
-362 LVTGGD
+362 LVVGGD

-384 FVDDVFN
+384 FVDDVFS
-391 PGAKLYR
+391 PVAKLYR

-406 PDGAIAFLGRNDRQ
+406 ADGAIDFLGRNDRQ

-436 LRVAPGVADA
+436 LRAAPGVADA
-446 AVAAFEGRT
+446 AVAAFDAQT

-460 GFVKADVADVADVAE
+460 AFVKSGTAP
-475 GAVFLSGL
+475 AVLQKQI
-483 RAHLKTALPDYMVP
+483 RAHLKSALPDYMMP
-497 AELRVLAA
+497 TALRVLPD

-525 QAESPA
+525 TAATSAE
-531 APQPVNDDIADKLAA
+531 APPVDDDIAGKLAS
-546 VFESLLGKPVDRRAN
+546 VFEGLLGQAVDRRAN

-574 SHAIIMRDVAS
+574 AHAIILRDVSAKV
-585 TIALVDLFRHPNVD
+585 ALVDLFRHPNVE
-599 ALAAHMRATLD
+599 ALTTHLHATLESASD
-610 NANGLAVQPRGDTH
+610 GSIRRRPDANS
-624 GGAIAVIGMAGR
+624 GAIAVVGMSGR
-636 FPRARNVSELWGN
+636 FPGAHNVAGLWAN

-656 VTHFDVAELED
+656 ITHFDVTELED
-667 SFDEGARREES
+667 TFDDSLRRDAS
-678 YVKARPILPDVDR
+678 YVKARPVLADVDR
-691 FDAGFFGMLAREA
+691 FDAGFFGVLAREA

-752 LSDRAVIDEFTS
+752 LTDRGVIDEFTS

-792 GPAISVQTACSTSMT
+792 GPAISVQTACSTSLT
-807 AIGLAV
+807 AIGMAV

-819 RCEMAL
+819 RCDMAL

-833 PQKRGYFYEEGGMG
+833 PQKRGYFYQEGGMG

-860 RGTVFGSGAGVVLLK
+860 KGTVFGSGAGVVLLK

-882 DEDPIYAVIRG
+882 DADPIYAVIRG

-934 IETHGTATPLGDPIE
+934 IEAHGTATPLGDPIE

-990 SAALALRHHT
+990 AAALALRDAT
-1000 LPPLTHFRSPNPAID
+1000 LPPLLHFGSPNPGID
-1015 AANSPFFFN
+1015 VSNSPFFFN
-1024 TAARPWPQGPTPR
+1024 VAARPWADGPTPR

-1050 VHVVLEEAPCR
+1050 VHVLLEEAPPR
-1061 ASACEAEEGLQI
+1061 EVAGESQRGVQI
-1073 LPLSARSAPAL
+1073 LPLSARSAAAL
-1084 DRAKARLADH
+1084 DRAKANLAQH
-1094 LAAHP
+1094 LTTRP
-1099 ALSLADVAATLQTGR
+1099 DTSLADVAATLQAGR
-1114 RAFTHRAVVI
+1114 RAFAHRAVVV
-1124 ADSLDQAQAKLQKG
+1124 ADSVEQAQAKLQKG
-1138 AIEAQAPQTPPAVV
+1138 AIEGQAPQDAPPVV

-1162 PGMGEA
+1162 PGMGDA

-1181 KGAQAL
+1181 KGAEAL
-1187 MPHLGLDIRTL
+1187 TPHLGLDIRTL
-1198 MFSDAAQGDDATHP
+1198 LFSETPEGDDTPHP

-1235 SRGIKPAAMIGHS
+1235 SRGVKPAAMIGHS
-1248 IGELVAACVAEA
+1248 VGELVAACVAGA
-1260 IAFDDALY
+1260 IAFEDALY
-1268 LIARR
+1268 LIAQR

-1287 VRLSE
+1287 VRLPE
-1292 AELRPLL
+1292 AELKAIL

-1308 NAPTLSVVAGS
+1308 NAPSLSVVAGP
-1319 FAAIEAFEATL
+1319 FAAIEAFESTL
-1330 KASDIEHRR
+1330 KAGDIDHRR

-1350 MSGVVEALATVA
+1350 MSGVVEDLAKLA
-1362 DSLSFAPP
+1362 DTLSFAIP
-1370 KTPYVSSVTGQWAAM
+1370 KIPYVSSVTGQWASM
-1385 DQPVSGRYWASHCR
+1385 DQPVTGRYWAGHCR

-1404 GDALTTV
+1404 SDALGTV
-1411 TAEGKPLLLEIGPGR
+1411 TSESRPVLLEIGPGR
-1426 TLTTFAMQGLSK
+1426 TLTTFASQGLPK
-1438 ERYLAAVA
+1438 DRHAGAIA

-1454 DRELAVLADAT
+1454 ERELAVLAEAT
-1465 GRLWINGVTP
+1465 GRLWLNGVTP
-1475 IWKTVQTEGAR
+1475 DWKTVRADAAR
-1486 RIVLPTY
+1486 RVSLPTY
-1493 PFEPERHWI
+1493 PFERERYWI
-1502 EAPGAGSAAGSA
+1502 D
-1514 VRSAVAPAPAC
+1514 APATTSSSRPQTTP
-1525 AAASAATTEAAI
+1525 AAA
-1537 ALQPTADA
+1537 P
-1545 APIAA
+1545 AA
-1550 PASSAAITDIA
+1550 PASPETTTDTP

-1566 QTAPI
+1566 QPAKI
-1571 DRKPRLV
+1571 DRQPRLI

-1634 DYPTLPALAA
+1634 DYPTLPALAQ
-1644 FLDGALPPDPEQPIA
+1644 FLDGTLPPDPEQPAVPAAAEAA
-1659 PVAAAAPAAASSA
+1659 PVAAAAPAAAVA
-1672 APAAAATAA
+1672 AV
-1681 ASAPPAAAAPAAS
+1681 AAAP
-1694 IVAAQLAGVPAAGD
+1694 IVVAAAPVMAAQFAPSAATGD
-1708 LHAVIRDQLA
+1708 IQSVIRDQIA
-1718 AMQSLMA
+1718 AMQSLMT
-1725 RQLEMLQ
+1725 RQLDVLQ
-1732 GTPLALQQPSAA
+1732 GAPVAIAQPAAAVQAAVAPAQIAQIVATAPVAVAA
-1744 APAPSAAPIQ
+1744 APARAAG
-1754 LAAAPAAPV
+1754 
-1763 PDAASRATCPEIKFD
+1763 PEIKF
-1778 ESRPSRFNAYKPGAT
+1778 EENRPTRFTAYKPGAT
-1793 SSAQMTAA
+1793 NSAQMSDA
-1801 QTAFVEDL
+1801 QGAFIRDL
-1809 AARYS
+1809 TSRYS
-1814 AKTLTSKARTQSYR
+1814 AKTPKSKSRTQSYR
-1828 AVLAD
+1828 SVLAD

-1856 KGSKIWDVDGNE
+1856 KGSKIWDIDGNE
-1868 YIDLV
+1868 YIDIV

-1883 TPDFVVEAVNA
+1883 TPDFVVDAVNA

-1908 AGEVAQMFAEMTG
+1908 AGEVAQMFADMTG

-1947 KDKVVCFD
+1947 KDKIVCFD

-1967 KPGSEAGQ
+1967 KPGSEAGV
-1975 PRAFPVAPGIPQ
+1975 PRAFPLAPGIPQ
-1987 SSVGNMLV
+1987 QSVGNMVV
-1995 LPYARPESLE
+1995 LPYARTESLE

-2010 IDDIAAVLIEPVQSR
+2010 IDDIAGVLFEPVQSR
-2025 HPNLRPRDFVQQL
+2025 HPNLRPKEFVQQL
-2038 RELTAANDS
+2038 REVTAANES

-2066 GYWGIKGDMATYGKV
+2066 GYWGIQGDMATYGKV

-2092 GSAQFMDALDGG
+2092 GSAQYMDALDGG
-2104 QWQFGDASV
+2104 QWQFGDNSV

-2123 TFVRHPLVL
+2123 TFVRHPVVL

-2143 EAGPALQATLGARM
+2143 AAGPSLQDNLASRM
-2157 DGLVQRINAH
+2157 DGLVQRINAY

-2173 ATRAECFSSWFYI
+2173 ATRAESFSSWFYVS
-2186 NFAGE
+2186 FAGE
-2191 DRLGSLFF
+2191 DRLGSLFYP
-2199 AYMRYLGIHIM
+2199 YMRYLGVHVM

-2223 EDIRRIGDAF
+2223 EDIRKIGDAF
-2233 IETLAALQAV
+2233 IASIDALQRV
-2243 GILGGT
+2243 GILGNAPLT
-2249 TQALAGTQPVEREPL
+2249 EPAQLTQA
-2264 VQSPLTEP
+2264 PLTEP

-2278 SAQQGHEA
+2278 SAQVSHEA
-2286 SLVFNESFTLE
+2286 SLAFNESFTLE
-2297 LTGKLNEAAFERAFN
+2297 LNGDLNEAAFERAFA
-2312 ATVARHDALRAHF
+2312 ATVARHDALRVHF
-2325 SRIGTTMY
+2325 SRVGDTMFVDPETIVPLEKIDLSSH
-2333 ADAATTVPLVLIDL
+2333 ADAAEQLKTI
-2347 LGHAD
+2347 
-2352 GAGELA
+2352 
-2358 EIVDAEAREVFDL
+2358 IDAEAREVFDL
-2371 TRAPLARAALVRL
+2371 TRGPLARAGLVRL
-2384 EAQKWAFVFTA
+2384 ESQKWAFVFTA
-2395 HHIVCD
+2395 HHIICD

-2408 LRDLAALYAAEVW
+2408 LRDLSALYAAEVS
-2421 GTQPQLDEVQSFL
+2421 GAQAELDEVQSFL
-2434 AFAKAQDEAGVDEQ
+2434 AFAKAQDEAGVDAD
-2448 TREFWLNLHRDP
+2448 TRDFWMNLHRNP
-2460 APQPELPGDRP
+2460 APQPDLPGDRP
-2471 RPALKSFNGASTT
+2471 RPELKSFSGASTT
-2484 RHLSADLLKQ
+2484 RHLGADLLKQ
-2494 VKTAASKQG
+2494 VKTASSKQG
-2503 CSLFAALF
+2503 CSLFATLF

-2521 SGNDDVVIAAPMA
+2521 SNNDDVVIAAPMA

-2548 VNFLPLRVR
+2548 VNFLPLRVKFDR
-2557 FERDKPFATHMKAVR
+2557 NQPFATHMKAVR

-2586 GALVRDLGIKRDFN
+2586 GALVRDLGVKRDLN

-2625 RFTPNAKAYSNFDL
+2625 RFAPNAKAYSNFDL
-2639 FLNVIESAHG
+2639 FLNVIESAKG

-2659 IYDESTIQRWL
+2659 VYDEATIQRWL
-2670 GHYETLLGAIARDP
+2670 GYYENVLTAIAHDA
-2684 ETPVAALPLLRDE
+2684 ETTVAALSLLNE
-2697 EIHHLRDELNAS
+2697 AEIHHLRDELNDSQRAY
-2709 LCAFDLSQTAP
+2709 DLSHTTP
-2720 AMIATQARLTP
+2720 AMIAAQARQTP
-2731 DTTAVSD
+2731 NAPAVSD
-2738 ETASLSYGDLDAL
+2738 EVLRLSYGELDAS
-2751 ANQIARRLVAASIA
+2751 ASQIARSLVAAGIA
-2765 PHSRVAIAM
+2765 PRGRVAIAM
-2774 DRTALTVAAMIGVW
+2774 DRSVMTVAAMIGVW

-2802 PARVRQILD
+2802 PARLRQILD
-2811 GAEPAAILSDQISRL
+2811 GADIAAILTDGASRA
-2826 VLEAGAH
+2826 VLEPGAH
-2833 RVLNLEALLEQS
+2833 RVLDLETLLAPR
-2845 DDEAVPLP
+2845 DDAAVTLPNVSEADP
-2853 VVSDAHSAYVIFTS
+2853 AYVIFTS

-2878 GHRALS
+2878 PHRALS
-2884 NFLLSMAQA
+2884 NFLLSMAEA

-2898 RDSIVAVTTF
+2898 KDRIVAVTTF

-2919 PLIVGGQTF
+2919 PLIAGGQTF

-2939 ELVTRLKEEA
+2939 ELVTRLNEQA

-2955 TPTLWRMLLEA
+2955 TPSLWRMLLEA
-2966 GFKAPKGFK
+2966 GFKAPQGFR

-2989 ALLATGAQVW
+2989 ALLATGAEVW

-3015 VNANGPV
+3015 VVADGAV
-3022 VIGAPLANTELHVLT
+3022 VIGAPLANTQLHVLT

-3051 WIGGAGLAKGY
+3051 WIGGDGLAKGY

-3070 AAFKS
+3070 AAFRS
-3075 VAIEGTAPR
+3075 VSIEGAAPC

-3127 RQAPGVAAAAVA
+3127 RKAPGVAAAAVA
-3139 LHTVSGNARLVGY
+3139 LHTVGDSPRLVGY
-3152 LVDASSGKAD
+3152 IVSSAADKAD
-3162 HAAVA
+3162 QGAIA
-3167 AHVGAQLPAY
+3167 AHVAGQLPAY

-3197 DRKALPVPTPDMVA
+3197 DRKALPVPTADMVA

-3216 PHAALKVVPHSPMPS
+3216 PHAALKVVPPAPISTGP
-3231 EAAAIDTTPSGPVS
+3231 AAADAITIEPV
-3245 ADSVADSVADS
+3245 
-3256 AADSV
+3256 
-3261 PDSVAETA
+3261 
-3269 AESVTD
+3269 
-3275 PVTDSAANAAA
+3275 AA
-3286 EPAALTPTQAAIAA
+3286 EPVALTQTQSTIAEI
-3300 VWRDVLGLQYID
+3300 WGDVLGLQHVG
-3312 IDQKFFSLGAD
+3312 IDQQFFSLGAD

-3345 LMKNVTIAE
+3345 LMKNLTIAE
-3354 LAASLDGTQAQ
+3354 LAASLDGPPA
-3365 EPTQAP
+3365 EELMVAP
-3371 AVMRPSILNFK
+3371 AVARPSILNFK
-3382 RRHAEG
+3382 RRVAEGV

>member
-1 MSHRDGLSGALPGET
+1 MSHRDGFPGDT
-16 DHGPGLA
+16 PGWAAHGPGVA
-23 ARFDAICAEHADHL
+23 ARFDAVCAEFGHHL
-37 AVIDATGEESYA
+37 AVIDATGSETYA
-49 TLAGRSAR
+49 ALGVRSAR
-57 LATIL
+57 IATVLRDMGLA
-62 SRHGLERGE
+62 RGD

-76 VPRSRDTLALM
+76 VPRSADTLALM
-87 LAILRLGAVYVP
+87 LAILRLDAVYVP
-99 LDPAYPRAQ
+99 LDPAYPKAQ
-108 LDFIVSDC
+108 LEFIVADC
-116 SPKLIVAEGAALAD
+116 APKLVIAQAAALASI
-130 VGALDGVLIDLA
+130 GELDAAVIDLA
-142 DIVASSEAAEPAA
+142 DVVGSSQAAAPAA
-155 LRACGG
+155 LGTCNA
-161 DDPAYIMYTSGSTG
+161 DDPAYVMYTSGSTG

-185 AILRLVHDQSFTELS
+185 AIVRLVRGQSFAALS
-200 SRTRFLNLA
+200 TGTRFLNLA

-245 EMARLGVTSAW
+245 EMARLDVTSAW
-256 FTAGLFNALADY
+256 LTAGLFNALADY
-268 QLEAFQPLKEVLT
+268 RLEAFMPLKEVLT
-281 GGDVLSPVHVRKV
+281 GGDVLSPAHVRKV
-294 MQAHAGLQVI
+294 MQAHPGLQIV

-316 CCYRIPRDGEA
+316 CCYRIPRDGDA
-327 LAHGE
+327 LANGE
-332 AIPIGEA
+332 AIPIGDA

-346 IVDDKLE
+346 IVDDKLA
-353 PVKEGEVGE
+353 PVVDGEIGE

-376 RPELTAEK
+376 RSELTMEK
-384 FVDDVFN
+384 FIDDVFA
-391 PGAKLYR
+391 PGGKLYR

-406 PDGAIAFLGRNDRQ
+406 PDGAIDFLGRNDRQ

-436 LRVAPGVADA
+436 LRAAPGVADA
-446 AVAAFEGRT
+446 AVAAFEGRR

-460 GFVKADVADVADVAE
+460 GFVKARAADAKAA
-475 GAVFLSGL
+475 AVFVDGL
-483 RAHLKTALPDYMVP
+483 RAHLKAAVPDYMVP
-497 AELRVLAA
+497 AELRVLAE
-505 FPLTPNGKID
+505 FPLTPNGKVD
-515 RKALLAGLDT
+515 RKALLASLDT
-525 QAESPA
+525 PA
-531 APQPVNDDIADKLAA
+531 AAQATPVDNDAADNDFAGKLASVFEGLLGQPV
-546 VFESLLGKPVDRRAN
+546 ERRSN

-574 SHAIIMRDVAS
+574 AHAIIVRDVAAS
-585 TIALVDLFRHPNVD
+585 VALVDLFRHPNVE
-599 ALAAHMRATLD
+599 ALAAHLRTTLEL
-610 NANGLAVQPRGDTH
+610 NSNETFRRSRNTRGSAH
-624 GGAIAVIGMAGR
+624 SGAIAVVGMSGR
-636 FPRARNVSELWGN
+636 FPGARNVAELWAN

-656 VTHFDVAELED
+656 ITHFDASELED
-667 SFDEGARREES
+667 TFDERSRREAH
-678 YVKARPILPDVDR
+678 YVKARPILADVDR
-691 FDAGFFGMLAREA
+691 FDAGFFGMLSREA

-752 LSDRAVIDEFTS
+752 LSDRGVIDEFTS

-792 GPAISVQTACSTSMT
+792 GPAVSVQTACSTSMT
-807 AIGLAV
+807 AIGMAV
-813 ENLRAG
+813 ENLRSG
-819 RCEMAL
+819 RCDMAL
-825 AGGVSITF
+825 AGGVSVTF

-847 APDGVCRPFDADA
+847 SPDGVCRPFDANA
-860 RGTVFGSGAGVVLLK
+860 QGTVFGCGAGVVLLK
-875 RLDDAIA
+875 RLEDALA
-882 DEDPIYAVIRG
+882 DADSIYAVIRG

-899 GSDKVG
+899 GADKVG

-923 EAGIDPASVGY
+923 EAGIDPASIGY
-934 IETHGTATPLGDPIE
+934 IEAHGTATPLGDPIE

-954 QAFRLG
+954 QAFSLG

-966 FCALGSAKANV
+966 YCALGSAKANV

-990 SAALALRHHT
+990 AASLALRDRV
-1000 LPPLTHFRSPNPAID
+1000 LPPLLHFGAPNPAID
-1015 AANSPFFFN
+1015 VANSPFFFN
-1024 TAARPWPQGPTPR
+1024 TAARPWADGPTPR

-1050 VHVVLEEAPCR
+1050 VHVLLEEAPRPVDACMR
-1061 ASACEAEEGLQI
+1061 APESGLQI
-1073 LPLSARSAPAL
+1073 LPLSARSAAAL
-1084 DRAKARLADH
+1084 ERAKANLAQH
-1094 LAAHP
+1094 LATNP
-1099 ALSLADVAATLQTGR
+1099 GLSLADVAATLQTGR
-1114 RAFTHRAVVI
+1114 RAFPHRAVVI
-1124 ADSLDQAQAKLQKG
+1124 ADSVEQAQAKLGKG
-1138 AIEAQAPQTPPAVV
+1138 AIEAQAQQAAPPVV

-1162 PGMGEA
+1162 PGMGDA
-1168 LYRTEPVYRQWID
+1168 LYRSEPVYRHWID
-1181 KGAQAL
+1181 KGAEAL
-1187 MPHLGLDIRTL
+1187 AAHVGLDIRTL
-1198 MFSDAAQGDDATHP
+1198 LFSETPEGDDTPHP

-1248 IGELVAACVAEA
+1248 VGELVAACVAEA
-1260 IAFDDALY
+1260 ISFEDALY

-1287 VRLSE
+1287 VRLPE
-1292 AELRPLL
+1292 AELVPVL
-1299 PADVDLAAI
+1299 PDDVDLAAI
-1308 NAPTLSVVAGS
+1308 NAPSLSVVAGP
-1319 FAAIEAFEATL
+1319 FAAIEAFEAQL

-1350 MSGVVEALATVA
+1350 MSGVVEDLAKVA
-1362 DSLSFAPP
+1362 DTLAFAPP
-1370 KTPYVSSVTGQWAAM
+1370 KIPYVSSVTGQWASM
-1385 DQPVSGRYWASHCR
+1385 DEPVQGHYWASHCR
-1399 DVVRF
+1399 NVVRF
-1404 GDALTTV
+1404 SDALATV
-1411 TAEGKPLLLEIGPGR
+1411 TAQSKPLLLEIGPGR
-1426 TLTTFAMQGLSK
+1426 TLSTFVMQGLPK
-1438 ERYLAAVA
+1438 DRHQGAIA
-1446 SLPDFAMR
+1446 SLPDFATR
-1454 DRELAVLADAT
+1454 ERELAVLAEAT
-1465 GRLWINGVTP
+1465 GRLWLNGVTP
-1475 IWKTVQTEGAR
+1475 DWKTVQTAGAR
-1486 RIVLPTY
+1486 RISLPTY

-1502 EAPGAGSAAGSA
+1502 DAP
-1514 VRSAVAPAPAC
+1514 
-1525 AAASAATTEAAI
+1525 AAASSRQPVTTAAATTAA
-1537 ALQPTADA
+1537 A
-1545 APIAA
+1545 IAA
-1550 PASSAAITDIA
+1550 PASADAITETA
-1561 QTAMA
+1561 QTAMS
-1566 QTAPI
+1566 QTVQI
-1571 DRKPRLV
+1571 DRKPRLI

-1634 DYPTLPALAA
+1634 DYPTLPTLAQ
-1644 FLDGALPPDPEQPIA
+1644 FLDGALPPDPEQPA
-1659 PVAAAAPAAASSA
+1659 VAAAPAATEA
-1672 APAAAATAA
+1672 APAAAPVVVA
-1681 ASAPPAAAAPAAS
+1681 AAAAPVATAPAAIMAS
-1694 IVAAQLAGVPAAGD
+1694 AAPRTAAPFASVPATGEIQS
-1708 LHAVIRDQLA
+1708 VFRDQLA
-1718 AMQSLMA
+1718 AMQSLMS
-1725 RQLEMLQ
+1725 RQLELLQ
-1732 GTPLALQQPSAA
+1732 GAPLAAAQPVAAILASAPGA
-1744 APAPSAAPIQ
+1744 VPASI
-1754 LAAAPAAPV
+1754 AAPAA
-1763 PDAASRATCPEIKFD
+1763 AAALPAPAAPARAAGPEIRFD
-1778 ESRPSRFNAYKPGAT
+1778 ENRPSRFAAYKPGAT
-1793 SSAQMTAA
+1793 SSAQMTDG
-1801 QTAFVEDL
+1801 QKAFIEDL
-1809 AARYS
+1809 SARYS
-1814 AKTLTSKARTQSYR
+1814 AKTPTSKARTQSYR

-1883 TPDFVVEAVNA
+1883 TPDFVVDAVNA
-1894 QMAEGF
+1894 QMQEGF

-1908 AGEVAQMFAEMTG
+1908 AGEVARLFAEITG

-1947 KDKVVCFD
+1947 KEKVVCFD

-1967 KPGSEAGQ
+1967 KPGSEAGV
-1975 PRAFPVAPGIPQ
+1975 PRAFPIAPGIPQ
-1987 SSVGNMLV
+1987 NSVGNMVV

-2025 HPNLRPRDFVQQL
+2025 HPNLRPKEFVQQL
-2038 RELTAANDS
+2038 RDVTAANES
-2047 ALIFDEVVTGFRVH
+2047 ALIVDEVVTGFRVH

-2092 GSAQFMDALDGG
+2092 GSAQYMDALDGG

-2132 AAMKAVLLHLK
+2132 AAMKSVLLHLK
-2143 EAGPALQATLGARM
+2143 EAGPALQESLSGRM
-2157 DGLVQRINAH
+2157 AGLVQRINAH

-2173 ATRAECFSSWFYI
+2173 ATRAETFSSWFYVS
-2186 NFAGE
+2186 FAGE
-2191 DRLGSLFF
+2191 DRLGSLFY

-2233 IETLAALQAV
+2233 VESIDALQRV

-2249 TQALAGTQPVEREPL
+2249 HEAAAVAAPAAAQPHAQRQPQQPQL
-2264 VQSPLTEP
+2264 TQSPLTEP

-2278 SAQQGHEA
+2278 SAQVGDEA
-2286 SLVFNESFTLE
+2286 SLAFNESFTLE
-2297 LTGKLNEAAFERAFN
+2297 LMGNLDEAAFERAFA
-2312 ATVARHDALRAHF
+2312 ATVARHDALRVRF
-2325 SRIGTTMY
+2325 SRVGDTMF
-2333 ADAATTVPLVLIDL
+2333 ADAAASVPLVHIDL
-2347 LGHAD
+2347 SGHAD
-2352 GAGELA
+2352 AAAELKA
-2358 EIVDAEAREVFDL
+2358 LVDGEAREPFDL
-2371 TRAPLARAALVRL
+2371 TVAPLARAALIRL
-2384 EAQKWAFVFTA
+2384 DAQKWAFVFTA

-2408 LRDLAALYAAEVW
+2408 LRDLQALYSAEVS
-2421 GTQPQLDEVQSFL
+2421 GKEAELDEVQSFL
-2434 AFAKAQDEAGVDEQ
+2434 AFAKAQDEAGVDAA

-2460 APQPELPGDRP
+2460 APQADLPGDRP
-2471 RPALKSFNGASTT
+2471 RPEIKSFSGASTT
-2484 RHLSADLLKQ
+2484 RHIGADLLKQ

-2557 FERDKPFATHMKAVR
+2557 FDRNQPFAVHMKAVR
-2572 DHLYDAG
+2572 DHLFDAG

-2586 GALVRDLGIKRDFN
+2586 GALVRDLGIKRDLN

-2606 LQFNLEKVDGELDM
+2606 LQFNLEKVDAQLEM
-2620 AGVTT
+2620 AGGVTT
-2625 RFTPNAKAYSNFDL
+2625 RFAPNAKAFSNFDL
-2639 FLNVIESAHG
+2639 FLNVIESAQG

-2659 IYDESTIQRWL
+2659 VYDETTIQRWL
-2670 GHYETLLGAIARDP
+2670 GHYETLLGAIARNP
-2684 ETPVAALPLLRDE
+2684 EATVAALPLLNEDE
-2697 EIHHLRDELNAS
+2697 IRHLRDELNAS
-2709 LCAFDLSQTAP
+2709 ERAYDLSRTTP
-2720 AMIATQARLTP
+2720 AMIAAQARQTP
-2731 DTTAVSD
+2731 NAMAVSD
-2738 ETASLSYGDLDAL
+2738 ETVRLTYGELDEY
-2751 ANQIARRLVAASIA
+2751 ANRIARRLVAAGIA
-2765 PHSRVAIAM
+2765 PHGRIAVAM
-2774 DRTALTVAAMIGVW
+2774 DRTVMTVAAMIGVW

-2802 PARVRQILD
+2802 PARLRQILD
-2811 GAEPAAILSDQISRL
+2811 GAGIAAIVSDAAGRS

-2833 RVLNLEALLEQS
+2833 RVLEVELLLAQGDHEP
-2845 DDEAVPLP
+2845 VRLP
-2853 VVSDAHSAYVIFTS
+2853 VVSDADAAYVIFTS

-2878 GHRALS
+2878 PHRALS
-2884 NFLLSMAQA
+2884 NFLLSMAQT

-2898 RDSIVAVTTF
+2898 SDRIVAVTTF

-2919 PLIVGGQTF
+2919 PLVVGGQTF
-2928 IAGHAEVRTGY
+2928 IAGHTEVRTGY
-2939 ELVTRLKEEA
+2939 ELVTRLKEQS

-2955 TPTLWRMLLEA
+2955 TPSLWRMLLEA
-2966 GFKAPKGFK
+2966 GFKAPRGFK
-2975 ILCGGEPLPRDLAD
+2975 ILCGGEALPRDLAD
-2989 ALLATGAQVW
+2989 ALLATGAEVW

-3015 VNANGPV
+3015 VEANGPV
-3022 VIGAPLANTELHVLT
+3022 VIGAPLANTQLHVLT
-3037 DDLHLAP
+3037 DDLRLAP

-3051 WIGGAGLAKGY
+3051 WIGGEGLAKGY

-3070 AAFKS
+3070 AAFRS
-3075 VAIEGTAPR
+3075 VAIEGAAPC
-3084 RLYRTGDLAKRLA
+3084 RLYRTGDLARRLA

-3112 LRGFRIEIEEIEAAL
+3112 LRGFRIEIEDIEAAL
-3127 RQAPGVAAAAVA
+3127 RKAPSVAAAAVA
-3139 LHTVSGNARLVGY
+3139 LHTVSGSPRLVGY
-3152 LVDASSGKAD
+3152 IVEAVAGKTD
-3162 HAAVA
+3162 QGAVA
-3167 AHVGAQLPAY
+3167 AHVAAQLPAY

-3190 QTSNGKL
+3190 QTGNGKL
-3197 DRKALPVPTPDMVA
+3197 DRKALPVPTADMVA
-3211 TPVRQ
+3211 APMRQ
-3216 PHAALKVVPHSPMPS
+3216 PQAALKAVAQITVPA
-3231 EAAAIDTTPSGPVS
+3231 ER
-3245 ADSVADSVADS
+3245 S
-3256 AADSV
+3256 AA
-3261 PDSVAETA
+3261 PI
-3269 AESVTD
+3269 
-3275 PVTDSAANAAA
+3275 
-3286 EPAALTPTQAAIAA
+3286 EPAAMTPTEATLAAI
-3300 VWRDVLGLQYID
+3300 WGDVLGLPHVGT
-3312 IDQKFFSLGAD
+3312 DQQFFSLGAD

-3365 EPTQAP
+3365 TLIEVP
-3371 AVMRPSILNFK
+3371 AVARPSILNFK
-3382 RRHAEG
+3382 RRNAGGL

>member
-1 MSHRDGLSGALPGET
+1 MSHRDGYLSDLPSGAG
-16 DHGPGLA
+16 HGPGVV
-23 ARFDAICAEHADHL
+23 ARFDAVCGEFGDHL
-37 AVIDATGEESYA
+37 AVIDMTGEDSYA
-49 TLAGRSAR
+49 ALGERSAR
-57 LATIL
+57 LATAL
-62 SRHGLERGE
+62 GSMGLERGD

-99 LDPAYPRAQ
+99 LDPAYPKAQ
-108 LDFIVSDC
+108 LDFIVADC
-116 SPKLIVAEGAALAD
+116 SPRLIIADGAALASI
-130 VGALDGVLIDLA
+130 GGLDGVLIDLA
-142 DIVASSEAAEPAA
+142 EIVASSAAVDPAPMHA
-155 LRACGG
+155 TGP

-185 AILRLVHDQSFTELS
+185 AILRLVHAQTFTALS
-200 SRTRFLNLA
+200 PETRFLNLA

-224 LNGGCAAIINEVQP
+224 LNGGSAAIINEVQP
-238 SLDTIAA
+238 SLDTIAS
-245 EMARLGVTSAW
+245 EMARLDVTSAW

-268 QLEAFQPLKEVLT
+268 RLEAFLPLKEVLT
-281 GGDVLSPVHVRKV
+281 GGDVLSPVHIRKV
-294 MQAHAGLQVI
+294 MEAHPGLQII

-316 CCYRIPRDGEA
+316 CCYRIPRDSEA
-327 LAHGE
+327 LANGD
-332 AIPIGEA
+332 AIPIGDA

-346 IVDDKLE
+346 IVDDKLV
-353 PVKEGEVGE
+353 PVADGEVGE

-384 FVDDVFN
+384 FIDDVFI
-391 PGAKLYR
+391 PGGKLYR

-406 PDGAIAFLGRNDRQ
+406 ADGAIDFLGRNDRQ

-446 AVAAFEGRT
+446 AVAAFEGRR

-460 GFVKADVADVADVAE
+460 GFVKADAE
-475 GAVFLSGL
+475 SAAVFLDGL
-483 RAHLKTALPDYMVP
+483 RAHLKAALPDYMMP
-497 AELRVLAA
+497 TELRVLPD

-525 QAESPA
+525 PA
-531 APQPVNDDIADKLAA
+531 AAAPVEPEPIDDDFAGKLAA
-546 VFESLLGKPVDRRAN
+546 VFEGLLGNPVDHRAN

-574 SHAIIMRDVAS
+574 AHAIIARDVSARV
-585 TIALVDLFRHPNVD
+585 ALVDLFRHPNVE
-599 ALAAHMRATLD
+599 ALATHLR
-610 NANGLAVQPRGDTH
+610 NALGIAQQRTIGRRRDLQDGS
-624 GGAIAVIGMAGR
+624 IAVVGMSGR
-636 FPRARNVSELWGN
+636 FPGARNVREFWAN

-656 VTHFDVAELED
+656 ITHFDVAELED
-667 SFDEGARREES
+667 SFDDGSRREER
-678 YVKARPILPDVDR
+678 YVKARPILQDVDR
-691 FDAGFFGMLAREA
+691 FDAGFFGVMAREA

-752 LSDRAVIDEFTS
+752 LTDRGVIDEFTS

-792 GPAISVQTACSTSMT
+792 GPAISVQTACSTSLT

-819 RCEMAL
+819 RCDMAL
-825 AGGVSITF
+825 AGGVSVTF

-847 APDGVCRPFDADA
+847 APDGVCRPFDANA
-860 RGTVFGSGAGVVLLK
+860 KGTVFGSGAGVVLLK

-893 VGINND
+893 VGMNND
-899 GSDKVG
+899 GADKVG

-934 IETHGTATPLGDPIE
+934 IEAHGTATPLGDPIE

-977 GHLDAAAGVTGFI
+977 GHLDAAAGVTGFMA
-990 SAALALRHHT
+990 AALALRNRT
-1000 LPPLTHFRSPNPAID
+1000 LPPLTHFHAPNPAID
-1015 AANSPFFFN
+1015 VTNSPFFFN
-1024 TAARPWPQGPTPR
+1024 ETVRPWADSATPR

-1061 ASACEAEEGLQI
+1061 ADAGEQQDGLQI
-1073 LPLSARSAPAL
+1073 LPLSARSATAL
-1084 DRAKARLADH
+1084 ERAKANLAGH
-1094 LAAHP
+1094 LAANP
-1099 ALSLADVAATLQTGR
+1099 GVSLADVAATLQTGR

-1124 ADSLDQAQAKLQKG
+1124 ADSVDQAKAKLQKG
-1138 AIEAQAPQTPPAVV
+1138 AIEAQAPQAAPPVV
-1152 FMFPGQGAQY
+1152 FMFPGQGSQY
-1162 PGMGEA
+1162 PGMGQA
-1168 LYRTEPVYRQWID
+1168 LYRTEPVYREWID
-1181 KGAQAL
+1181 KGAEAL
-1187 MPHLGLDIRTL
+1187 APHLGLDIRTL
-1198 MFSDAAQGDDATHP
+1198 LLSEAPEGDDTPHP

-1221 ALFLVEYALAQLWI
+1221 ALFLVEYALAQLWM
-1235 SRGIKPAAMIGHS
+1235 SRGIKPTAMVGHS
-1248 IGELVAACVAEA
+1248 VGELVAACVAEA
-1260 IAFDDALY
+1260 IAFEDALY
-1268 LIARR
+1268 LIAKR

-1292 AELRPLL
+1292 ADLAHIL
-1299 PADVDLAAI
+1299 PADVDVAAI
-1308 NAPTLSVVAGS
+1308 NAPTLSVVAGP

-1330 KASDIEHRR
+1330 KAKDIDHRR

-1350 MSGVVEALATVA
+1350 MSGVVEDLARLA
-1362 DSLSFAPP
+1362 DTLSFARPQI
-1370 KTPYVSSVTGQWAAM
+1370 PYVSSVTGQWAAM
-1385 DQPVSGRYWASHCR
+1385 DQPVPGRYWASHCR
-1399 DVVRF
+1399 NVVRF
-1404 GDALTTV
+1404 SDALTTV
-1411 TAEGKPLLLEIGPGR
+1411 TAESRPLLLEIGPGR
-1426 TLTTFAMQGLSK
+1426 TLSTFVMQGLPK
-1438 ERYLAAVA
+1438 DRHLGAIA

-1454 DRELAVLADAT
+1454 DQELSVLAETT
-1465 GRLWINGVTP
+1465 GRLWLNGITP
-1475 IWKTVQTEGAR
+1475 NWKIVRAEAAR
-1486 RIVLPTY
+1486 RISLPTY

-1502 EAPGAGSAAGSA
+1502 D
-1514 VRSAVAPAPAC
+1514 APAT
-1525 AAASAATTEAAI
+1525 ASSRKSTTEAA
-1537 ALQPTADA
+1537 A
-1545 APIAA
+1545 IAA
-1550 PASSAAITDIA
+1550 PASSDAITTLS
-1561 QTAMA
+1561 QTAMT
-1566 QTAPI
+1566 QTAQI

-1578 AELASLLAEMSGEA
+1578 AELASLLAEISGEA
-1592 PDTSNPDVTFW
+1592 PDTSDPNMTFW

-1610 FMGQVSRQLRRRY
+1610 LMGQVSRQLRRRY

-1634 DYPTLPALAA
+1634 DYPTLPALAQ
-1644 FLDGALPPDPEQPIA
+1644 FLDGAMPPDPEQPAAPPVVEAA
-1659 PVAAAAPAAASSA
+1659 PVAVAAPVALAAAAAPIVATPGFA
-1672 APAAAATAA
+1672 APMLTT
-1681 ASAPPAAAAPAAS
+1681 APAS
-1694 IVAAQLAGVPAAGD
+1694 GD
-1708 LHAVIRDQLA
+1708 VQSVIRDQIA

-1725 RQLEMLQ
+1725 RQLDVLQ
-1732 GTPLALQQPSAA
+1732 GTPQAVQQPAAVIQTAA
-1744 APAPSAAPIQ
+1744 APVQIAAPVQ
-1754 LAAAPAAPV
+1754 AVAAAAPKQSAG
-1763 PDAASRATCPEIKFD
+1763 PEIKF
-1778 ESRPSRFNAYKPGAT
+1778 EENRPTRFTAYKPGAT
-1793 SSAQMTAA
+1793 NSAQMTDA
-1801 QTAFVEDL
+1801 QTAFIADL
-1809 AARYS
+1809 TARYS
-1814 AKTLTSKARTQSYR
+1814 AKTPTSKARTQSYR

-1842 EWKELVYPIVAQRS
+1842 EWKELVYPVVAQRS

-1868 YIDLV
+1868 YIDIV

-1883 TPDFVVEAVNA
+1883 TPDFVVEAVNK

-1908 AGEVAQMFAEMTG
+1908 AGEVAQMFADMTG

-1947 KDKVVCFD
+1947 KDKIVCFD

-1967 KPGSEAGQ
+1967 KPGSEAGV
-1975 PRAFPVAPGIPQ
+1975 PRAFPLAPGIPQ
-1987 SSVGNMLV
+1987 NSVGNMVV
-1995 LPYARPESLE
+1995 LPYARSESLE

-2010 IDDIAAVLIEPVQSR
+2010 IDDIAGVLFEPVQSR
-2025 HPNLRPRDFVQQL
+2025 HPNLRPKEFVQQL
-2038 RELTAANDS
+2038 REVTAANDS

-2066 GYWGIKGDMATYGKV
+2066 GYWGIQGDMATYGKV

-2092 GSAQFMDALDGG
+2092 GTAQYMDALDGG

-2123 TFVRHPLVL
+2123 TFVRHPVVL

-2143 EAGPALQATLGARM
+2143 EAGPTLQEKLAARM
-2157 DGLVQRINAH
+2157 DGLVQRINGH

-2173 ATRAECFSSWFYI
+2173 AARAESFSSWFYVS
-2186 NFAGE
+2186 FAGE
-2191 DRLGSLFF
+2191 DRLGSLFYP
-2199 AYMRYLGIHIM
+2199 YMRYLGVHIM

-2223 EDIRRIGDAF
+2223 EDIRKIGDAF
-2233 IETLAALQAV
+2233 IESIAALQRV
-2243 GILGGT
+2243 GILGNAQDAPASVPQAEPL
-2249 TQALAGTQPVEREPL
+2249 TQAA
-2264 VQSPLTEP
+2264 LTEP
-2272 QKEIWM
+2272 QKEIWL
-2278 SAQQGHEA
+2278 SAQLGNEA
-2286 SLVFNESFTLE
+2286 SLAFNESFTLE
-2297 LTGKLNEAAFERAFN
+2297 LNGELNEAAFERAFA
-2312 ATVARHDALRAHF
+2312 ATVARHDALRVHF
-2325 SRIGTTMY
+2325 SRVGDMMFADPATIVPLEKIDLSSH
-2333 ADAATTVPLVLIDL
+2333 ADAAEQLKTI
-2347 LGHAD
+2347 
-2352 GAGELA
+2352 
-2358 EIVDAEAREVFDL
+2358 IDAEAREVFDL
-2371 TRAPLARAALVRL
+2371 TRGPLARAGLVRL
-2384 EAQKWAFVFTA
+2384 ESQKWAFVFTA
-2395 HHIVCD
+2395 HHIICD

-2408 LRDLAALYAAEVW
+2408 LRDLSALYAAEVS
-2421 GTQPQLDEVQSFL
+2421 GAQAELDEVQSFL
-2434 AFAKAQDEAGVDEQ
+2434 AFAKAQDEAGVDAD
-2448 TREFWLNLHRDP
+2448 TRDFWMNLHRNP
-2460 APQPELPGDRP
+2460 APQPDLPGDRP
-2471 RPALKSFNGASTT
+2471 RPELKSFSGASTT
-2484 RHLSADLLKQ
+2484 RHLGADLLKQ
-2494 VKTAASKQG
+2494 VKTASSKQG
-2503 CSLFAALF
+2503 CSLFATLF

-2521 SGNDDVVIAAPMA
+2521 SNNDDVVIAAPMA

-2548 VNFLPLRVR
+2548 VNFLPLRVKFDR
-2557 FERDKPFATHMKAVR
+2557 NQPFATHMKAVR

-2586 GALVRDLGIKRDFN
+2586 GALVRDLGVKRDLN

-2625 RFTPNAKAYSNFDL
+2625 RFAPNAKAYSNFDL
-2639 FLNVIESAHG
+2639 FLNVIESAKG

-2659 IYDESTIQRWL
+2659 VYDEATIQRWL
-2670 GHYETLLGAIARDP
+2670 GYYENVLTAIARDA
-2684 ETPVAALPLLRDE
+2684 ETTVAALSLLNDA
-2697 EIHHLRDELNAS
+2697 EIHHLRDELNDSRRAY
-2709 LCAFDLSQTAP
+2709 DLSQTTP
-2720 AMIATQARLTP
+2720 AMIAAQTRQTP
-2731 DTTAVSD
+2731 NAPAVSD
-2738 ETASLSYGDLDAL
+2738 EVLRLSYGELDAS
-2751 ANQIARRLVAASIA
+2751 ASHIARSLVAAGIA
-2765 PHSRVAIAM
+2765 PRGRVAIAM
-2774 DRTALTVAAMIGVW
+2774 DRSVMTVAAMIGVW

-2802 PARVRQILD
+2802 PARLRQILD
-2811 GAEPAAILSDQISRL
+2811 GADVAAILTDGASRA
-2826 VLEAGAH
+2826 VLEPGAH
-2833 RVLNLEALLEQS
+2833 RVLDLETLLAQR
-2845 DDEAVPLP
+2845 DDTAVTLPSVSEADP
-2853 VVSDAHSAYVIFTS
+2853 AYVIFTS

-2878 GHRALS
+2878 PHRALS
-2884 NFLLSMAQA
+2884 NFLLSMAEA

-2898 RDSIVAVTTF
+2898 KDRIVAVTTF

-2919 PLIVGGQTF
+2919 PLIAGGQTF

-2939 ELVTRLKEEA
+2939 ELVTRLNEQA

-2955 TPTLWRMLLEA
+2955 TPSLWRMLLEA
-2966 GFKAPKGFK
+2966 GFKVPQGFK

-2989 ALLATGAQVW
+2989 ALLATGAEVW

-3015 VNANGPV
+3015 VVADGAV
-3022 VIGAPLANTELHVLT
+3022 VIGAPLANSQLHVLT

-3051 WIGGAGLAKGY
+3051 WIGGDGLAKGY

-3070 AAFKS
+3070 AAFRLVS
-3075 VAIEGTAPR
+3075 IEGAAPC

-3127 RQAPGVAAAAVA
+3127 RKAPGVAAAAVA
-3139 LHTVSGNARLVGY
+3139 LHTVGDSPRLVGY
-3152 LVDASSGKAD
+3152 IVASAADKAD
-3162 HAAVA
+3162 QGAVA
-3167 AHVGAQLPAY
+3167 AHVAGQLPGY

-3197 DRKALPVPTPDMVA
+3197 DRKALPVPTADMVA

-3216 PHAALKVVPHSPMPS
+3216 PQAALKVVPAAPMPI
-3231 EAAAIDTTPSGPVS
+3231 EP
-3245 ADSVADSVADS
+3245 
-3256 AADSV
+3256 
-3261 PDSVAETA
+3261 
-3269 AESVTD
+3269 
-3275 PVTDSAANAAA
+3275 AAA
-3286 EPAALTPTQAAIAA
+3286 ETITIEPVAAEPVALTQTQSTIAAI
-3300 VWRDVLGLQYID
+3300 WGDVLGLQHVG
-3312 IDQKFFSLGAD
+3312 IDQQFFSLGAD

-3345 LMKNVTIAE
+3345 LMKNLTIAE
-3354 LAASLDGTQAQ
+3354 LAASLDGPPA
-3365 EPTQAP
+3365 EELMVAP
-3371 AVMRPSILNFK
+3371 AVARPSILNFK
-3382 RRHAEG
+3382 RRVAEGV

>member
-1 MSHRDGLSGALPGET
+1 MSHRDGLSGVLPDGT
-16 DHGPGLA
+16 DHVPGVA
-23 ARFDAICAEHADHL
+23 ARFDALCAGFGNHL
-37 AVIDATGEESYA
+37 AVIDATGEENYA
-49 TLAGRSAR
+49 ALGARSAR
-57 LATIL
+57 LATVL
-62 SRHGLERGE
+62 HEMGLEPGE

-76 VPRSRDTLALM
+76 VSRSRDTLALM

-99 LDPAYPRAQ
+99 LDRAYPKAQ

-116 SPKLIVAEGAALAD
+116 APRLIIAEAAALAS
-130 VGALDGVLIDLA
+130 VGELNGVSVDLEHV
-142 DIVASSEAAEPAA
+142 VAAAEAAEPAPLHA
-155 LRACGG
+155 SSR
-161 DDPAYIMYTSGSTG
+161 DDAAYVMYTSGSTG
-175 KPKGVIVPHR
+175 KPKGVIVPQR
-185 AILRLVHDQSFTELS
+185 AILRLVQGQTFTELAPH
-200 SRTRFLNLA
+200 TRFLNLA

-224 LNGGCAAIINEVQP
+224 LNGGCAAIVNEVQP
-238 SLDTIAA
+238 SLDTIAS
-245 EMARLGVTSAW
+245 EIARLGVTSAW

-268 QLEAFQPLKEVLT
+268 RLEAFLPLREALT

-294 MQAHAGLQVI
+294 MEAHPGLQII

-327 LAHGE
+327 LANGD
-332 AIPIGEA
+332 AIPIGYA
-339 IAGTRVY
+339 IAGTSAY
-346 IVDDKLE
+346 IVDDKLV
-353 PVKEGEVGE
+353 PVADGEVGE

-384 FVDDVFN
+384 FVDDVFA
-391 PGAKLYR
+391 PGARLYR

-406 PDGAIAFLGRNDRQ
+406 PDGAIEFLGRNDRQ

-446 AVAAFEGRT
+446 AVAAFDGRM
-455 GKSIA
+455 GKAIA
-460 GFVKADVADVADVAE
+460 GFVKADAADAA
-475 GAVFLSGL
+475 GL
-483 RAHLKTALPDYMVP
+483 LKEIRAYLKSALPDYMMP
-497 AELRVLAA
+497 SELRVLPD
-505 FPLTPNGKID
+505 FPLTPNGKIN
-515 RKALLAGLDT
+515 RKALLAQIDT
-525 QAESPA
+525 QSEASAA
-531 APQPVNDDIADKLAA
+531 APPVDDDVADRLAS
-546 VFESLLGKPVDRRAN
+546 VFEGLLGKPVDRRAN

-574 SHAIIMRDVAS
+574 AHAIIARDVAARV
-585 TIALVDLFRHPNVD
+585 ALVDLFRHPNVE
-599 ALAAHMRATLD
+599 ALAAQLRTTLPTPD
-610 NANGLAVQPRGDTH
+610 KDAIRQRRGAQ
-624 GGAIAVIGMAGR
+624 GGAIAVVGMSGR
-636 FPRARNVSELWGN
+636 FPGARNVSELWAN

-667 SFDEGARREES
+667 SFDDGSRRDKS
-678 YVKARPILPDVDR
+678 YVKARPILADVDR
-691 FDAGFFGMLAREA
+691 FDAGFFGMLARES

-764 QFQIGEYQKLVGAGD
+764 QFQIGEYQKLMGAGD

-792 GPAISVQTACSTSMT
+792 GPAISVQTACSTSLT
-807 AIGLAV
+807 AISLAV

-819 RCEMAL
+819 RCDMAL

-860 RGTVFGSGAGVVLLK
+860 KGTVFGSGAGVVLLK
-875 RLDDAIA
+875 RLEDAIA

-923 EAGIDPASVGY
+923 EADIDPSSIGY
-934 IETHGTATPLGDPIE
+934 IEAHGTATPLGDPIE

-960 GVEGGQ
+960 GAEGGQ

-990 SAALALRHHT
+990 AASLALRNRT
-1000 LPPLTHFRSPNPAID
+1000 LPPLTHFRSPNPGID
-1015 AANSPFFFN
+1015 PSNSPFFFN
-1024 TAARPWPQGPTPR
+1024 TAVRPWTDGATPR
-1037 RAGVSSFGVGGTN
+1037 RAGVSSLGVGGTN
-1050 VHVVLEEAPCR
+1050 VHMVLEEAPCGS
-1061 ASACEAEEGLQI
+1061 ASNAQSEGLQI
-1073 LPLSARSAPAL
+1073 LPVSARSAAAL
-1084 DRAKARLADH
+1084 ERAKANLATH
-1094 LAAHP
+1094 LASHP
-1099 ALSLADVAATLQTGR
+1099 EIALADVAATLQTGR
-1114 RAFTHRAVVI
+1114 RDFAHRAVVI
-1124 ADSLDQAQAKLQKG
+1124 AGSVEQAQARLQKG
-1138 AIEAQAPQTPPAVV
+1138 AIEAQAPQATPTVV

-1162 PGMGEA
+1162 PGMGAE

-1181 KGAQAL
+1181 KGAEAL
-1187 MPHLGLDIRTL
+1187 APHLGLDIRTL
-1198 MFSDAAQGDDATHP
+1198 LLGEVPEGDDTPHP

-1235 SRGIKPAAMIGHS
+1235 SRGIRPAAMIGHS
-1248 IGELVAACVAEA
+1248 VGELVAACVAEA
-1260 IAFDDALY
+1260 IAFEDALC
-1268 LIARR
+1268 LIAQR

-1292 AELRPLL
+1292 AELSPML

-1308 NAPTLSVVAGS
+1308 NAPALSVVAGP

-1330 KASDIEHRR
+1330 KARDIEHRR

-1350 MSGVVEALATVA
+1350 MSGVVDDLAKVA
-1362 DSLSFAPP
+1362 NGLSFARP
-1370 KTPYVSSVTGQWAAM
+1370 KIPYVSCVTGQWAAM
-1385 DQPVSGRYWASHCR
+1385 DQPVPGQYWASHCR
-1399 DVVRF
+1399 NVVRF
-1404 GDALTTV
+1404 SDALATV

-1426 TLTTFAMQGLSK
+1426 TLSTFVLQGLPK
-1438 ERYLAAVA
+1438 DRHQGAIT
-1446 SLPDFAMR
+1446 SLPDFAT
-1454 DRELAVLADAT
+1454 REREFAVLAEAA
-1465 GRLWINGVTP
+1465 GRLWLNGVKP
-1475 IWKTVQTEGAR
+1475 DWKTLRAQAGR
-1486 RIVLPTY
+1486 RVSLPTY

-1502 EAPGAGSAAGSA
+1502 D
-1514 VRSAVAPAPAC
+1514 APAPA
-1525 AAASAATTEAAI
+1525 SSR
-1537 ALQPTADA
+1537 QPTTVVPA
-1545 APIAA
+1545 IAA
-1550 PASSAAITDIA
+1550 PAPSEALIDIP

-1566 QTAPI
+1566 QTVQI
-1571 DRKPRLV
+1571 DRKPRLI

-1592 PDTSNPDVTFW
+1592 PDTSDPDVTFW

-1634 DYPTLPALAA
+1634 DYPTLPALAQ
-1644 FLDGALPPDPEQPIA
+1644 FLDGAMPPDPEVPAEAA
-1659 PVAAAAPAAASSA
+1659 PVAASAVAPVAVQAAAAPAAVAA
-1672 APAAAATAA
+1672 VQVGAPVAVQAIVAPAT
-1681 ASAPPAAAAPAAS
+1681 
-1694 IVAAQLAGVPAAGD
+1694 GD
-1708 LHAVIRDQLA
+1708 LQSVIRDQLA
-1718 AMQSLMA
+1718 AMQSVMA
-1725 RQLEMLQ
+1725 RQLEVLQ
-1732 GTPLALQQPSAA
+1732 GTPLAVQQPAAAQIAAPAAVAA
-1744 APAPSAAPIQ
+1744 APAVATAAPAP
-1754 LAAAPAAPV
+1754 AAAPAH
-1763 PDAASRATCPEIKFD
+1763 AAGPEIKF
-1778 ESRPSRFNAYKPGAT
+1778 EENRPSRFTAYKPGAT
-1793 SSAQMTAA
+1793 HSAQMTDA
-1801 QTAFVEDL
+1801 QKAFITDL

-1814 AKTLTSKARTQSYR
+1814 AKTATSKARTQSCR

-1868 YIDLV
+1868 YIDVV

-1883 TPDFVVEAVNA
+1883 TPDFVVAAVNA
-1894 QMAEGF
+1894 QLEEGF

-1908 AGEVAQMFAEMTG
+1908 AGEVAQMFSEMTG

-1967 KPGSEAGQ
+1967 KPGSEAGV
-1975 PRAFPVAPGIPQ
+1975 PRAFPLAPGIPQ
-1987 SSVGNMLV
+1987 TSVGNMVV

-2025 HPNLRPRDFVQQL
+2025 HPNLRPKEFVQQL
-2038 RELTAANDS
+2038 RDVTAANDS

-2066 GYWGIKGDMATYGKV
+2066 GLWGIQGDMATYGKV

-2086 PVGVLA
+2086 PIGVLA
-2092 GSAQFMDALDGG
+2092 GTTQYMDALDGG

-2123 TFVRHPLVL
+2123 TFVRHPVVL

-2143 EAGPALQATLGARM
+2143 EAGPALQEGLGERM
-2157 DGLVQRINAH
+2157 AGLVQRINAH

-2173 ATRAECFSSWFYI
+2173 ATRAESFSSWFYV
-2186 NFAGE
+2186 NLAGE
-2191 DRLGSLFF
+2191 DRLGSLFYP
-2199 AYMRYLGIHIM
+2199 YMRYLGVHIM

-2223 EDIRRIGDAF
+2223 EDIRKIGDAF
-2233 IETLAALQAV
+2233 IASIDALQRV
-2243 GILGGT
+2243 GILGGAHDAA
-2249 TQALAGTQPVEREPL
+2249 ALAQAEPPLTQ
-2264 VQSPLTEP
+2264 SALTEP

-2286 SLVFNESFTLE
+2286 SLAFNESFTLE
-2297 LTGKLNEAAFERAFN
+2297 LNGKLNEAAFERAFA
-2312 ATVARHDALRAHF
+2312 ATVARHDALRVHF
-2325 SRIGTTMY
+2325 SRVGDRMF
-2333 ADAATTVPLVLIDL
+2333 AEPATTVPLVPIDL
-2347 LGHAD
+2347 SGHAD
-2352 GAGELA
+2352 PAGELKA
-2358 EIVDAEAREVFDL
+2358 IIDAEAREVFDL
-2371 TRAPLARAALVRL
+2371 TQAPLARAALVRL

-2408 LRDLAALYAAEVW
+2408 LRDLAALYAAQVW
-2421 GTQPQLDEVQSFL
+2421 GTQPELDEVQSFL
-2434 AFAKAQDEAGVDEQ
+2434 AFAKAQDEIGVEKE
-2448 TREFWLNLHRDP
+2448 TREFWMNVHRNP
-2460 APQPELPGDRP
+2460 APQPDLPGDRP
-2471 RPALKSFNGASTT
+2471 RPERKSFSGASTT
-2484 RHLSADLLKQ
+2484 RHLGADLLKQ
-2494 VKTAASKQG
+2494 VKTASSKQG
-2503 CSLFAALF
+2503 CSLFATLF

-2548 VNFLPLRVR
+2548 VNFLPLRVKFDR
-2557 FERDKPFATHMKAVR
+2557 EKPFATHMKAVR

-2586 GALVRDLGIKRDFN
+2586 GALVRDLGIKRDLN

-2625 RFTPNAKAYSNFDL
+2625 HFTPNAKAYSNFDL
-2639 FLNVIESAHG
+2639 FLNVIESAQG

-2659 IYDESTIQRWL
+2659 VYDEATIQRWL
-2670 GHYETLLGAIARDP
+2670 GYYETLLTAIARDA
-2684 ETPVAALPLLRDE
+2684 ETPVAALPLLSDA

-2709 LCAFDLSQTAP
+2709 RRDYDLSQTTP
-2720 AMIATQARLTP
+2720 ALIAAQAWQAP

-2738 ETASLSYGDLDAL
+2738 ESTSLTYGELDAR
-2751 ANQIARRLVAASIA
+2751 ANQIARRLVAAGIA
-2765 PHSRVAIAM
+2765 AGSRVAIAM
-2774 DRTALTVAAMIGVW
+2774 ERTATTVAAMIGVW

-2802 PARVRQILD
+2802 PARLRQILD
-2811 GAEPAAILSDQISRL
+2811 GAGIAAVLSDEASL
-2826 VLEAGAH
+2826 TLLEPGAH
-2833 RVLNLEALLEQS
+2833 RVLDVEALLAQD
-2845 DDEAVPLP
+2845 DDETVALPAVT
-2853 VVSDAHSAYVIFTS
+2853 DADSAYVIFTS

-2884 NFLLSMAQA
+2884 NFLLSMAHA
-2893 PGFTA
+2893 PGFTV

-2919 PLIVGGQTF
+2919 PLIAGGRTF
-2928 IAGHAEVRTGY
+2928 IAGHAEVRTGF

-2955 TPTLWRMLLEA
+2955 TPSLWRMLLEA

-2989 ALLATGAQVW
+2989 ELLATGAEVW

-3015 VNANGPV
+3015 VMANAPV
-3022 VIGAPLANTELHVLT
+3022 VIGAPLANTDLHVLT

-3044 QGVSGEL
+3044 EGVSGEL
-3051 WIGGAGLAKGY
+3051 WIGGEGLAKGY

-3070 AAFKS
+3070 AAFRS
-3075 VAIEGTAPR
+3075 VAIEGAAPR

-3112 LRGFRIEIEEIEAAL
+3112 LRGFRIEIEDIEATL
-3127 RQAPGVAAAAVA
+3127 RRAPGVAAAAVA
-3139 LHTVSGNARLVGY
+3139 LHTVGDSPRLVGY
-3152 LVDASSGKAD
+3152 LVGTGSDKPDQS
-3162 HAAVA
+3162 AVA
-3167 AHVGAQLPAY
+3167 AYAAGQLPSY

-3190 QTSNGKL
+3190 QTPNGKL
-3197 DRKALPVPTPDMVA
+3197 DRKALPVPTADMVA
-3211 TPVRQ
+3211 APVRQ
-3216 PHAALKVVPHSPMPS
+3216 PHAALKVVPPAPMPV
-3231 EAAAIDTTPSGPVS
+3231 E
-3245 ADSVADSVADS
+3245 S
-3256 AADSV
+3256 AAV
-3261 PDSVAETA
+3261 EPQ
-3269 AESVTD
+3269 
-3275 PVTDSAANAAA
+3275 PG
-3286 EPAALTPTQAAIAA
+3286 EPAQIVVAQAAPVALTPTQSTIAAI
-3300 VWRDVLGLQYID
+3300 WGDVLGLQQVG

-3345 LMKNVTIAE
+3345 LMKNVTIE
-3354 LAASLDGTQAQ
+3354 QLAASLDGTQTDALV
-3365 EPTQAP
+3365 EAP
-3371 AVMRPSILNFK
+3371 AVARPSILNFK
-3382 RRHAEG
+3382 RRIAEGA

>member
-1 MSHRDGLSGALPGET
+1 MSHREGCSGDTSSETNHVPGV
-16 DHGPGLA
+16 A
-23 ARFDAICAEHADHL
+23 ARFDAICAEFGDRR

-49 TLAGRSAR
+49 TLADRSAR

-62 SRHGLERGE
+62 CRMGLERGE

-76 VPRSRDTLALM
+76 VPRGRDTLALI
-87 LAILRLGAVYVP
+87 LAILRLGSVYVP

-116 SPKLIVAEGAALAD
+116 SPKLIVVEASALAR
-130 VGALDGVLIDLA
+130 VGNLNGVLIDLA
-142 DIVASSEAAEPAA
+142 DIVASSETAEPAA
-155 LRACGG
+155 LQAWG
-161 DDPAYIMYTSGSTG
+161 DTDPAYIMYTSGSTG

-185 AILRLVHDQSFTELS
+185 AILRLVHGQTFTELS
-200 SRTRFLNLA
+200 SRTRLLNLA

-238 SLDTIAA
+238 SLDTIAS
-245 EMARLGVTSAW
+245 EIARLGVTSAW

-268 QLEAFQPLKEVLT
+268 RLDAFLPLKEVLT

-294 MQAHAGLQVI
+294 MEAHAGLQII

-327 LAHGE
+327 LAHGD
-332 AIPIGEA
+332 AIPIGDA

-353 PVKEGEVGE
+353 PVGEGEVGE

-420 IKIAGKRI
+420 LKIAGKRI

-436 LRVAPGVADA
+436 LRAAPGVADA
-446 AVAAFEGRT
+446 AVAAFEGRR

-460 GFVKADVADVADVAE
+460 GFVKADVIAP
-475 GAVFLSGL
+475 AVFLNAL
-483 RAHLKTALPDYMVP
+483 RDYLKATLPDYMVP
-497 AELRVLAA
+497 AELRVLAT

-525 QAESPA
+525 RAEASAEPRPA
-531 APQPVNDDIADKLAA
+531 DDDIIEKLAA
-546 VFESLLGKPVDRRAN
+546 VFDEFLDSPVDRRSN

-574 SHAIIMRDVAS
+574 AHAAIVRDVAANV
-585 TIALVDLFRHPNVD
+585 ALVDLFRHPNIE
-599 ALAAHMRATLD
+599 ALARHLRTTLEPV
-610 NANGLAVQPRGDTH
+610 NNGANRPHRSAQS
-624 GGAIAVIGMAGR
+624 GAIAVVGMSGR
-636 FPRARNVSELWGN
+636 FPGARNVSELWSN

-656 VTHFDVAELED
+656 ITHFDVAELDD
-667 SFDEGARREES
+667 SFDDRSRIDER
-678 YVKARPILPDVDR
+678 YVKARPILADVDR
-691 FDAGFFGMLAREA
+691 FDAGFFGMLARES

-728 PATIAGAVGVF
+728 PATIAGPVGVF
-739 AGTSMNTYFLKHV
+739 AGTSMNTYFLKHI

-792 GPAISVQTACSTSMT
+792 GPAISVQTACSTSLT
-807 AIGLAV
+807 AISLAV

-819 RCEMAL
+819 RCDMAL

-860 RGTVFGSGAGVVLLK
+860 KGTVFGSGAGVVLLK
-875 RLDDAIA
+875 RLEDAIA
-882 DEDPIYAVIRG
+882 DDDPIYAVIRG
-893 VGINND
+893 LGINND

-923 EAGIDPASVGY
+923 EAGIDPTSIGY
-934 IETHGTATPLGDPIE
+934 VEAHGTATPLGDPIE

-960 GVEGGQ
+960 GAEGGQ

-990 SAALALRHHT
+990 AASLALNNRT
-1000 LPPLTHFRSPNPAID
+1000 LPPLTHFRSPNPGID
-1015 AANSPFFFN
+1015 LSNSPFFFN
-1024 TAARPWPQGPTPR
+1024 VAARPWAEGSSPR

-1061 ASACEAEEGLQI
+1061 AAAGEQNEGPEI
-1073 LPLSARSAPAL
+1073 LPLSARSTAAL
-1084 DRAKARLADH
+1084 ERAKANLATH
-1094 LAAHP
+1094 LASHP
-1099 ALSLADVAATLQTGR
+1099 QIALADVAATLQTGR
-1114 RAFTHRAVVI
+1114 RDFAYRAVVV
-1124 ADSLDQAQAKLQKG
+1124 ADSLEQAQAKLQKG
-1138 AIEAQAPQTPPAVV
+1138 AIEAQAPQAAPAVV

-1162 PGMGEA
+1162 PGMGAA
-1168 LYRTEPVYRQWID
+1168 LYRIEPVYRQWID
-1181 KGAQAL
+1181 EGAEAL
-1187 MPHLGLDIRTL
+1187 APHLGLDIRTL
-1198 MFSDAAQGDDATHP
+1198 LLSETPEGDDTPHP

-1248 IGELVAACVAEA
+1248 IGELVAACMAEA
-1260 IAFDDALY
+1260 IAFEDALC
-1268 LIARR
+1268 LIAQR

-1292 AELRPLL
+1292 ADLAPLL
-1299 PADVDLAAI
+1299 PGDVDLAAI
-1308 NAPTLSVVAGS
+1308 NAPTLSVVAGP

-1350 MSGVVEALATVA
+1350 MSGVVDDLAKVA
-1362 DSLSFAPP
+1362 NSLSFARP
-1370 KTPYVSSVTGQWAAM
+1370 KIPYVSSVTGQWAAM
-1385 DQPVSGRYWASHCR
+1385 DQPVSGEYWASHCR
-1399 DVVRF
+1399 NVVRF
-1404 GDALTTV
+1404 SDALATV
-1411 TAEGKPLLLEIGPGR
+1411 TTEGKPLLLEIGPGR
-1426 TLTTFAMQGLSK
+1426 TLSTFVMQGLPK
-1438 ERYLAAVA
+1438 DRYQGAIA
-1446 SLPDFAMR
+1446 SLPEFATR
-1454 DRELAVLADAT
+1454 ERELAVLAEAT
-1465 GRLWINGVTP
+1465 GRLWLNGVKP
-1475 IWKTVQTEGAR
+1475 NWKALQAEPGR
-1486 RIVLPTY
+1486 RISLPTY

-1502 EAPGAGSAAGSA
+1502 DAPATVSS
-1514 VRSAVAPAPAC
+1514 SQLTTVAPAI
-1525 AAASAATTEAAI
+1525 AT
-1537 ALQPTADA
+1537 Q
-1545 APIAA
+1545 
-1550 PASSAAITDIA
+1550 PASEALTDIP
-1561 QTAMA
+1561 QIAMA
-1566 QTAPI
+1566 QPVQI
-1571 DRKPRLV
+1571 DRKPRLI

-1634 DYPTLPALAA
+1634 DYPTLPALAQ
-1644 FLDGALPPDPEQPIA
+1644 FLDGALPPDPEPA
-1659 PVAAAAPAAASSA
+1659 PAPALAEAGPAAVDAPAA
-1672 APAAAATAA
+1672 PIVTA
-1681 ASAPPAAAAPAAS
+1681 
-1694 IVAAQLAGVPAAGD
+1694 QAAGAPVTGD
-1708 LHAVIRDQLA
+1708 IQGVIRDQLA
-1718 AMQSLMA
+1718 AMQLLME
-1725 RQLEMLQ
+1725 RQLEVLR
-1732 GTPLALQQPSAA
+1732 GTPPAVQQPAA
-1744 APAPSAAPIQ
+1744 AAMPVMP
-1754 LAAAPAAPV
+1754 AAAIEVPAAITAP
-1763 PDAASRATCPEIKFD
+1763 ARATAPARPNSPEIKFD
-1778 ESRPSRFNAYKPGAT
+1778 ENRPSRFAAYKPGAT
-1793 SSAQMTAA
+1793 NTAHMTDAQK
-1801 QTAFVEDL
+1801 AFITDL

-1814 AKTLTSKARTQSYR
+1814 AKTPTSKARTQSYR

-1947 KDKVVCFD
+1947 KEKIVCFD

-1987 SSVGNMLV
+1987 ASVGNMVV

-2025 HPNLRPRDFVQQL
+2025 HPNLRPKEFVQQL
-2038 RELTAANDS
+2038 REVTAANDS

-2086 PVGVLA
+2086 PIGVLA

-2123 TFVRHPLVL
+2123 TFVRHPVVL

-2143 EAGPALQATLGARM
+2143 EAGPALQGSLGARM

-2173 ATRAECFSSWFYI
+2173 VTRAECFSSWFYI
-2186 NFAGE
+2186 SFAGE

-2233 IETLAALQAV
+2233 IESIAALQAV
-2243 GILGGT
+2243 GILSGT
-2249 TQALAGTQPVEREPL
+2249 THALPGTQPAESEQL
-2264 VQSPLTEP
+2264 TQSPLTEP

-2297 LTGKLNEAAFERAFN
+2297 LTGNLNEAAFERAFE

-2325 SRIGTTMY
+2325 SRVGNTMY
-2333 ADAATTVPLVLIDL
+2333 ADTATSVPLVLIDL
-2347 LGHAD
+2347 SGHAD
-2352 GAGELA
+2352 AAGELKA
-2358 EIVDAEAREVFDL
+2358 IVDAEACEVFDL

-2384 EAQKWAFVFTA
+2384 EDQKWAFVFTA

-2421 GTQPQLDEVQSFL
+2421 GTQPELDEVQSFL
-2434 AFAKAQDEAGVDEQ
+2434 AFAKAQDEAGVDGQ
-2448 TREFWLNLHRDP
+2448 TRDFWLNLHRDP

-2471 RPALKSFNGASTT
+2471 RPKIKTFNGASTT
-2484 RHLSADLLKQ
+2484 RHLGADLLKQ
-2494 VKTAASKQG
+2494 VRAASSKQG
-2503 CSLFAALF
+2503 CSLFATLF

-2548 VNFLPLRVR
+2548 VNFLPLRVK
-2557 FERDKPFATHMKAVR
+2557 FDRDKPFAVHMKAVR
-2572 DHLYDAG
+2572 DHLYDAA

-2586 GALVRDLGIKRDFN
+2586 GALVRDLGIKRDFS

-2620 AGVTT
+2620 AGVITH
-2625 RFTPNAKAYSNFDL
+2625 FTPNAKAYSNFDL
-2639 FLNVIESAHG
+2639 FLNVIESARG

-2659 IYDESTIQRWL
+2659 VYDETTIQRWL
-2670 GHYETLLGAIARDP
+2670 GYYETLLAAIAHDAQ
-2684 ETPVAALPLLRDE
+2684 TPVAALPLLSE
-2697 EIHHLRDELNAS
+2697 HEIRHLRDELNAS
-2709 LCAFDLSQTAP
+2709 QRAYDLSQTAP
-2720 AMIATQARLTP
+2720 AMIAAQARRTP

-2738 ETASLSYGDLDAL
+2738 QAASLAYGELDAR
-2751 ANQIARRLVAASIA
+2751 ASQIARRLVAAGIA
-2765 PHSRVAIAM
+2765 PHGRVAIAM
-2774 DRTALTVAAMIGVW
+2774 DRTAMTVAAMIGVW

-2802 PARVRQILD
+2802 PARLRQILD
-2811 GAEPAAILSDQISRL
+2811 GADIAAILSDEVSRI
-2826 VLEAGAH
+2826 VLEPGGH
-2833 RVLNLEALLEQS
+2833 RVLKLEALLEES
-2845 DDEAVPLP
+2845 DDETVTLP
-2853 VVSDAHSAYVIFTS
+2853 IVSDAHSAYLIFTS

-2878 GHRALS
+2878 PHRALS

-2928 IAGHAEVRTGY
+2928 ISGHTEVRTGY

-2955 TPTLWRMLLEA
+2955 TPSLWRMLLEA
-2966 GFKAPKGFK
+2966 GFEAPKGFK

-2989 ALLATGAQVW
+2989 DLLATGAQVW

-3015 VNANGPV
+3015 VVANEPV

-3037 DDLHLAP
+3037 DDLRLAP
-3044 QGVSGEL
+3044 EGVSGEL
-3051 WIGGAGLAKGY
+3051 WIGGEGLAKGY

-3070 AAFKS
+3070 AAFKL
-3075 VAIEGTAPR
+3075 VAIEGATPR
-3084 RLYRTGDLAKRLA
+3084 RLYRTGDLARRLA
-3097 DGSLQHLGRRDQQIK
+3097 DGSIQHLGRRDQQIK

-3127 RQAPGVAAAAVA
+3127 RKAPGVTAAAVA
-3139 LHTVSGNARLVGY
+3139 LHTVGDSPRLVGY
-3152 LVDASSGKAD
+3152 IVEAAGTTDQG
-3162 HAAVA
+3162 AVA
-3167 AHVGAQLPAY
+3167 AHVAGQLPDY

-3182 WMTLDALP
+3182 WMTLEALP

-3211 TPVRQ
+3211 VPVR
-3216 PHAALKVVPHSPMPS
+3216 PAHAALKVVPHSAMPA
-3231 EAAAIDTTPSGPVS
+3231 EPAAIEPTPTAPVI
-3245 ADSVADSVADS
+3245 
-3256 AADSV
+3256 
-3261 PDSVAETA
+3261 AEL
-3269 AESVTD
+3269 
-3275 PVTDSAANAAA
+3275 AA
-3286 EPAALTPTQAAIAA
+3286 EPAAMTPTQATIAA
-3300 VWRDVLGLQYID
+3300 VWRDVLGLQHVG

-3354 LAASLDGTQAQ
+3354 LATSLDGTQAD
-3365 EPTQAP
+3365 EPMEAP
-3371 AVMRPSILNFK
+3371 AVLRPSILNFK
-3382 RRHAEG
+3382 RRHAEGV

>member
-1 MSHRDGLSGALPGET
+1 MSHRDGISGDLPSET
-16 DHGPGLA
+16 DHVPGVA
-23 ARFDAICAEHADHL
+23 ARFDAICAEFGDHV

-49 TLAGRSAR
+49 SLAERSAR

-62 SRHGLERGE
+62 SSMGLERGE

-76 VPRSRDTLALM
+76 VPRSRDTLALI

-99 LDPAYPRAQ
+99 LDPAYPRTQ
-108 LDFIVSDC
+108 LDFIVADC
-116 SPKLIVAEGAALAD
+116 SPKLIIAEGAALAS
-130 VGALDGVLIDLA
+130 VGNLDGVLIDLA
-142 DIVASSEAAEPAA
+142 DIVASSETAGTAA
-155 LRACGG
+155 RQACGG

-185 AILRLVHDQSFTELS
+185 AIVRLVQGQTFTEMS
-200 SRTRFLNLA
+200 ARTRFLNLA

-238 SLDTIAA
+238 SLDTMAS

-256 FTAGLFNALADY
+256 LTAGLFNALADY
-268 QLEAFQPLKEVLT
+268 RLEAFLPLREVLT

-294 MQAHAGLQVI
+294 MEAHAGLQII

-316 CCYRIPRDGEA
+316 CCYRIPRGGEA
-327 LAHGE
+327 LAHGD
-332 AIPIGEA
+332 AIPIGDA

-346 IVDDKLE
+346 IVDDKLV
-353 PVKEGEVGE
+353 PVGEGEVGE

-384 FVDDVFN
+384 FVDDVFS
-391 PGAKLYR
+391 PGSKLYR

-406 PDGAIAFLGRNDRQ
+406 PDGAIDFLGRNDRQ

-436 LRVAPGVADA
+436 LRAAPGVADA
-446 AVAAFEGRT
+446 AVAAFEGRR
-455 GKSIA
+455 GKAIA
-460 GFVKADVADVADVAE
+460 GFVKAEVADATA
-475 GAVFLSGL
+475 FLAGL
-483 RAHLKTALPDYMVP
+483 RGYLKAALPDYMVP

-505 FPLTPNGKID
+505 FALTPNGKID

-525 QAESPA
+525 QADASA
-531 APQPVNDDIADKLAA
+531 APQPVNDDIADKLAS
-546 VFESLLGKPVDRRAN
+546 VFEGLLGHTVDRHAN
-561 FFDLGLRSLDLMR
+561 FFDLGLRSLDLIR
-574 SHAIIMRDVAS
+574 AHAIIMRDLAAKV
-585 TIALVDLFRHPNVD
+585 ALVDLFRHPNIE
-599 ALAAHMRATLD
+599 ALAAHMRTTLGV
-610 NANGLAVQPRGDTH
+610 ANNGTIQRRRDAQ
-624 GGAIAVIGMAGR
+624 GGAIAVIGMSGR
-636 FPRARNVSELWGN
+636 FPGARNVSELWGN

-656 VTHFDVAELED
+656 ITHFDAAELED
-667 SFDEGARREES
+667 SFDEGTRREER
-678 YVKARPILPDVDR
+678 YVKARPILTDVDR

-728 PATIAGAVGVF
+728 PAKIEGAVGVF

-752 LSDRAVIDEFTS
+752 LSDRGVIDEFTS

-787 KLGLT
+787 KLGLK
-792 GPAISVQTACSTSMT
+792 GPAISVQTACSTSLT
-807 AIGLAV
+807 AISLAV

-819 RCEMAL
+819 RCDMAL
-825 AGGVSITF
+825 AGGVSVTF

-860 RGTVFGSGAGVVLLK
+860 KGTVFGSGAGVVLLK
-875 RLDDAIA
+875 RLEDAIA
-882 DEDPIYAVIRG
+882 DEDPVYAVIRG

-899 GSDKVG
+899 GADKVG

-923 EAGIDPASVGY
+923 EAGVDPASIGY

-990 SAALALRHHT
+990 SAALALRERT
-1000 LPPLTHFRSPNPAID
+1000 LPPLTHFRGPNPGID
-1015 AANSPFFFN
+1015 VTNSPFFFN
-1024 TAARPWPQGPTPR
+1024 VAARPWAQGPAPR

-1061 ASACEAEEGLQI
+1061 AGAVEPEEGLQI
-1073 LPLSARSAPAL
+1073 LPLSARSAAAL
-1084 DRAKARLADH
+1084 ERAKARLAGH

-1114 RAFTHRAVVI
+1114 RNFTHRAVVI

-1138 AIEAQAPQTPPAVV
+1138 AVEALAPQTAPAVV

-1181 KGAQAL
+1181 KGAETLA
-1187 MPHLGLDIRTL
+1187 PHLGLDIRAL
-1198 MFSDAAQGDDATHP
+1198 MFSEPAAGDDTPHP
-1212 IRSTIYAQP
+1212 IRSTVYAQP

-1248 IGELVAACVAEA
+1248 VGELVAACVAEA
-1260 IAFDDALY
+1260 ITFEDALY

-1292 AELRPLL
+1292 TDLQPLL
-1299 PADVDLAAI
+1299 PDDVDLAAI
-1308 NAPTLSVVAGS
+1308 NAPALSVVAGP

-1330 KASDIEHRR
+1330 KVSDIEHRR
-1339 LHTSHAFHSRM
+1339 LQTSHAFHSRM
-1350 MSGVVEALATVA
+1350 MSGVVEDLAKVA
-1362 DSLSFAPP
+1362 DSLSFARP
-1370 KTPYVSSVTGQWAAM
+1370 KIPYVSSATGQWAAM
-1385 DQPVSGRYWASHCR
+1385 DQPVSGHYWASHCR
-1399 DVVRF
+1399 NVVRF
-1404 GDALTTV
+1404 NEALTTA

-1426 TLTTFAMQGLSK
+1426 TLSTFALQGLPK
-1438 ERYLAAVA
+1438 DRHLGAIA

-1454 DRELAVLADAT
+1454 ERELCVLAEAT
-1465 GRLWINGVTP
+1465 GRLWLNGVTP
-1475 IWKTVQTEGAR
+1475 NWKALQAEAVR
-1486 RIVLPTY
+1486 RVSLPTY
-1493 PFEPERHWI
+1493 AFEPERHWI
-1502 EAPGAGSAAGSA
+1502 DAPGT
-1514 VRSAVAPAPAC
+1514 
-1525 AAASAATTEAAI
+1525 AASR
-1537 ALQPTADA
+1537 QPTTLA
-1545 APIAA
+1545 APLTAPLTEPIAA
-1550 PASSAAITDIA
+1550 QTLSDGITA
-1561 QTAMA
+1561 PPQTAMT
-1566 QTAPI
+1566 QPVQI
-1571 DRKPRLV
+1571 DRKPRLI
-1578 AELASLLAEMSGEA
+1578 AELASLLGEMSGEA

-1610 FMGQVSRQLRRRY
+1610 FMGQVSQQLRRRY
-1623 DVTISFRQIMS
+1623 NVKISFRQIMS
-1634 DYPTLPALAA
+1634 DYPTLPALAG
-1644 FLDGALPPDPEQPIA
+1644 FLDGALPPDPEQPAVPA
-1659 PVAAAAPAAASSA
+1659 PAPAAAAAAPAAM
-1672 APAAAATAA
+1672 T
-1681 ASAPPAAAAPAAS
+1681 AAAAPAATTQVA
-1694 IVAAQLAGVPAAGD
+1694 VAALATPGPTGQLAVAPATSD
-1708 LHAVIRDQLA
+1708 IQAVFRDQLA

-1725 RQLEMLQ
+1725 RQLEVLQ
-1732 GTPLALQQPSAA
+1732 GAPLALQQPAASMAAFPAAA
-1744 APAPSAAPIQ
+1744 APATPV
-1754 LAAAPAAPV
+1754 PAAEP
-1763 PDAASRATCPEIKFD
+1763 ARTTGPEIKFD
-1778 ESRPSRFNAYKPGAT
+1778 EHRPSRFNAYKPGAT
-1793 SSAQMTAA
+1793 GAAQMTDAQAA
-1801 QTAFVEDL
+1801 FIADL

-1814 AKTLTSKARTQSYR
+1814 AKTAGSKARTQSCR

-1842 EWKELVYPIVAQRS
+1842 EWKELVYPVIALRS

-1883 TPDFVVEAVNA
+1883 TPDFVVDAVNA
-1894 QMAEGF
+1894 QMADGF

-1975 PRAFPVAPGIPQ
+1975 PRAFPVAPGIPLG
-1987 SSVGNMLV
+1987 SVRNMVV

-2005 WIKAN
+2005 WIRAN

-2025 HPNLRPRDFVQQL
+2025 HPNLRPKEFVQQL
-2038 RELTAANDS
+2038 REVTAANDS

-2086 PVGVLA
+2086 PIGVLA
-2092 GSAQFMDALDGG
+2092 GSTQFMDALDGG

-2132 AAMKAVLLHLK
+2132 AAMRAVLLHLK
-2143 EAGPALQATLGARM
+2143 EAGPALQESLAARM

-2173 ATRAECFSSWFYI
+2173 AARAESFSSWFYVSLS
-2186 NFAGE
+2186 GE
-2191 DRLGSLFF
+2191 DRLGSLFYP
-2199 AYMRYLGIHIM
+2199 YMRYLGVHIM

-2217 TTSHSD
+2217 TTSHS
-2223 EDIRRIGDAF
+2223 EADIRRIGDAF
-2233 IETLAALQAV
+2233 IESIDALQRV
-2243 GILGGT
+2243 GILGA
-2249 TQALAGTQPVEREPL
+2249 TQDASAFAPQAEPQLTQ
-2264 VQSPLTEP
+2264 SALTEP

-2297 LTGKLNEAAFERAFN
+2297 LNGKLNEAAFERAFA

-2325 SRIGTTMY
+2325 SRVGDTMY
-2333 ADAATTVPLVLIDL
+2333 ADAATSVPLVPIDL
-2347 LGHAD
+2347 SGHAD
-2352 GAGELA
+2352 PAAELA
-2358 EIVDAEAREVFDL
+2358 AIVDAEAREVFDL
-2371 TRAPLARAALVRL
+2371 TRAPLARAALARL
-2384 EAQKWAFVFTA
+2384 ADQKWAFVFTA

-2421 GTQPQLDEVQSFL
+2421 GTPAELDAVQSFL
-2434 AFAKAQDEAGVDEQ
+2434 AFAKAQDEAGVDKQ
-2448 TREFWLNLHRDP
+2448 TRDFWLNLHREP

-2471 RPALKSFNGASTT
+2471 RPELKSFNGASTT
-2484 RHLSADLLKQ
+2484 RHLGADLLKQ
-2494 VKTAASKQG
+2494 VKTASSKQG
-2503 CSLFAALF
+2503 CSLFATLF

-2557 FERDKPFATHMKAVR
+2557 FESDKPFAVHMKAVR
-2572 DHLYDAG
+2572 DHLFDAG
-2579 DRQNYTY
+2579 DLQNYTY

-2625 RFTPNAKAYSNFDL
+2625 HFTPNAKAYSNFDL
-2639 FLNVIESAHG
+2639 FLNVIESAQG

-2659 IYDESTIQRWL
+2659 VYDEATIQRWL
-2670 GHYETLLGAIARDP
+2670 GYYETLLTAIARDP
-2684 ETPVAALPLLRDE
+2684 ETPIAALPLLNE
-2697 EIHHLRDELNAS
+2697 HEIHHLRDELNAS
-2709 LCAFDLSQTAP
+2709 RRDYDLSQTAP
-2720 AMIATQARLTP
+2720 AMIAAQARKTP

-2738 ETASLSYGDLDAL
+2738 EAASLAYGELDAL
-2751 ANQIARRLVAASIA
+2751 ASQIARRLAAAGIA
-2765 PHSRVAIAM
+2765 PHGRVAIAM
-2774 DRTALTVAAMIGVW
+2774 DRNAMTVAAMIGVW

-2802 PARVRQILD
+2802 PARLRRILD
-2811 GAEPAAILSDQISRL
+2811 GADIAAILSDHVSRM
-2826 VLEAGAH
+2826 VLEPGAH
-2833 RVLNLEALLEQS
+2833 RVLNLEALLEAS
-2845 DDEAVPLP
+2845 DDETAPLP
-2853 VVSDAHSAYVIFTS
+2853 IVSESHSAYVIFTS

-2878 GHRALS
+2878 AHRALS
-2884 NFLLSMAQA
+2884 NFLLSMAQV
-2893 PGFTA
+2893 PGFAA

-2928 IAGHAEVRTGY
+2928 IAGHTEVRTGY

-2949 ATVLQA
+2949 VTVLQA
-2955 TPTLWRMLLEA
+2955 TPSLWRMLLEA
-2966 GFKAPKGFK
+2966 GFEPPKGFT

-2989 ALLATGAQVW
+2989 DLLATGAQVW

-3008 IWSSASR
+3008 IWSSVSR
-3015 VNANGPV
+3015 VVANGSV
-3022 VIGAPLANTELHVLT
+3022 VIGAPLANTDLHVLT
-3037 DDLHLAP
+3037 EDLHLAP

-3051 WIGGAGLAKGY
+3051 WIGGEGLAKGY

-3070 AAFKS
+3070 AAFKL
-3075 VAIEGTAPR
+3075 VAIEGAAPR

-3127 RQAPGVAAAAVA
+3127 RKAPGVAAAAVA
-3139 LHTVSGNARLVGY
+3139 MHTVGGSPRLVGY
-3152 LVDASSGKAD
+3152 IVETASDKTD
-3162 HAAVA
+3162 QAAVA
-3167 AHVGAQLPAY
+3167 THVAGQLPGY

-3182 WMTLDALP
+3182 WMTLNTLP

-3211 TPVRQ
+3211 TPR
-3216 PHAALKVVPHSPMPS
+3216 HAHASLKVVPHTPMP
-3231 EAAAIDTTPSGPVS
+3231 
-3245 ADSVADSVADS
+3245 
-3256 AADSV
+3256 
-3261 PDSVAETA
+3261 
-3269 AESVTD
+3269 
-3275 PVTDSAANAAA
+3275 A
-3286 EPAALTPTQAAIAA
+3286 EPAAIEATATEPVAAEPVAMTPTQATIAA
-3300 VWRDVLGLQYID
+3300 VWGDVLGLQHVD

-3354 LAASLDGTQAQ
+3354 LAATLDGTQAD
-3365 EPTQAP
+3365 EPTEAA
-3371 AVMRPSILNFK
+3371 AVTRPSILNFK
-3382 RRHAEG
+3382 RRHAEGV